1 MARVNIDGKNNKEWD
16 SRLVDAYMKN
26 QSKQNN
32 NRSTAQS
39 RLPQKPDYSLASRGI
54 KQSSATSR
62 YESIPN
68 YNIVERTFSP
78 RKQYEYEVKQ
88 SRLPKYQQEKSNQIG
103 STLSRAG
110 VTSDDLSTLSSGTM
124 GNSVFQG
131 LDVLNGLKSWKQKK
145 EIAQK
150 VKGTGLSMSDVL
162 DYAQRQNRAKEQE
175 QSADFANQ
183 HKILGTAVTFPLNA
197 AGGISGAAANTADY
211 LTGKPIDP
219 NSYANSYSNMSNA
232 MRGAVSNDFGKAGQL
247 LYNVGTSIGDS
258 ATAMALAGG
267 NAGVAGALQGLNSYN
282 NSIIDTANRGLSPNQ
297 IMGTSAI
304 AGLAEGA
311 FEALPLQALK
321 GIFTGNVSKEAGK
334 GIIKSVLSQMANEGA
349 SEMTTEGIDQVADI
363 LINGG
368 LSNYAQSVDQ
378 YQKQGMSES
387 EAEKQAVIDIF
398 KQVGYSGLAGAVS
411 GGIMGG
417 GTALAGKVV
426 GNRNA
431 RLNAQNEMSL
441 TEAPGMGPL
450 PTAANHVTTQAG
462 APTNSVSDLSNSLD
476 NGAYHVPSA
485 LDTSSP
491 LANVQNVHEN
501 NSVGTN
507 IVESS
512 QNVNNSDGFQP
523 THYEKGNGVDPFS
536 DLMADNLTS
545 TKGVTSRDKSFSDFV
560 KESLSGDGKSGN
572 KNYYLGQVSEE
583 LAADIFNKTGIDVEN
598 YNIQM
603 SSDNIRHV
611 YKDHSDVKTET
622 GRNQI
627 PLDAELIAKLPQ
639 VFDNP
644 DEISFS
650 SNPDTRGRR
659 VMMFEKRINGK
670 IIVAEAIGAGK
681 HRLSLDT
688 MYIKDSHPV
697 EAAATNVATPQRPKR
712 STGKATDVNIPNST
726 ENVNGTQYNSQKIE
740 GFNDLDKALD
750 RLVGM
755 YNGNENTASMYADMK
770 SAINEYLQTGNQS
783 AIDKAV
789 TLAAEIDDSMK
800 GHSYTRKGSGKG
812 TAKSQNNRV
821 TTSFTEGEFVDA
833 LMSYGKYLRD
843 AAKKSTASVNQQSNT
858 APVQNVQQSV
868 EQNNMQM
875 QQNTDQTGNQRMRSY
890 NDTLVN
896 KTDAPQA
903 LKNEFVAN
911 PDMYT
916 QLSNADTKAKA
927 DAILASGNIDSAIVQ
942 FRQMIDGTKKDPAAV
957 PLGYN
962 IAKELTNAGR
972 VDEAVQIVRDMSKA
986 LTESGQFSQ
995 AAAITMLNNDPQAA
1009 MRYLVR
1015 EIDSMNEAGKKK
1027 FKDKWQNFEMTDSEV
1042 KQFADIDPGDTDAI
1056 KAAYENV
1063 YDRLRKEYP
1072 VTKTEKLLEYRRLS
1086 MLLNSRT
1093 NVRNFLSNA
1102 FVVPVRW
1109 TADRVTALG
1118 EGAYKLVHPDYQ
1130 STQSLNPIRSKES
1143 RKLASEAFEMVK
1155 SELLGDNKYNDA
1167 QGAVRDKQV
1176 FKGNDASWQMM
1187 DNVFNGALSLANK
1200 VLNTNF
1206 DTESRKVSGLDVKIN
1221 QKMGKDINPSLLET
1235 ARNLTYYLLEQ
1246 GDNVF
1251 VKHNFESRMAS
1262 YLDAQGI
1269 TDLES
1274 IPADAYTLATQE
1286 ALKATFK
1293 DETRLASGLS
1303 GVRKKMGVFG
1313 DIVFP
1318 FTTTPAN
1325 VAMRGFDY
1333 SPLGLFHGGA
1343 KLFQANRAKVQNK
1356 VDISNALTLL
1366 GQGATGTAAI
1376 FAGYALA
1383 KSGIIQ
1389 GALSDDKDE
1398 AQWEKSHGKLPF
1410 SFKIGDNYYTFDW
1423 GQPAAIPLILGA
1435 TIQKSIEDSDSML
1448 DTILQGAIATTNAW
1462 AELSPL
1468 QTFMDIF
1475 GGNGSLAE
1483 NLVDTVLEAPL
1494 SLIPAQVGAAAR
1506 TADTTQRVT
1515 YDNTSKLNNIINQAK
1530 SKIPGLSQTLP
1541 VAYDTWGNPI
1551 KRQDSTGEAALAN
1564 LLNPGQIGNI
1574 RETPIDDE
1582 INDLY
1587 ASTGD
1592 AAVFP
1597 KKAAWSYKING
1608 ETVKLN
1614 SEQYSEYQRIMGQNA
1629 YGMASALINSASYNN
1644 MSDDQKAGAIADLY
1658 NFADALA
1665 KTELLGYDIES
1676 SQTYKKMYE
1685 IYQDKGAAG
1694 VATFLGI
1701 KQSMD
1706 SNKAEDKVAAVAD
1719 IPGSDEDKGY
1729 YLSLLIGNLSKEAQT
1744 AYDYNGYPGV
1754 YWYYAQ
1760 KTGIGDYSG
1769 YKESNY
1775 KKIQSMLDGTY
1786 TDPVASSHEE
1796 SQAKIQAM
1804 LDGTYES
1811 TYGSV
1816 ASNENQRKIAAMI
1829 NGTYTGNQDSD
1840 YQARLQRIR
1849 EMLK

>member
-1 MARVNIDGKNNKEWD
+1 MARVNIDDKNNKKWD

-39 RLPQKPDYSLASRGI
+39 RLPQKPDYSLASQGI

-150 VKGTGLSMSDVL
+150 VKDTGLSMSDVL

-197 AGGISGAAANTADY
+197 AGGISGAVANTADY

-311 FEALPLQALK
+311 FESLPLQALK
-321 GIFTGNVSKEAGK
+321 GIFTGSVSKEAGK
-334 GIIKSVLSQMANEGA
+334 GIIKSVLRQMANEGA

-387 EAEKQAVIDIF
+387 EAEKQAVIDVF

-417 GTALAGKVV
+417 GTALAGRVIGNRSAANKLDADVPVTDMESTSSLHNDVDTSGTAVKAGQATTIYSPYNGETPTQKSQNANRVEVSQESYNNAVSNIQTAGYDSSFTGRNIKKILTKVYENIFSGESTSKDIVVNGAQFGNDPYTVTVNKSAVSKIMSDSKLSAEKVSVLDNIENIV
-426 GNRNA
+426 GNSNYVGSGNYVQHGSKNKSDVVRYDYFETPATINGKNYIVA
-431 RLNAQNEMSL
+431 FDVEVHPDTNNYRTHKVINEMSL

-450 PTAANHVTTQAG
+450 PTAANHVITQAG
-462 APTNSVSDLSNSLD
+462 APTNSVSDLSNS
-476 NGAYHVPSA
+476 
-485 LDTSSP
+485 
-491 LANVQNVHEN
+491 
-501 NSVGTN
+501 
-507 IVESS
+507 
-512 QNVNNSDGFQP
+512 
-523 THYEKGNGVDPFS
+523 
-536 DLMADNLTS
+536 
-545 TKGVTSRDKSFSDFV
+545 
-560 KESLSGDGKSGN
+560 
-572 KNYYLGQVSEE
+572 
-583 LAADIFNKTGIDVEN
+583 
-598 YNIQM
+598 
-603 SSDNIRHV
+603 
-611 YKDHSDVKTET
+611 
-622 GRNQI
+622 
-627 PLDAELIAKLPQ
+627 
-639 VFDNP
+639 FDNS
-644 DEISFS
+644 IS
-650 SNPDTRGRR
+650 
-659 VMMFEKRINGK
+659 
-670 IIVAEAIGAGK
+670 
-681 HRLSLDT
+681 
-688 MYIKDSHPV
+688 
-697 EAAATNVATPQRPKR
+697 
-712 STGKATDVNIPNST
+712 NSA
-726 ENVNGTQYNSQKIE
+726 ENVNGTQYNSKKIE

-755 YNGNENTASMYADMK
+755 YKGNENTASMYADMK

-821 TTSFTEGEFVDA
+821 TTSFTEGEFVDT

-843 AAKKSTASVNQQSNT
+843 AAKKSTANVNQQSNT

-875 QQNTDQTGNQRMRSY
+875 QQNTDQIGNQRMRSY

-903 LKNEFVAN
+903 LKNEFISN

-927 DAILASGNIDSAIVQ
+927 DAILASGNIDSAIAQ

-1009 MRYLVR
+1009 MRYMVR
-1015 EIDSMNEAGKKK
+1015 EIDSMNEAGQKK
-1027 FKDKWQNFEMTDSEV
+1027 FKDKWKNFEMTDSEV
-1042 KQFADIDPGDTDAI
+1042 KQFSDIDPGDTDAI

-1072 VTKTEKLLEYRRLS
+1072 VTMTEKLMELRRVS
-1086 MLLNSRT
+1086 MLLNVRT
-1093 NVRNFLSNA
+1093 NVRNVVSNA
-1102 FVVPVRW
+1102 FMMPIRW

-1118 EGAYKLVHPDYQ
+1118 EGAYKLIHPEYQ
-1130 STQSLNPIRSKES
+1130 STQSAKPVASKES
-1143 RKLASEAFEMVK
+1143 RQLASEAFETVRE
-1155 SELLGDNKYNDA
+1155 ELLGDNKYNDT
-1167 QGAVRDKQV
+1167 QGAIRDKQI
-1176 FKGNDASWQMM
+1176 FKGSKFSEMF
-1187 DNVFNGALSLANK
+1187 DNLTNGALTRAN
-1200 VLNTNF
+1200 
-1206 DTESRKVSGLDVKIN
+1206 
-1221 QKMGKDINPSLLET
+1221 QAMGKDISPSLMET
-1235 ARNLTYYLLEQ
+1235 ARNFTYYLLEK
-1246 GDNVF
+1246 GDDVF
-1251 VKHNFESRMAS
+1251 VKKNFESRMAS
-1262 YLDAQGI
+1262 YLEAQGI

-1274 IPADAYTLATQE
+1274 IPADAYILATQE
-1286 ALKATFK
+1286 AYKATFK
-1293 DETRLASGLS
+1293 DDTKLATILS
-1303 GVRKKMGVFG
+1303 DVRRTLGVPG
-1313 DIVFP
+1313 DIVMP
-1318 FTTTPAN
+1318 FTKTPAN
-1325 VAMRGFDY
+1325 IAMRGIDY
-1333 SPLGLFHGGA
+1333 SPVGVTNALVKLKNA
-1343 KLFQANRAKVQNK
+1343 KSNADV
-1356 VDISNALTLL
+1356 SNALTLL

-1376 FAGYALA
+1376 AVGYALA
-1383 KSGIIQ
+1383 QSGVIQ

-1398 AQWEKSHGKLPF
+1398 AQWEKSHGKLAY
-1410 SFKIGDNYYTFDW
+1410 SVKVGDNYYTFDW
-1423 GQPAAIPLILGA
+1423 AQPASIPIILGT
-1435 TIQKSIEDSDSML
+1435 TIYQCMQDSDNAL
-1448 DTILQGAIATTNAW
+1448 DTIYQGAVAATNAW
-1462 AELSPL
+1462 SDLSPL
-1468 QTFMDIF
+1468 QTLTDIF
-1475 GGNGSLAE
+1475 GGNGTPAE
-1483 NLVDTVLEAPL
+1483 NVADTFLEAPL
-1494 SLIPAQVGAAAR
+1494 GWIPAQLGAAAR
-1506 TADTTQRVT
+1506 IGDTTQRVT

-1685 IYQDKGAAG
+1685 IYQDKGTAG

-1829 NGTYTGNQDSD
+1829 NGTYTGNQNSD

>member
-39 RLPQKPDYSLASRGI
+39 RLPQKPDYSLASQGI

-150 VKGTGLSMSDVL
+150 VKDTGLSMSDVL

-197 AGGISGAAANTADY
+197 AGGISGAVANTADY

-321 GIFTGNVSKEAGK
+321 GIFTGSVSKEAGK
-334 GIIKSVLSQMANEGA
+334 GIIKSVLRQMANEGA

-387 EAEKQAVIDIF
+387 EAEKQAVIDVF

-417 GTALAGKVV
+417 GTALAGRVIGNRSAANKLDADVPVTDMESTSSLHNDVDTSGTAVKAGQATTIYSPYNGETPTQKSQNANRVEVSQESYNNAVSNIQTAGYDSSFTGRNIKKILTKVYENIFSGESTSKDIVVNGAQFGNDPYTVTVNKSAVSKIMSDSKLSAEKVSVLDNIENIV
-426 GNRNA
+426 GNSNYVGSGNYVQHGSKNKSDVVRYDYFETPATINGKNYIVA
-431 RLNAQNEMSL
+431 FDVEVHPDTNNYRTHKVINEMSL

-462 APTNSVSDLSNSLD
+462 APTDSVSDLSNS
-476 NGAYHVPSA
+476 
-485 LDTSSP
+485 
-491 LANVQNVHEN
+491 
-501 NSVGTN
+501 
-507 IVESS
+507 
-512 QNVNNSDGFQP
+512 
-523 THYEKGNGVDPFS
+523 
-536 DLMADNLTS
+536 
-545 TKGVTSRDKSFSDFV
+545 
-560 KESLSGDGKSGN
+560 
-572 KNYYLGQVSEE
+572 
-583 LAADIFNKTGIDVEN
+583 
-598 YNIQM
+598 
-603 SSDNIRHV
+603 
-611 YKDHSDVKTET
+611 
-622 GRNQI
+622 
-627 PLDAELIAKLPQ
+627 
-639 VFDNP
+639 FDNS
-644 DEISFS
+644 IS
-650 SNPDTRGRR
+650 
-659 VMMFEKRINGK
+659 
-670 IIVAEAIGAGK
+670 
-681 HRLSLDT
+681 
-688 MYIKDSHPV
+688 
-697 EAAATNVATPQRPKR
+697 
-712 STGKATDVNIPNST
+712 NSA
-726 ENVNGTQYNSQKIE
+726 ENVNGTQYNSKKIE

-755 YNGNENTASMYADMK
+755 YKGNENTASMYADLK

-789 TLAAEIDDSMK
+789 TLTAEIDDSMK

-821 TTSFTEGEFVDA
+821 TTSFTEGEFVDT

-843 AAKKSTASVNQQSNT
+843 AAKKSTANVNQQSNT
-858 APVQNVQQSV
+858 APAQNVQQNV
-868 EQNNMQM
+868 GQDNMQM

-896 KTDAPQA
+896 KTDAPQE

-1009 MRYLVR
+1009 MRYLIR
-1015 EIDSMNEAGKKK
+1015 EIDSMNEAGQKK

-1072 VTKTEKLLEYRRLS
+1072 VTMTEKLLEYRRLS
-1086 MLLNSRT
+1086 MLLNTRT

-1102 FVVPVRW
+1102 LVVPVRW

-1475 GGNGSLAE
+1475 GGNGSFAE

-1515 YDNTSKLNNIINQAK
+1515 YDNSSRLNNVINQAK

-1582 INDLY
+1582 ISRLY
-1587 ASTGD
+1587 SATGEES
-1592 AAVFP
+1592 VFP
-1597 KKAAWSYKING
+1597 QKAAWKYDRGDENI
-1608 ETVKLN
+1608 KLN
-1614 SEQYSEYQRIMGQNA
+1614 SEQNSEYQRIMGYNS
-1629 YGMASALINSASYNN
+1629 YNIASAFINSDAYNTL
-1644 MSDDQKAGAIADLY
+1644 DDTQRAEIFPIIY
-1658 NFADALA
+1658 NFSKALA
-1665 KTELLGYDIES
+1665 DNELFGYDIAS
-1676 SQTYKKMYE
+1676 SKTYKKMYE

-1701 KQSMD
+1701 KQSTE
-1706 SNKAEDKVAAVAD
+1706 SNKDEDRVAAVAD
-1719 IPGSDEDKGY
+1719 LPMNDDEKGY
-1729 YLSLLIGNLSKEAQT
+1729 YLHQLVGDFTKESQK
-1744 AYDYNGYPGV
+1744 AYDYNGYAGL

-1769 YKESNY
+1769 YKESQIN
-1775 KKIQSMLDGTY
+1775 
-1786 TDPVASSHEE
+1786 
-1796 SQAKIQAM
+1796 
-1804 LDGTYES
+1804 
-1811 TYGSV
+1811 
-1816 ASNENQRKIAAMI
+1816 KIAAMR
-1829 NGTYTGNQDSD
+1829 NGTYTSPVSDNDNYQTTLDKIAAMRNGTYEDNYGSSVSSDMVSKVAAMRNGTYVNQDSD

-1849 EMLK
+1849 DMLK

>member
-1 MARVNIDGKNNKEWD
+1 MARVNIDDKNNKKWD

-39 RLPQKPDYSLASRGI
+39 RLPQKPDYSLASQGI

-103 STLSRAG
+103 SALSRAG

-150 VKGTGLSMSDVL
+150 VKGTGLSMADVL
-162 DYAQRQNRAKEQE
+162 DYAQRQNRAKEQD
-175 QSADFANQ
+175 QSADFANH

-197 AGGISGAAANTADY
+197 AGGISGAVANTADY
-211 LTGKPIDP
+211 LTGNPIDP
-219 NSYANSYSNMSNA
+219 NSYANSYSNMTNS

-258 ATAMALAGG
+258 ATTMALAGG
-267 NAGVAGALQGLNSYN
+267 NAGIAGALQGLNSYN

-349 SEMTTEGIDQVADI
+349 SEMTTEVINQVADRI
-363 LINGG
+363 INGD

-387 EAEKQAVIDIF
+387 EAEKQAIIDVF

-417 GTALAGKVV
+417 GTALAGRVI
-426 GNRNA
+426 GNRNSK
-431 RLNAQNEMSL
+431 QNIDVDSNIEFND
-441 TEAPGMGPL
+441 
-450 PTAANHVTTQAG
+450 TAKDNI
-462 APTNSVSDLSNSLD
+462 NSVVD
-476 NGAYHVPSA
+476 
-485 LDTSSP
+485 
-491 LANVQNVHEN
+491 
-501 NSVGTN
+501 
-507 IVESS
+507 
-512 QNVNNSDGFQP
+512 DGFQP
-523 THYEKGNGVDPFS
+523 THYENGNGIDPFS
-536 DLMADNLTS
+536 DHKADNLTS
-545 TKGVTSRDKSFSDFV
+545 SKGITSRDQPFSDFV
-560 KESLSGDGKSGN
+560 KESLSGDSKSGN

-583 LAADIFNKTGIDVEN
+583 LAADIFNKTGIDVES

-603 SSDNIRHV
+603 SSDNIRHA
-611 YKDHSDVKTET
+611 YKDHGDVKTET

-644 DEISFS
+644 DDISIS
-650 SNPDTRGRR
+650 SNPDTRGRK
-659 VMMFEKRINGK
+659 VIMFEKRINGK
-670 IIVAEAIGAGK
+670 IIVAEAISAGK

-688 MYIKDSHPV
+688 MYIKNSHPV

-712 STGKATDVNIPNST
+712 STGEATDVNIPNSA

-755 YNGNENTASMYADMK
+755 YNGNENTVSMYAEMK

-821 TTSFTEGEFVDA
+821 TTSFTEGEFVDT

-843 AAKKSTASVNQQSNT
+843 AAKKSTGNVNQQSNT
-858 APVQNVQQSV
+858 APAQNVQQNV

-903 LKNEFVAN
+903 LKNEFIAN

-927 DAILASGNIDSAIVQ
+927 DAILASGNIDSAIAQ

-1015 EIDSMNEAGKKK
+1015 EIDSMNEAGQKK

-1072 VTKTEKLLEYRRLS
+1072 VTMTEKLMELRRVS
-1086 MLLNSRT
+1086 MLLNART
-1093 NVRNFLSNA
+1093 NVRNVVSNA
-1102 FVVPVRW
+1102 FMMPMRW

-1118 EGAYKLVHPDYQ
+1118 EGAYKLIHPEYQ
-1130 STQSLNPIRSKES
+1130 STQSVNPVASKES
-1143 RKLASEAFEMVK
+1143 RQLASEAFETVRE
-1155 SELLGDNKYNDA
+1155 ELLGDSKYNDA
-1167 QGAVRDKQV
+1167 QGAIRDKQI
-1176 FKGNDASWQMM
+1176 FKGSKFSEMF
-1187 DNVFNGALSLANK
+1187 DNLTNGALTRAN
-1200 VLNTNF
+1200 
-1206 DTESRKVSGLDVKIN
+1206 
-1221 QKMGKDINPSLLET
+1221 QAMGKDVSPSLMET
-1235 ARNLTYYLLEQ
+1235 ARNFTYYLLEK
-1246 GDNVF
+1246 GDDVF
-1251 VKHNFESRMAS
+1251 VKKNFESRMAS
-1262 YLDAQGI
+1262 YLEAQGI

-1286 ALKATFK
+1286 AYKATFK
-1293 DETRLASGLS
+1293 DDTKLATILS
-1303 GVRKKMGVFG
+1303 DVRRTLGVPG
-1313 DIVFP
+1313 DIVMP
-1318 FTTTPAN
+1318 FTKTPAN
-1325 VAMRGFDY
+1325 IAMRGIDY
-1333 SPLGLFHGGA
+1333 SPVGVANALVKLKNA
-1343 KLFQANRAKVQNK
+1343 KSNAEV
-1356 VDISNALTLL
+1356 SNALTLL

-1376 FAGYALA
+1376 AVGYALA
-1383 KSGIIQ
+1383 QSGVIQ

-1398 AQWEKSHGKLPF
+1398 AQWEKSHGKLAY
-1410 SFKIGDNYYTFDW
+1410 SVKVGDNYYTFDW
-1423 GQPAAIPLILGA
+1423 AQPASIPIILGT
-1435 TIQKSIEDSDSML
+1435 TIYQCMQDSDNAL
-1448 DTILQGAIATTNAW
+1448 DTIYQGAVAATNAW
-1462 AELSPL
+1462 SDLSPL
-1468 QTFMDIF
+1468 QTLTDIF
-1475 GGNGSLAE
+1475 GGNGTPAE
-1483 NLVDTVLEAPL
+1483 NVADTFLEAPL
-1494 SLIPAQVGAAAR
+1494 GWIPAQLGAAAR
-1506 TADTTQRVT
+1506 IGDTTQRVT

-1551 KRQDSTGEAALAN
+1551 KRQDSTAEAAVAN
-1564 LLNPGQIGNI
+1564 LLNPGQLGNV

-1582 INDLY
+1582 ISDLY
-1587 ASTGD
+1587 AATGD

-1811 TYGSV
+1811 TYGSG

>member
-1 MARVNIDGKNNKEWD
+1 MARVNIDDKNNKKWD

-39 RLPQKPDYSLASRGI
+39 RLPQKPDYSLASQGI

-68 YNIVERTFSP
+68 YNIVERIFSP

-88 SRLPKYQQEKSNQIG
+88 SRLPRYQQEKSNQIG
-103 STLSRAG
+103 SALSRAG

-150 VKGTGLSMSDVL
+150 VKGTGLSMADVL

-175 QSADFANQ
+175 NWSNYANE
-183 HKILGTAVTFPLNA
+183 HKIIGTAVTFPINA
-197 AGGISGAAANTADY
+197 AGGISGGIANTADY

-334 GIIKSVLSQMANEGA
+334 GIIKSVLSQMVNEGA

-387 EAEKQAVIDIF
+387 EAEKQAVIDVF

-417 GTALAGKVV
+417 GTALAGRVIGNRSAANKLDADVPVTDMESTSSLHNDVDTSGTAVKAGQATTIYSPYKGETPTQKSQNANRVEVSQESYNNAVSNIQTAGYDSSFTGRNIKKILTKVYENIFSGESTSKDIVVNGAQFGNDPYTVTVNKSAVSKIMSDSKLSAEKVSVLDNIENIV
-426 GNRNA
+426 GNSNYVGSGNYVQHGSKNKSDVVRYDYFETPATINGKNYIVA
-431 RLNAQNEMSL
+431 FDVEVHPDTNNYRTHKVINEMSL

-450 PTAANHVTTQAG
+450 PTAANHVITQAG
-462 APTNSVSDLSNSLD
+462 APTNSVSDLSNS
-476 NGAYHVPSA
+476 
-485 LDTSSP
+485 
-491 LANVQNVHEN
+491 
-501 NSVGTN
+501 
-507 IVESS
+507 
-512 QNVNNSDGFQP
+512 
-523 THYEKGNGVDPFS
+523 
-536 DLMADNLTS
+536 
-545 TKGVTSRDKSFSDFV
+545 
-560 KESLSGDGKSGN
+560 
-572 KNYYLGQVSEE
+572 
-583 LAADIFNKTGIDVEN
+583 
-598 YNIQM
+598 
-603 SSDNIRHV
+603 
-611 YKDHSDVKTET
+611 
-622 GRNQI
+622 
-627 PLDAELIAKLPQ
+627 
-639 VFDNP
+639 FDNS
-644 DEISFS
+644 IS
-650 SNPDTRGRR
+650 
-659 VMMFEKRINGK
+659 
-670 IIVAEAIGAGK
+670 
-681 HRLSLDT
+681 
-688 MYIKDSHPV
+688 
-697 EAAATNVATPQRPKR
+697 
-712 STGKATDVNIPNST
+712 NSA
-726 ENVNGTQYNSQKIE
+726 ENVNGTQYNSKKIE

-755 YNGNENTASMYADMK
+755 YKGNENTASMYADLK

-821 TTSFTEGEFVDA
+821 TTSFTEGEFVDT

-843 AAKKSTASVNQQSNT
+843 AAKKSTANVNQQSNT

-942 FRQMIDGTKKDPAAV
+942 FRQMLDGTKKDPAAV

-1015 EIDSMNEAGKKK
+1015 EIDSMNEAGQKK

-1072 VTKTEKLLEYRRLS
+1072 VTMTEKLMELRRVS
-1086 MLLNSRT
+1086 MLLNART
-1093 NVRNFLSNA
+1093 NVRNFVSNA
-1102 FVVPVRW
+1102 FMMPIRW

-1118 EGAYKLVHPDYQ
+1118 EGAYKLIHPEYQ
-1130 STQSLNPIRSKES
+1130 STQSANPVASKES
-1143 RKLASEAFEMVK
+1143 RQLASEAFETVRE
-1155 SELLGDNKYNDA
+1155 ELLGDNKYNDA
-1167 QGAVRDKQV
+1167 QGAIRDKQI
-1176 FKGNDASWQMM
+1176 FKGSKFSEMF
-1187 DNVFNGALSLANK
+1187 DNLTNGALTRAN
-1200 VLNTNF
+1200 
-1206 DTESRKVSGLDVKIN
+1206 
-1221 QKMGKDINPSLLET
+1221 QAMGKDVSPSLMET
-1235 ARNLTYYLLEQ
+1235 ARNFTYYLLEK
-1246 GDNVF
+1246 GDDVF
-1251 VKHNFESRMAS
+1251 VKKNFESRMAS
-1262 YLDAQGI
+1262 YLEAQGI

-1286 ALKATFK
+1286 AYKATFK
-1293 DETRLASGLS
+1293 DDTKLATILS
-1303 GVRKKMGVFG
+1303 DVRRTLGVPG
-1313 DIVFP
+1313 DIVMP
-1318 FTTTPAN
+1318 FTKTPAN
-1325 VAMRGFDY
+1325 IAMRGIDY
-1333 SPLGLFHGGA
+1333 SPVGVANALVKLKNA
-1343 KLFQANRAKVQNK
+1343 KSNVE
-1356 VDISNALTLL
+1356 VSNALTLL

-1376 FAGYALA
+1376 AVGYALA
-1383 KSGIIQ
+1383 QSGIIQ

-1398 AQWEKSHGKLPF
+1398 AQWEKSHGKLAY
-1410 SFKIGDNYYTFDW
+1410 SVKVGDNYYTFDW
-1423 GQPAAIPLILGA
+1423 AQPASIPIILGT
-1435 TIQKSIEDSDSML
+1435 TIYQCMQDSDNAL
-1448 DTILQGAIATTNAW
+1448 DTIYQGAVAATNAW
-1462 AELSPL
+1462 SDLSPL
-1468 QTFMDIF
+1468 QTLTDIF
-1475 GGNGSLAE
+1475 GGNGTPAE
-1483 NLVDTVLEAPL
+1483 NIADTFLEAPL
-1494 SLIPAQVGAAAR
+1494 GWIPAQLGAAAR
-1506 TADTTQRVT
+1506 IGDTTQRVT

-1530 SKIPGLSQTLP
+1530 SKIPGMSQALP

-1685 IYQDKGAAG
+1685 IYQDKGAVG

-1729 YLSLLIGNLSKEAQT
+1729 YLSLLIGSLSKEAQT

-1804 LDGTYES
+1804 LDGTYDS
-1811 TYGSV
+1811 VYGSG

-1849 EMLK
+1849 DMLK

>member
-39 RLPQKPDYSLASRGI
+39 RLPQKPDYSLASQGI

-103 STLSRAG
+103 SKLASAG
-110 VTSDDLSTLSSGTM
+110 VTTDDLKAFSAGTY

-131 LDVLNGLKSWKQKK
+131 LDVLQALRTLNKKKQV
-145 EIAQK
+145 AQK
-150 VKGTGLSMSDVL
+150 IKGIGLSASDVL
-162 DYAQRQNRAKEQE
+162 DYAHRLNRANEQN
-175 QSADFANQ
+175 QSAEFADQ

-211 LTGKPIDP
+211 LTGKTIDP

-232 MRGAVSNDFGKAGQL
+232 IRGAVSNDFGKAGQL

-267 NAGVAGALQGLNSYN
+267 NAGAAGALQGLNSYN

-387 EAEKQAVIDIF
+387 EAEKQAVIDVF

-417 GTALAGKVV
+417 GAALAGKVV

-491 LANVQNVHEN
+491 LANLQNVHEN

-712 STGKATDVNIPNST
+712 STGKATDVNIPNSN

-755 YNGNENTASMYADMK
+755 YKGNENTASMYADMK

-821 TTSFTEGEFVDA
+821 TTSFTEGEFVDT

-843 AAKKSTASVNQQSNT
+843 AAKKNTANVNQQSNT

-903 LKNEFVAN
+903 LKNEFISN

-927 DAILASGNIDSAIVQ
+927 DAILASGNIDSAIAQ

-1015 EIDSMNEAGKKK
+1015 EIDSMNEAGQKK

-1072 VTKTEKLLEYRRLS
+1072 VTMTEKLMELRRVS
-1086 MLLNSRT
+1086 MLLNART
-1093 NVRNFLSNA
+1093 NVRNFVSNA
-1102 FVVPVRW
+1102 FMMPIRW

-1118 EGAYKLVHPDYQ
+1118 EGAYKLIHPEYQ
-1130 STQSLNPIRSKES
+1130 STQSANPVAAKES
-1143 RKLASEAFEMVK
+1143 RQLASEAFETVRE
-1155 SELLGDNKYNDA
+1155 ELLGDNKYNDA
-1167 QGAVRDKQV
+1167 HGAIRDKQI
-1176 FKGNDASWQMM
+1176 FKGSKFSEMF
-1187 DNVFNGALSLANK
+1187 DNLTNGALTRAN
-1200 VLNTNF
+1200 
-1206 DTESRKVSGLDVKIN
+1206 
-1221 QKMGKDINPSLLET
+1221 QAMGKDVSPSLMET
-1235 ARNLTYYLLEQ
+1235 ARNFTYYLLEK
-1246 GDNVF
+1246 GDDVF
-1251 VKHNFESRMAS
+1251 VKKNFESRMAS
-1262 YLDAQGI
+1262 YLEAQGI

-1293 DETRLASGLS
+1293 DDTKLATILS
-1303 GVRKKMGVFG
+1303 DVRRTLGVPG
-1313 DIVFP
+1313 DIVMP
-1318 FTTTPAN
+1318 FTKTPAN
-1325 VAMRGFDY
+1325 IAMRGIDY
-1333 SPLGLFHGGA
+1333 SPVGVANALVKLKNA
-1343 KLFQANRAKVQNK
+1343 KSNVE
-1356 VDISNALTLL
+1356 VSNALTLL

-1376 FAGYALA
+1376 ALGYALA
-1383 KSGIIQ
+1383 QSGIIQ

-1398 AQWEKSHGKLPF
+1398 AQWEKSHGKLAY
-1410 SFKIGDNYYTFDW
+1410 SVKVGDNYYTFDW
-1423 GQPAAIPLILGA
+1423 AQPASIPIILGT
-1435 TIQKSIEDSDSML
+1435 TIYQCMQDSDNAL
-1448 DTILQGAIATTNAW
+1448 DTIYQGAVAATNAW
-1462 AELSPL
+1462 SDLSPL
-1468 QTFMDIF
+1468 QTLTDIF
-1475 GGNGSLAE
+1475 GGNGTPAE
-1483 NLVDTVLEAPL
+1483 NIADTFLEAPL
-1494 SLIPAQVGAAAR
+1494 GWIPAQLGAAAR
-1506 TADTTQRVT
+1506 IGDTTQRVT

-1530 SKIPGLSQTLP
+1530 SKIPGMSQTLP

-1582 INDLY
+1582 ISRLY
-1587 ASTGD
+1587 SATGEES
-1592 AAVFP
+1592 VFP
-1597 KKAAWSYKING
+1597 QKAAWKYDRGDENI
-1608 ETVKLN
+1608 KLN
-1614 SEQYSEYQRIMGQNA
+1614 NEQNSEYQRIMGHNS
-1629 YGMASALINSASYNN
+1629 YNIASAFINSDAYNTL
-1644 MSDDQKAGAIADLY
+1644 DDTQRAEIFPIIY
-1658 NFADALA
+1658 NFSKALA
-1665 KTELLGYDIES
+1665 DSELFGYDIAS
-1676 SQTYKKMYE
+1676 SKTYKKMYE

-1701 KQSMD
+1701 KQNTE
-1706 SNKAEDKVAAVAD
+1706 SNKDEDRVAAVAD
-1719 IPGSDEDKGY
+1719 LPMNDEDKGY
-1729 YLSLLIGNLSKEAQT
+1729 YLHQLVGDFTKESQT
-1744 AYDYNGYPGV
+1744 AYDYNGYAGL
-1754 YWYYAQ
+1754 YWYYAK

-1769 YKESNY
+1769 YKESQIN
-1775 KKIQSMLDGTY
+1775 
-1786 TDPVASSHEE
+1786 
-1796 SQAKIQAM
+1796 
-1804 LDGTYES
+1804 
-1811 TYGSV
+1811 
-1816 ASNENQRKIAAMI
+1816 KIAAMR
-1829 NGTYTGNQDSD
+1829 NGTYTSPVSDNDNYQTTLDKIAAMRNGTYEDNYGSSVSSDMVSKVAAMRNGTYVNQDSD

>member
-1 MARVNIDGKNNKEWD
+1 MARVNIDDKNKKKWD

-39 RLPQKPDYSLASRGI
+39 RLPQKPDYSLASQGI
-54 KQSSATSR
+54 KQSSAMSR

-162 DYAQRQNRAKEQE
+162 DYAQRQNRAEEQE

-197 AGGISGAAANTADY
+197 AGGISGAVANTADY

-387 EAEKQAVIDIF
+387 EAEKQAVIDVF

-417 GTALAGKVV
+417 GTALAGRVIGNRSAANKLDADVPVTDMESTSSLHNDVDTSGTAVKAGQATTIYSPYNGETPTQKSQNANRVEVSQESYNNAVSNIQTAGYDSSFTGRNIKKILTKVYENIFSGESTSKDIVVNGAQFGNDPYTVTVNKSAVSKIMSDSKLSAEKVSVLDNIQNIV
-426 GNRNA
+426 GNSNYVGSGNYVQHGSKNKSDVVRYDYFETPATINGKNYIVA
-431 RLNAQNEMSL
+431 FDVEVHPDTNNYRTHKVINEMSL

-462 APTNSVSDLSNSLD
+462 APTDSVSDLSNS
-476 NGAYHVPSA
+476 
-485 LDTSSP
+485 
-491 LANVQNVHEN
+491 
-501 NSVGTN
+501 
-507 IVESS
+507 
-512 QNVNNSDGFQP
+512 
-523 THYEKGNGVDPFS
+523 
-536 DLMADNLTS
+536 
-545 TKGVTSRDKSFSDFV
+545 
-560 KESLSGDGKSGN
+560 
-572 KNYYLGQVSEE
+572 
-583 LAADIFNKTGIDVEN
+583 
-598 YNIQM
+598 
-603 SSDNIRHV
+603 
-611 YKDHSDVKTET
+611 
-622 GRNQI
+622 
-627 PLDAELIAKLPQ
+627 
-639 VFDNP
+639 FDNS
-644 DEISFS
+644 IS
-650 SNPDTRGRR
+650 
-659 VMMFEKRINGK
+659 
-670 IIVAEAIGAGK
+670 
-681 HRLSLDT
+681 
-688 MYIKDSHPV
+688 
-697 EAAATNVATPQRPKR
+697 
-712 STGKATDVNIPNST
+712 NSA
-726 ENVNGTQYNSQKIE
+726 ENVNGTQYNSKKIE

-755 YNGNENTASMYADMK
+755 YKGNENTASMYADMK

-821 TTSFTEGEFVDA
+821 TTSFTEGEFVDT

-843 AAKKSTASVNQQSNT
+843 AAKKSTANVNQQSNT

-896 KTDAPQA
+896 KTDAPQT
-903 LKNEFVAN
+903 LKNEFISN

-1015 EIDSMNEAGKKK
+1015 EIDSMNEAGQKK

-1056 KAAYENV
+1056 KTAYENV

-1072 VTKTEKLLEYRRLS
+1072 VTMTEKLMELRRVS
-1086 MLLNSRT
+1086 MLLNART
-1093 NVRNFLSNA
+1093 NVRNVVSNA
-1102 FVVPVRW
+1102 FMMPIRW

-1118 EGAYKLVHPDYQ
+1118 EGAYKLIHPEYQ
-1130 STQSLNPIRSKES
+1130 STQSANPVASKKS
-1143 RKLASEAFEMVK
+1143 RQLASEAFETVRE
-1155 SELLGDNKYNDA
+1155 ELLGDNKYNDA
-1167 QGAVRDKQV
+1167 QGAIRDKQI
-1176 FKGNDASWQMM
+1176 FKGSKFSEMF
-1187 DNVFNGALSLANK
+1187 DNLTNGALTRAN
-1200 VLNTNF
+1200 
-1206 DTESRKVSGLDVKIN
+1206 
-1221 QKMGKDINPSLLET
+1221 QAMGKDVSPSLMET
-1235 ARNLTYYLLEQ
+1235 ARNFTYYLLEK
-1246 GDNVF
+1246 GDDVF
-1251 VKHNFESRMAS
+1251 VKKNFESRMAS
-1262 YLDAQGI
+1262 YLEAQGI

-1286 ALKATFK
+1286 AYKATFK
-1293 DETRLASGLS
+1293 DDTKLATILS
-1303 GVRKKMGVFG
+1303 DVRRTLGVPG
-1313 DIVFP
+1313 DIVMP
-1318 FTTTPAN
+1318 FTKTPAN
-1325 VAMRGFDY
+1325 IAMRGIDY
-1333 SPLGLFHGGA
+1333 SPVGVANALVKLKNA
-1343 KLFQANRAKVQNK
+1343 KSNVE
-1356 VDISNALTLL
+1356 VSNALTLL

-1376 FAGYALA
+1376 AVGYALA
-1383 KSGIIQ
+1383 QSGIIQ

-1398 AQWEKSHGKLPF
+1398 AQWEKSHGKLAY
-1410 SFKIGDNYYTFDW
+1410 SVKVGDNYYTFDW
-1423 GQPAAIPLILGA
+1423 AQPASIPIILGT
-1435 TIQKSIEDSDSML
+1435 TIYQCMQDSDNAL
-1448 DTILQGAIATTNAW
+1448 DTIYQGAVAATNAW
-1462 AELSPL
+1462 SDLSPL
-1468 QTFMDIF
+1468 QTLTDIF
-1475 GGNGSLAE
+1475 GGNGTPAE
-1483 NLVDTVLEAPL
+1483 NIADTFLEAPL
-1494 SLIPAQVGAAAR
+1494 GWIPAQLGAAAR
-1506 TADTTQRVT
+1506 IGDTTQRVT

-1685 IYQDKGAAG
+1685 IYQDKGTAG

>member
-16 SRLVDAYMKN
+16 SRLVDAYMEN

-39 RLPQKPDYSLASRGI
+39 RLPQKPDYSLASQGI

-88 SRLPKYQQEKSNQIG
+88 SRWPKYQQEKSNQIG

-150 VKGTGLSMSDVL
+150 VKGTGLSMADVL

-175 QSADFANQ
+175 QSADFANR

-197 AGGISGAAANTADY
+197 AGGISGAVANTADY

-387 EAEKQAVIDIF
+387 EAEKQAVIDVF

-417 GTALAGKVV
+417 GTALAGRVIGNRSAANKLDADVPVTDMESTSSLHNDVDTSGTAVKAGQATTIYSPYNGETPTQKSQNANRVEVSQESYNNAVSNIQTAGYDSSFTGRNIKKILTKVYENIFSGESTSKDIVVNGAQFGNDPYTVTVNKSAVSKIMSDSKLSAEKVSVLDNIENIV
-426 GNRNA
+426 GNSNYVGSGNYVQHGSKNKSDVVRYDYFETPATINGKKYIVA
-431 RLNAQNEMSL
+431 FDVEVHPDTNNYRTHKVINEMSL

-462 APTNSVSDLSNSLD
+462 APTDSVSDLSNS
-476 NGAYHVPSA
+476 
-485 LDTSSP
+485 
-491 LANVQNVHEN
+491 
-501 NSVGTN
+501 
-507 IVESS
+507 
-512 QNVNNSDGFQP
+512 
-523 THYEKGNGVDPFS
+523 
-536 DLMADNLTS
+536 
-545 TKGVTSRDKSFSDFV
+545 
-560 KESLSGDGKSGN
+560 
-572 KNYYLGQVSEE
+572 
-583 LAADIFNKTGIDVEN
+583 
-598 YNIQM
+598 
-603 SSDNIRHV
+603 
-611 YKDHSDVKTET
+611 
-622 GRNQI
+622 
-627 PLDAELIAKLPQ
+627 
-639 VFDNP
+639 FDNS
-644 DEISFS
+644 IS
-650 SNPDTRGRR
+650 
-659 VMMFEKRINGK
+659 
-670 IIVAEAIGAGK
+670 
-681 HRLSLDT
+681 
-688 MYIKDSHPV
+688 
-697 EAAATNVATPQRPKR
+697 
-712 STGKATDVNIPNST
+712 NSA
-726 ENVNGTQYNSQKIE
+726 ENVNGTQYNSKKIE

-755 YNGNENTASMYADMK
+755 YKGNENTASMYADMK

-789 TLAAEIDDSMK
+789 TLATEIDDSMK

-821 TTSFTEGEFVDA
+821 TTSFTEGEFVDT

-843 AAKKSTASVNQQSNT
+843 AAKKSTANVNQQSNT

-896 KTDAPQA
+896 KTDAPQT
-903 LKNEFVAN
+903 LKNEFISN

-1015 EIDSMNEAGKKK
+1015 EIDSMNEAGQKK

-1042 KQFADIDPGDTDAI
+1042 KQFADIDPGDTEAI

-1072 VTKTEKLLEYRRLS
+1072 VTMTEKLMELRRVS
-1086 MLLNSRT
+1086 MLLNART
-1093 NVRNFLSNA
+1093 NVRNFVSNA
-1102 FVVPVRW
+1102 FMMPIRW

-1118 EGAYKLVHPDYQ
+1118 EGAYKLIHPEYQ
-1130 STQSLNPIRSKES
+1130 STQSANPVASKES
-1143 RKLASEAFEMVK
+1143 RQLASEAFETVK
-1155 SELLGDNKYNDA
+1155 EELLGDNKYNDA
-1167 QGAVRDKQV
+1167 QGAIRDKQI
-1176 FKGNDASWQMM
+1176 FKGSKFSEMF
-1187 DNVFNGALSLANK
+1187 DNLTNGALTRAN
-1200 VLNTNF
+1200 
-1206 DTESRKVSGLDVKIN
+1206 
-1221 QKMGKDINPSLLET
+1221 QAMGKDVSPSLMET
-1235 ARNLTYYLLEQ
+1235 ARNFTYYLLEK
-1246 GDNVF
+1246 GDDVF
-1251 VKHNFESRMAS
+1251 VKKNFESRMAS
-1262 YLDAQGI
+1262 YLEAQGI

-1286 ALKATFK
+1286 AYKATFK
-1293 DETRLASGLS
+1293 DDTKLATILS
-1303 GVRKKMGVFG
+1303 DVRRTLGVPG
-1313 DIVFP
+1313 DIVMP
-1318 FTTTPAN
+1318 FTKTPAN
-1325 VAMRGFDY
+1325 IAMRGIDY
-1333 SPLGLFHGGA
+1333 SPVGVANALVKLKNA
-1343 KLFQANRAKVQNK
+1343 KSNVE
-1356 VDISNALTLL
+1356 VSNALTLL

-1376 FAGYALA
+1376 AVGYALA
-1383 KSGIIQ
+1383 QSGIIQ

-1398 AQWEKSHGKLPF
+1398 AQWEKSHGKLAY
-1410 SFKIGDNYYTFDW
+1410 SIKVGDNYYTFDW
-1423 GQPAAIPLILGA
+1423 AQPASIPIILGT
-1435 TIQKSIEDSDSML
+1435 TIYQCMQDSDNAL
-1448 DTILQGAIATTNAW
+1448 DTIYQGAVAATNAW
-1462 AELSPL
+1462 SDLSPL
-1468 QTFMDIF
+1468 QTLTDIF
-1475 GGNGSLAE
+1475 GGNGTPAE
-1483 NLVDTVLEAPL
+1483 NIADTFLEAPL
-1494 SLIPAQVGAAAR
+1494 GWIPAQLGAAAR
-1506 TADTTQRVT
+1506 IGDTTQRVT

-1530 SKIPGLSQTLP
+1530 SKIPGMSQALP

-1665 KTELLGYDIES
+1665 KTELLGYDIEA

-1786 TDPVASSHEE
+1786 ADSVASSHEE

-1804 LDGTYES
+1804 LDGTYDS
-1811 TYGSV
+1811 VYGFG

-1849 EMLK
+1849 DMLK

>member
-39 RLPQKPDYSLASRGI
+39 RLPQKPDYSLASQGI

-88 SRLPKYQQEKSNQIG
+88 SRLPKHQQEKSNQIG
-103 STLSRAG
+103 SALSRAG

-197 AGGISGAAANTADY
+197 AGGISGAVANTADY

-267 NAGVAGALQGLNSYN
+267 NSGVAGALQGLNSYN

-334 GIIKSVLSQMANEGA
+334 GIIKSVLSQMVNEGA
-349 SEMTTEGIDQVADI
+349 SEMTTEGINQVADI

-387 EAEKQAVIDIF
+387 EAEKQAVIDVF

-417 GTALAGKVV
+417 GTALAGRAI
-426 GNRNA
+426 GNRN
-431 RLNAQNEMSL
+431 
-441 TEAPGMGPL
+441 
-450 PTAANHVTTQAG
+450 
-462 APTNSVSDLSNSLD
+462 SNSKQNID
-476 NGAYHVPSA
+476 VGSDIDFN
-485 LDTSSP
+485 DT
-491 LANVQNVHEN
+491 AKYNIK
-501 NSVGTN
+501 SVAD
-507 IVESS
+507 
-512 QNVNNSDGFQP
+512 DGFQP

-650 SNPDTRGRR
+650 SNPDTRGRM

-712 STGKATDVNIPNST
+712 STGKATDVNIPNSA
-726 ENVNGTQYNSQKIE
+726 ENVNGTQYNSKKIE
-740 GFNDLDKALD
+740 GFNDLGKALD
-750 RLVGM
+750 RLIGM
-755 YNGNENTASMYADMK
+755 YKGNENTASMYADMK

-789 TLAAEIDDSMK
+789 TLAADIDDSMK
-800 GHSYTRKGSGKG
+800 GQSYTRKGSGKG

-821 TTSFTEGEFVDA
+821 TTSFTEGEFVDT

-843 AAKKSTASVNQQSNT
+843 AAKKSTANVNQQSNT

-875 QQNTDQTGNQRMRSY
+875 QQNTDQTGNQLMRSY

-903 LKNEFVAN
+903 LKNEFISN

-942 FRQMIDGTKKDPAAV
+942 FRQMLDGTKKDPAAV

-1042 KQFADIDPGDTDAI
+1042 KQFADIDPGDTDSI

-1072 VTKTEKLLEYRRLS
+1072 VTMTEKLMELRRVS
-1086 MLLNSRT
+1086 MLLNART
-1093 NVRNFLSNA
+1093 NVRNVVSNA
-1102 FVVPVRW
+1102 FMMPIRW

-1118 EGAYKLVHPDYQ
+1118 EGAYKLIHPEYQ
-1130 STQSLNPIRSKES
+1130 STQSANPVASKES
-1143 RKLASEAFEMVK
+1143 RQLASEAFETVRE
-1155 SELLGDNKYNDA
+1155 ELLGDNKYNDA
-1167 QGAVRDKQV
+1167 QGAIRDKQI
-1176 FKGNDASWQMM
+1176 FKGSKFSEMF
-1187 DNVFNGALSLANK
+1187 DNLTNGALTRAN
-1200 VLNTNF
+1200 
-1206 DTESRKVSGLDVKIN
+1206 
-1221 QKMGKDINPSLLET
+1221 QAMGKDVSPSLMET
-1235 ARNLTYYLLEQ
+1235 ARNFTYYLLEK
-1246 GDNVF
+1246 GDDVF
-1251 VKHNFESRMAS
+1251 VKKNFESRMAS
-1262 YLDAQGI
+1262 YLEAQGI
-1269 TDLES
+1269 TNLES

-1286 ALKATFK
+1286 AYKATFK
-1293 DETRLASGLS
+1293 DDTKLATILS
-1303 GVRKKMGVFG
+1303 DVRRTLGVPG
-1313 DIVFP
+1313 DIVMP
-1318 FTTTPAN
+1318 FTKTPAN
-1325 VAMRGFDY
+1325 IAMRGIDY
-1333 SPLGLFHGGA
+1333 SPVGVANALVKLKNA
-1343 KLFQANRAKVQNK
+1343 KSNVE
-1356 VDISNALTLL
+1356 VSNALTLL

-1376 FAGYALA
+1376 AVGYALA
-1383 KSGIIQ
+1383 QSGIIQ

-1398 AQWEKSHGKLPF
+1398 AQWEKSHGKLAY
-1410 SFKIGDNYYTFDW
+1410 SVKVGDNYYTFDW
-1423 GQPAAIPLILGA
+1423 AQPASIPIILGT
-1435 TIQKSIEDSDSML
+1435 TIYQCMQDSDNAL
-1448 DTILQGAIATTNAW
+1448 DTIYQGAVAATNAW
-1462 AELSPL
+1462 SDLSPL
-1468 QTFMDIF
+1468 QTLTDIF
-1475 GGNGSLAE
+1475 GGNGTPAE
-1483 NLVDTVLEAPL
+1483 NIADTFLEAPL
-1494 SLIPAQVGAAAR
+1494 GWIPAQLGAAAR
-1506 TADTTQRVT
+1506 IDDTTQRVT

-1530 SKIPGLSQTLP
+1530 SKIPGMSQTLP

-1629 YGMASALINSASYNN
+1629 YGMTSALINSASYNN

-1804 LDGTYES
+1804 LDGTYDS
-1811 TYGSV
+1811 VYGSG

-1849 EMLK
+1849 DMLK

>member
-16 SRLVDAYMKN
+16 SRLVGAYMEN

-39 RLPQKPDYSLASRGI
+39 RLPQKPDYSLASQGI

-88 SRLPKYQQEKSNQIG
+88 SRWPKYQQEKSNQIG

-150 VKGTGLSMSDVL
+150 VKGTGLSMADVL

-175 QSADFANQ
+175 QSADFANR

-197 AGGISGAAANTADY
+197 AGGISGAVANTADY

-219 NSYANSYSNMSNA
+219 NGYANSYSNMSNA

-267 NAGVAGALQGLNSYN
+267 NAGAAGVLQGLNSYN
-282 NSIIDTANRGLSPNQ
+282 NSIIDTANKGLSPNQ

-334 GIIKSVLSQMANEGA
+334 GIIKSVLSQMVNEGA
-349 SEMTTEGIDQVADI
+349 SEMTTEGINQVADI

-387 EAEKQAVIDIF
+387 EAEKQAVIDVF

-417 GTALAGKVV
+417 GTALAGRAI
-426 GNRNA
+426 GNRNS
-431 RLNAQNEMSL
+431 NSKQNIDVGSDIDFND
-441 TEAPGMGPL
+441 
-450 PTAANHVTTQAG
+450 TAKDNI
-462 APTNSVSDLSNSLD
+462 NSVAD
-476 NGAYHVPSA
+476 
-485 LDTSSP
+485 
-491 LANVQNVHEN
+491 
-501 NSVGTN
+501 
-507 IVESS
+507 
-512 QNVNNSDGFQP
+512 DGFQP

-712 STGKATDVNIPNST
+712 STGKATDVNIPNSA
-726 ENVNGTQYNSQKIE
+726 ENVNGTQYNSKKIE

-755 YNGNENTASMYADMK
+755 YKGNENTASMYADMK

-789 TLAAEIDDSMK
+789 TLAADIDDSMK
-800 GHSYTRKGSGKG
+800 GQSYTRKGSGKG

-821 TTSFTEGEFVDA
+821 TTSFTEGEFVDT

-843 AAKKSTASVNQQSNT
+843 AAKKSTANVNQQSNT

-927 DAILASGNIDSAIVQ
+927 DAILANSNIDSAIVQ

-1015 EIDSMNEAGKKK
+1015 EIDSMNEAGQKK

-1072 VTKTEKLLEYRRLS
+1072 VTMTEKLMELRRVS
-1086 MLLNSRT
+1086 MLLNART
-1093 NVRNFLSNA
+1093 NVRNVVSNA
-1102 FVVPVRW
+1102 FMMPIRW

-1118 EGAYKLVHPDYQ
+1118 EGAYKLIHPEYQ
-1130 STQSLNPIRSKES
+1130 STQSANPVASKES
-1143 RKLASEAFEMVK
+1143 RQLASEAFETVRE
-1155 SELLGDNKYNDA
+1155 ELLGDNKYNDA
-1167 QGAVRDKQV
+1167 QGAIRDKQI
-1176 FKGNDASWQMM
+1176 FKGSKFSEMF
-1187 DNVFNGALSLANK
+1187 DNLTNGALMRAN
-1200 VLNTNF
+1200 
-1206 DTESRKVSGLDVKIN
+1206 
-1221 QKMGKDINPSLLET
+1221 QAMGKDVSPSLMET
-1235 ARNLTYYLLEQ
+1235 ARNFTYYLLEK
-1246 GDNVF
+1246 GDDVF
-1251 VKHNFESRMAS
+1251 VKKNFESRMAS
-1262 YLDAQGI
+1262 YLEAQGI

-1286 ALKATFK
+1286 AYKATFK
-1293 DETRLASGLS
+1293 DDTKLATILS
-1303 GVRKKMGVFG
+1303 DVRRTLGVSG
-1313 DIVFP
+1313 DIVMP
-1318 FTTTPAN
+1318 FTKTPAN
-1325 VAMRGFDY
+1325 IAMRGIDY
-1333 SPLGLFHGGA
+1333 SPVGVANALVKLKNA
-1343 KLFQANRAKVQNK
+1343 KSNVE
-1356 VDISNALTLL
+1356 VSNALTLL

-1376 FAGYALA
+1376 AVGYALA
-1383 KSGIIQ
+1383 QSGIIQ

-1398 AQWEKSHGKLPF
+1398 AQWEKSHGKLAY
-1410 SFKIGDNYYTFDW
+1410 SIKVGDNYYTFDW
-1423 GQPAAIPLILGA
+1423 AQPASIPIILGT
-1435 TIQKSIEDSDSML
+1435 TIYQCMQDSENAL
-1448 DTILQGAIATTNAW
+1448 DTIYQGAVAATNAW
-1462 AELSPL
+1462 SDLSPL
-1468 QTFMDIF
+1468 QTLTDIF
-1475 GGNGSLAE
+1475 GGNGTPAE
-1483 NLVDTVLEAPL
+1483 NVADTFLEAPL
-1494 SLIPAQVGAAAR
+1494 GWIPAQLGAAAR
-1506 TADTTQRVT
+1506 IGDTTQRVT

-1530 SKIPGLSQTLP
+1530 SKIPGLSQSLP
-1541 VAYDTWGNPI
+1541 VSYDTWGNPI
-1551 KRQDSTGEAALAN
+1551 KRQDSTAEAAFAN
-1564 LLNPGQIGNI
+1564 LLNPGQLGNV

-1597 KKAAWSYKING
+1597 KKAAWSYNING

-1644 MSDDQKAGAIADLY
+1644 MSDDQKAGAIEELY

-1811 TYGSV
+1811 TYGSG

-1849 EMLK
+1849 DMLK

>member
-16 SRLVDAYMKN
+16 SRLVDAYMEN

-39 RLPQKPDYSLASRGI
+39 RLPQKPDYSLASQGI

-88 SRLPKYQQEKSNQIG
+88 SRWPKYQQEKSNQIG

-150 VKGTGLSMSDVL
+150 VKGTGLSMADVL

-175 QSADFANQ
+175 QSADFANR

-197 AGGISGAAANTADY
+197 AGGISGAVANTADY

-219 NSYANSYSNMSNA
+219 NGYANSYSNMSNA

-267 NAGVAGALQGLNSYN
+267 NAGAAGVLQGLNSYN
-282 NSIIDTANRGLSPNQ
+282 NSIIDTANKGLSPNQ

-334 GIIKSVLSQMANEGA
+334 GIIKSVLSQMVNEGA
-349 SEMTTEGIDQVADI
+349 SEMTTEGINQVADI

-387 EAEKQAVIDIF
+387 EAEKQAVIDVF

-417 GTALAGKVV
+417 GTALAGRAI
-426 GNRNA
+426 GNRNS
-431 RLNAQNEMSL
+431 NSKQNIDVGSDIDFND
-441 TEAPGMGPL
+441 
-450 PTAANHVTTQAG
+450 TAKDNI
-462 APTNSVSDLSNSLD
+462 NSVAD
-476 NGAYHVPSA
+476 
-485 LDTSSP
+485 
-491 LANVQNVHEN
+491 
-501 NSVGTN
+501 
-507 IVESS
+507 
-512 QNVNNSDGFQP
+512 DGFQP

-712 STGKATDVNIPNST
+712 STGKATDVNIPNSA
-726 ENVNGTQYNSQKIE
+726 ENVNGTQYNSKKIE

-755 YNGNENTASMYADMK
+755 YKGNENTASMYADMK

-789 TLAAEIDDSMK
+789 TLAADIDDSMK
-800 GHSYTRKGSGKG
+800 GQSYTRKGSGKG

-821 TTSFTEGEFVDA
+821 TTSFTEGEFVDT

-843 AAKKSTASVNQQSNT
+843 AAKKSTANVNQQSNT

-927 DAILASGNIDSAIVQ
+927 DAILANSNIDSAIVQ

-1015 EIDSMNEAGKKK
+1015 EIDSMNEAGQKK

-1072 VTKTEKLLEYRRLS
+1072 VTMTEKLMELRRVS
-1086 MLLNSRT
+1086 MLLNART
-1093 NVRNFLSNA
+1093 NVRNVVSNA
-1102 FVVPVRW
+1102 FMMPIRW

-1118 EGAYKLVHPDYQ
+1118 EGAYKLIHPEYQ
-1130 STQSLNPIRSKES
+1130 STQSANPVASKES
-1143 RKLASEAFEMVK
+1143 RQLASEAFETVRE
-1155 SELLGDNKYNDA
+1155 ELLGDNKYNDA
-1167 QGAVRDKQV
+1167 QGAIRDKQI
-1176 FKGNDASWQMM
+1176 FKGSKFSEMF
-1187 DNVFNGALSLANK
+1187 DNLTNGALMRAN
-1200 VLNTNF
+1200 
-1206 DTESRKVSGLDVKIN
+1206 
-1221 QKMGKDINPSLLET
+1221 QAMGKDVSPSLMET
-1235 ARNLTYYLLEQ
+1235 ARNFTYYLLEK
-1246 GDNVF
+1246 GDDVF
-1251 VKHNFESRMAS
+1251 VKKNFESRMAS
-1262 YLDAQGI
+1262 YLEAQGI

-1286 ALKATFK
+1286 AYKATFK
-1293 DETRLASGLS
+1293 DDTKLATILS
-1303 GVRKKMGVFG
+1303 DVRRTLGVSG
-1313 DIVFP
+1313 DIVMP
-1318 FTTTPAN
+1318 FTKTPAN
-1325 VAMRGFDY
+1325 IAMRGIDY
-1333 SPLGLFHGGA
+1333 SPVGVANALVKLKNA
-1343 KLFQANRAKVQNK
+1343 KSNVE
-1356 VDISNALTLL
+1356 VSNALTLL

-1376 FAGYALA
+1376 AVGYALA
-1383 KSGIIQ
+1383 QSGIIQ

-1398 AQWEKSHGKLPF
+1398 AQWEKSHGKLAY
-1410 SFKIGDNYYTFDW
+1410 SIKVGDNYYTFDW
-1423 GQPAAIPLILGA
+1423 AQPASIPIILGT
-1435 TIQKSIEDSDSML
+1435 TIYQCMQDSENAL
-1448 DTILQGAIATTNAW
+1448 DTIYQGAVAATNAW
-1462 AELSPL
+1462 SDLSPL
-1468 QTFMDIF
+1468 QTLTDIF
-1475 GGNGSLAE
+1475 GGNGTPAE
-1483 NLVDTVLEAPL
+1483 NVADTFLEAPL
-1494 SLIPAQVGAAAR
+1494 GWIPAQLGAAAR
-1506 TADTTQRVT
+1506 IGDTTQRVT

-1530 SKIPGLSQTLP
+1530 SKIPGLSQSLP
-1541 VAYDTWGNPI
+1541 VSYDTWGNPI
-1551 KRQDSTGEAALAN
+1551 KRQDSTAEAAFAN
-1564 LLNPGQIGNI
+1564 LLNPGQLGNV

-1597 KKAAWSYKING
+1597 KKAAWSYNING

-1644 MSDDQKAGAIADLY
+1644 MSDDQKAGAIEELY

-1811 TYGSV
+1811 TYGSG

-1849 EMLK
+1849 DMLK

>member
-39 RLPQKPDYSLASRGI
+39 RLPQKPDYSLASQGI

-197 AGGISGAAANTADY
+197 AGGISGAVANTADY

-267 NAGVAGALQGLNSYN
+267 NSGVAGALQGLNSYN

-334 GIIKSVLSQMANEGA
+334 GIIKSVLRQMANEGA

-387 EAEKQAVIDIF
+387 EAEKQAVIDVF

-417 GTALAGKVV
+417 GTALAGRVIGNRSAANKLDADVPVTDMESTSSLHNDVDTSGTAVKAGQATTIYSPYNGETPTQKSQNANRVEVSQESYNNAVSNIQTAGYDSSFTGRNIKKILTKVYENIFSGESTSKDIVVNGAQFGNDPYTVTVNKSAVSKIMSDSKLSAEKVSVLDNIENIV
-426 GNRNA
+426 GNSNYVGSGNYVQHGSKNKSDVVRYDYFETPTTINGKNYIVA
-431 RLNAQNEMSL
+431 FDVEVHPDTNNYRTHKVINEMSL

-462 APTNSVSDLSNSLD
+462 APTNSVSDLSNS
-476 NGAYHVPSA
+476 
-485 LDTSSP
+485 
-491 LANVQNVHEN
+491 
-501 NSVGTN
+501 
-507 IVESS
+507 
-512 QNVNNSDGFQP
+512 
-523 THYEKGNGVDPFS
+523 
-536 DLMADNLTS
+536 
-545 TKGVTSRDKSFSDFV
+545 
-560 KESLSGDGKSGN
+560 
-572 KNYYLGQVSEE
+572 
-583 LAADIFNKTGIDVEN
+583 
-598 YNIQM
+598 
-603 SSDNIRHV
+603 
-611 YKDHSDVKTET
+611 
-622 GRNQI
+622 
-627 PLDAELIAKLPQ
+627 
-639 VFDNP
+639 FDNS
-644 DEISFS
+644 IS
-650 SNPDTRGRR
+650 
-659 VMMFEKRINGK
+659 
-670 IIVAEAIGAGK
+670 
-681 HRLSLDT
+681 
-688 MYIKDSHPV
+688 
-697 EAAATNVATPQRPKR
+697 
-712 STGKATDVNIPNST
+712 NSA
-726 ENVNGTQYNSQKIE
+726 ENVNGTQYNSKKIE

-755 YNGNENTASMYADMK
+755 YKGNENTASMYADMK

-821 TTSFTEGEFVDA
+821 TTSFTEGEFVDT

-843 AAKKSTASVNQQSNT
+843 AAKKSTANVNQQSNT

-875 QQNTDQTGNQRMRSY
+875 QQNTDQIGNQRMRSY

-903 LKNEFVAN
+903 LKNEFISN

-927 DAILASGNIDSAIVQ
+927 DAILASGNIDSAIAQ

-1009 MRYLVR
+1009 MRYMVR
-1015 EIDSMNEAGKKK
+1015 EIDSMNEAGQKK
-1027 FKDKWQNFEMTDSEV
+1027 FKDKWKNFEMTDSEV
-1042 KQFADIDPGDTDAI
+1042 KQFSDIDPGDTDAI

-1072 VTKTEKLLEYRRLS
+1072 VTMTEKLMELRRVS
-1086 MLLNSRT
+1086 MLLNVRT
-1093 NVRNFLSNA
+1093 NVRNVVSNA
-1102 FVVPVRW
+1102 FMMPIRW

-1118 EGAYKLVHPDYQ
+1118 EGAYKLIHPEYQ
-1130 STQSLNPIRSKES
+1130 STQSAKPVASKES
-1143 RKLASEAFEMVK
+1143 RQLASEAFETVRE
-1155 SELLGDNKYNDA
+1155 ELLGDNKYNDT
-1167 QGAVRDKQV
+1167 QGAIRDKQI
-1176 FKGNDASWQMM
+1176 FKGSKFSEMF
-1187 DNVFNGALSLANK
+1187 DNLTNGALTRAN
-1200 VLNTNF
+1200 
-1206 DTESRKVSGLDVKIN
+1206 
-1221 QKMGKDINPSLLET
+1221 QAMGKDVSPSLMET
-1235 ARNLTYYLLEQ
+1235 ARNFTYYLLEK
-1246 GDNVF
+1246 GDDVF
-1251 VKHNFESRMAS
+1251 VKKNFESRMAS
-1262 YLDAQGI
+1262 YLEAQGI

-1286 ALKATFK
+1286 AYKATFK
-1293 DETRLASGLS
+1293 DDTKLATILS
-1303 GVRKKMGVFG
+1303 DVRRTLGVPG
-1313 DIVFP
+1313 DIVMP
-1318 FTTTPAN
+1318 FTKTPAN
-1325 VAMRGFDY
+1325 IAMRGIDY
-1333 SPLGLFHGGA
+1333 SPVGVANALVKLKNA
-1343 KLFQANRAKVQNK
+1343 KSNVE
-1356 VDISNALTLL
+1356 VSNALTLL

-1376 FAGYALA
+1376 AVGYALA
-1383 KSGIIQ
+1383 QSGIIQ

-1398 AQWEKSHGKLPF
+1398 AQWEKSHGKLAY
-1410 SFKIGDNYYTFDW
+1410 SVKVGDNYYTFDW
-1423 GQPAAIPLILGA
+1423 AQPASIPIILGT
-1435 TIQKSIEDSDSML
+1435 TIYQCMQDSDNAL
-1448 DTILQGAIATTNAW
+1448 DTIYQGAVAATNAW
-1462 AELSPL
+1462 SDLSPL
-1468 QTFMDIF
+1468 QTLTDIF
-1475 GGNGSLAE
+1475 GGNGTPAE
-1483 NLVDTVLEAPL
+1483 NIADTFLEAPL
-1494 SLIPAQVGAAAR
+1494 GWIPAQLGAAAR
-1506 TADTTQRVT
+1506 IGDTTQRVT

-1685 IYQDKGAAG
+1685 IYQDKGTAG

>member
-39 RLPQKPDYSLASRGI
+39 RLPQKPDYSLASQGI

-88 SRLPKYQQEKSNQIG
+88 SILPKYQQEKSNQIG

-131 LDVLNGLKSWKQKK
+131 LDVLNGLKSWKQKN

-150 VKGTGLSMSDVL
+150 VKGTGLSMADVL
-162 DYAQRQNRAKEQE
+162 DYAQRQNRVKEQE
-175 QSADFANQ
+175 DWSNYANE
-183 HKILGTAVTFPLNA
+183 HKIIGTGITFPINA
-197 AGGISGAAANTADY
+197 AGGISGGIANTADY
-211 LTGKPIDP
+211 LAGKPFDS
-219 NSYANSYSNMSNA
+219 NSYANSYINMSNA
-232 MRGAVSNDFGKAGQL
+232 MRGAVSNDFGKAGHL
-247 LYNVGTSIGDS
+247 LYDVGTSIGDA
-258 ATAMALAGG
+258 ATALALAGG
-267 NAGVAGALQGLNSYN
+267 NPVVAGAIQGANSYT
-282 NSIIDTANRGLSPNQ
+282 NSIIDAANRGLSPNQ
-297 IMGTSAI
+297 IMGTGVVN
-304 AGLAEGA
+304 GLAEGA
-311 FEALPLQALK
+311 FEALPLGKLK
-321 GIFTGNVSKEAGK
+321 GILNSNMSKEAGK

-387 EAEKQAVIDIF
+387 EAEKQAVIDVF

-512 QNVNNSDGFQP
+512 QNVNNSDEFQP

-712 STGKATDVNIPNST
+712 STGEATDVNIPNSA
-726 ENVNGTQYNSQKIE
+726 ENVNGTQYNSKKIE

-755 YNGNENTASMYADMK
+755 YKGNENTASMYADMK

-821 TTSFTEGEFVDA
+821 TTSFTEGEFVDT

-843 AAKKSTASVNQQSNT
+843 AAKKSTANVNQQSNT

-875 QQNTDQTGNQRMRSY
+875 QQNTDQIGNQRMRSY

-896 KTDAPQA
+896 KTDAPQT
-903 LKNEFVAN
+903 LKNEFISN

-1015 EIDSMNEAGKKK
+1015 EIDSMNEAGQKK

-1072 VTKTEKLLEYRRLS
+1072 VTMTEKLMELRRVS
-1086 MLLNSRT
+1086 MLLNART
-1093 NVRNFLSNA
+1093 NVRNVVSNA
-1102 FVVPVRW
+1102 FMMPIRW

-1118 EGAYKLVHPDYQ
+1118 EGAYKLIHPEYQ
-1130 STQSLNPIRSKES
+1130 STQSANPVASKKS
-1143 RKLASEAFEMVK
+1143 RQLASEAFETVRE
-1155 SELLGDNKYNDA
+1155 ELLGDNKYNDA
-1167 QGAVRDKQV
+1167 QGAIRDKQI
-1176 FKGNDASWQMM
+1176 FKGSKFSEMF
-1187 DNVFNGALSLANK
+1187 DNLTNGALTRAN
-1200 VLNTNF
+1200 
-1206 DTESRKVSGLDVKIN
+1206 
-1221 QKMGKDINPSLLET
+1221 QAMGKDVSPSLMET
-1235 ARNLTYYLLEQ
+1235 ARNFTYYLLEK
-1246 GDNVF
+1246 GDDVF
-1251 VKHNFESRMAS
+1251 VKKNFESRMAS
-1262 YLDAQGI
+1262 YLEAQGI

-1286 ALKATFK
+1286 AYKATFK
-1293 DETRLASGLS
+1293 DDTKLATILRDVRRTL
-1303 GVRKKMGVFG
+1303 GVPG
-1313 DIVFP
+1313 DIVMP
-1318 FTTTPAN
+1318 FTKTPAN
-1325 VAMRGFDY
+1325 IAMRGIDY
-1333 SPLGLFHGGA
+1333 SPVGVANALVKLKNA
-1343 KLFQANRAKVQNK
+1343 KSNVE
-1356 VDISNALTLL
+1356 VSNALTLL

-1376 FAGYALA
+1376 AVGYALA
-1383 KSGIIQ
+1383 QSGIIQ

-1398 AQWEKSHGKLPF
+1398 AQWEKSHGKLAY
-1410 SFKIGDNYYTFDW
+1410 SVKVGDNYYTFDW
-1423 GQPAAIPLILGA
+1423 AQPASIPIILG
-1435 TIQKSIEDSDSML
+1435 TKIYQCMQDSDNAL
-1448 DTILQGAIATTNAW
+1448 DTIYQGAVAATNAW
-1462 AELSPL
+1462 SDLSPL
-1468 QTFMDIF
+1468 QTLTDIF
-1475 GGNGSLAE
+1475 GGNGTPAE
-1483 NLVDTVLEAPL
+1483 NIADTFLEAPL
-1494 SLIPAQVGAAAR
+1494 GWIPAQLGAAAR
-1506 TADTTQRVT
+1506 IGDTTQRVT

-1685 IYQDKGAAG
+1685 IYQDKGTAG

-1849 EMLK
+1849 DMLK

>member
-39 RLPQKPDYSLASRGI
+39 RLPQKPDYSLASQGI
-54 KQSSATSR
+54 KKSSATSR

-197 AGGISGAAANTADY
+197 AGGISGAVANTADY

-232 MRGAVSNDFGKAGQL
+232 MRGVVSNDFGKAGQL

-267 NAGVAGALQGLNSYN
+267 NAGAAGALQGLNSYN

-334 GIIKSVLSQMANEGA
+334 GIIKSVLRQMANEGA

-387 EAEKQAVIDIF
+387 EAEKQAVIDVF

-417 GTALAGKVV
+417 GTALAGRVIGNRSAANKLDADVPVTDMESTSSLHNDVDTSGTAVKAGQATTIYSPYNGETPTQKSQNANRVEVSQESYNNAVSNIQTAGYDSSFTGRNIKKILTKVYENIFSGESTSKDIVVNGAQFGNDPYTVTVNKSAVSKIMSDSKLSAEKVSVLDNIENIV
-426 GNRNA
+426 GNSNYVGSGNYVQHGSKNKSDVVRYDYFETPATINGKNYIVA
-431 RLNAQNEMSL
+431 FDVEVHPDTNNYRTHKVINEMSL

-462 APTNSVSDLSNSLD
+462 APTDSVSDLSNS
-476 NGAYHVPSA
+476 
-485 LDTSSP
+485 
-491 LANVQNVHEN
+491 
-501 NSVGTN
+501 
-507 IVESS
+507 
-512 QNVNNSDGFQP
+512 
-523 THYEKGNGVDPFS
+523 
-536 DLMADNLTS
+536 
-545 TKGVTSRDKSFSDFV
+545 
-560 KESLSGDGKSGN
+560 
-572 KNYYLGQVSEE
+572 
-583 LAADIFNKTGIDVEN
+583 
-598 YNIQM
+598 
-603 SSDNIRHV
+603 
-611 YKDHSDVKTET
+611 
-622 GRNQI
+622 
-627 PLDAELIAKLPQ
+627 
-639 VFDNP
+639 FDNS
-644 DEISFS
+644 I
-650 SNPDTRGRR
+650 
-659 VMMFEKRINGK
+659 
-670 IIVAEAIGAGK
+670 
-681 HRLSLDT
+681 
-688 MYIKDSHPV
+688 Y
-697 EAAATNVATPQRPKR
+697 
-712 STGKATDVNIPNST
+712 NSA
-726 ENVNGTQYNSQKIE
+726 ENVNGTQYNSKKIE

-755 YNGNENTASMYADMK
+755 YKGNENTASMYADMK

-821 TTSFTEGEFVDA
+821 TTSFTEGEFVDT

-843 AAKKSTASVNQQSNT
+843 AAKKSTANVNQQSNT
-858 APVQNVQQSV
+858 APVQNVPQSV

-875 QQNTDQTGNQRMRSY
+875 QQNTDQDGNHRMRSY

-896 KTDAPQA
+896 KTDAPQT
-903 LKNEFVAN
+903 LKNEFIAN

-927 DAILASGNIDSAIVQ
+927 DAILASGNIDSAIAQ
-942 FRQMIDGTKKDPAAV
+942 FRQMIDGAKKDPAAV

-1015 EIDSMNEAGKKK
+1015 EIDNMNEAGQKK
-1027 FKDKWQNFEMTDSEV
+1027 FKDKWKNFEMTDSEV
-1042 KQFADIDPGDTDAI
+1042 KQFADIDLGDTDAI
-1056 KAAYENV
+1056 KTAYENV

-1072 VTKTEKLLEYRRLS
+1072 VTMTEKLMELRRVS
-1086 MLLNSRT
+1086 MLLNART
-1093 NVRNFLSNA
+1093 NVRNFVSNA
-1102 FVVPVRW
+1102 FMMPIRW

-1118 EGAYKLVHPDYQ
+1118 EGAYKLIHPEYQ
-1130 STQSLNPIRSKES
+1130 STQSANPVASKES
-1143 RKLASEAFEMVK
+1143 RQLASEAFETVK
-1155 SELLGDNKYNDA
+1155 EELLGDNKYNDA
-1167 QGAVRDKQV
+1167 QGAIRDKQI
-1176 FKGNDASWQMM
+1176 FKGSKFSEMF
-1187 DNVFNGALSLANK
+1187 DNLTNGALTRAN
-1200 VLNTNF
+1200 
-1206 DTESRKVSGLDVKIN
+1206 
-1221 QKMGKDINPSLLET
+1221 QAMGKDVSPSLMET
-1235 ARNLTYYLLEQ
+1235 ARNFTYYLLEK
-1246 GDNVF
+1246 GDDVF
-1251 VKHNFESRMAS
+1251 VKKNFESRMAS
-1262 YLDAQGI
+1262 YLEAQGI

-1286 ALKATFK
+1286 AYKATFK
-1293 DETRLASGLS
+1293 DDTKLATILS
-1303 GVRKKMGVFG
+1303 DVRRTLGVPG
-1313 DIVFP
+1313 DIVMP
-1318 FTTTPAN
+1318 FTKTPAN
-1325 VAMRGFDY
+1325 IAMRGIDY
-1333 SPLGLFHGGA
+1333 SPVGVANALVKLKNA
-1343 KLFQANRAKVQNK
+1343 KSNVE
-1356 VDISNALTLL
+1356 VSNALTLL

-1376 FAGYALA
+1376 AVGYALA
-1383 KSGIIQ
+1383 QSGIIQ

-1398 AQWEKSHGKLPF
+1398 AQWEKSHGKLAY
-1410 SFKIGDNYYTFDW
+1410 SVKVGDNYYTFDW
-1423 GQPAAIPLILGA
+1423 AQPASIPIILGT
-1435 TIQKSIEDSDSML
+1435 TIYQCMQDSDNAL
-1448 DTILQGAIATTNAW
+1448 DTIYQGAVAATNAW
-1462 AELSPL
+1462 SDLSPL
-1468 QTFMDIF
+1468 QTLTDIF
-1475 GGNGSLAE
+1475 GGNGTPAE
-1483 NLVDTVLEAPL
+1483 NVADTFLEAPL
-1494 SLIPAQVGAAAR
+1494 GWIPAQLGAAAR
-1506 TADTTQRVT
+1506 IGDTTQRVT

-1530 SKIPGLSQTLP
+1530 SKIPGMSQTLP

-1592 AAVFP
+1592 AVVFP

-1804 LDGTYES
+1804 LDGTYDSVYES
-1811 TYGSV
+1811 G

>member
-39 RLPQKPDYSLASRGI
+39 RLPQKPDYSRASQGI

-197 AGGISGAAANTADY
+197 AGGISGAVANTADY

-334 GIIKSVLSQMANEGA
+334 GIIKSVLRQMANEGA

-387 EAEKQAVIDIF
+387 EAEKQAVIDVF

-417 GTALAGKVV
+417 GTALAGRVIGNRSAANKLDADVPVTDMESTSSLHNDVDTSGTAVKAGQATTIYSPYNGETPTQKSQNANRVEVSQESYNNAVSNIQTAGYDSSFTGRNIKKILTKVYENIFSGESTSKDIVVNGAQFGNDPYTVTVNKSAVSKIMSDSKLSAEKVSVLDNIENIV
-426 GNRNA
+426 GNSNYVGSGNYVQHGSKNKSDVVRYDYFETPATINGKNYIVA
-431 RLNAQNEMSL
+431 FDVEVHPDTNNYRTHKVINEMSL

-450 PTAANHVTTQAG
+450 PTAANHVITQAG
-462 APTNSVSDLSNSLD
+462 APTNSVSDLSNS
-476 NGAYHVPSA
+476 
-485 LDTSSP
+485 
-491 LANVQNVHEN
+491 
-501 NSVGTN
+501 
-507 IVESS
+507 
-512 QNVNNSDGFQP
+512 
-523 THYEKGNGVDPFS
+523 
-536 DLMADNLTS
+536 
-545 TKGVTSRDKSFSDFV
+545 
-560 KESLSGDGKSGN
+560 
-572 KNYYLGQVSEE
+572 
-583 LAADIFNKTGIDVEN
+583 
-598 YNIQM
+598 
-603 SSDNIRHV
+603 
-611 YKDHSDVKTET
+611 
-622 GRNQI
+622 
-627 PLDAELIAKLPQ
+627 
-639 VFDNP
+639 FDNS
-644 DEISFS
+644 IS
-650 SNPDTRGRR
+650 
-659 VMMFEKRINGK
+659 
-670 IIVAEAIGAGK
+670 
-681 HRLSLDT
+681 
-688 MYIKDSHPV
+688 
-697 EAAATNVATPQRPKR
+697 
-712 STGKATDVNIPNST
+712 NSA
-726 ENVNGTQYNSQKIE
+726 ENVNGTQYNSKKIE

-755 YNGNENTASMYADMK
+755 YEGNENTASMYADMK

-821 TTSFTEGEFVDA
+821 TTSFTEGEFVDT

-843 AAKKSTASVNQQSNT
+843 AAKKSTANVNQQSNT

-875 QQNTDQTGNQRMRSY
+875 QQNTDQEGNQRMRSY

-896 KTDAPQA
+896 KTDAPQT
-903 LKNEFVAN
+903 LKNEFIAN

-927 DAILASGNIDSAIVQ
+927 DAILASGNIDSAIAQ
-942 FRQMIDGTKKDPAAV
+942 FRQMIDGAKKDPAAV

-1015 EIDSMNEAGKKK
+1015 EIDSMNEAGQKK

-1515 YDNTSKLNNIINQAK
+1515 YDNSSRLNNVINQAK
-1530 SKIPGLSQTLP
+1530 SKIPGMSQTLP

-1614 SEQYSEYQRIMGQNA
+1614 SEQYSEYQRIVGQNA

-1644 MSDDQKAGAIADLY
+1644 MNDDQKAGAIADLY

-1676 SQTYKKMYE
+1676 SKTYKKMYE

-1719 IPGSDEDKGY
+1719 ILGSDEDKGY

-1804 LDGTYES
+1804 LDGTYDS
-1811 TYGSV
+1811 VYGSG

-1849 EMLK
+1849 DMLK

>member
-88 SRLPKYQQEKSNQIG
+88 SRLPRYQQEKSNQIG
-103 STLSRAG
+103 SALSRAG

-150 VKGTGLSMSDVL
+150 VKGTGLSMSDML

-175 QSADFANQ
+175 QYADFANQ
-183 HKILGTAVTFPLNA
+183 HKILGTAVTFPLNV

-211 LTGKPIDP
+211 LTGKTIDP
-219 NSYANSYSNMSNA
+219 NSYANSYNNMSNA
-232 MRGAVSNDFGKAGQL
+232 MRGAVSNGFGKAGQL

-267 NAGVAGALQGLNSYN
+267 NAGIAGALQGLNSYN

-712 STGKATDVNIPNST
+712 STGKATDVNIPNSA
-726 ENVNGTQYNSQKIE
+726 ENVNGTQYNSKKIE

-755 YNGNENTASMYADMK
+755 YKGNEDTASMYADMK

-800 GHSYTRKGSGKG
+800 GHSYTRKGSDKG

-821 TTSFTEGEFVDA
+821 TTSFTEGEFVDT

-843 AAKKSTASVNQQSNT
+843 AAKKSTANVNQQSNT

-1063 YDRLRKEYP
+1063 YDRLRKAYP
-1072 VTKTEKLLEYRRLS
+1072 VTMTEKLMELRRVS
-1086 MLLNSRT
+1086 MLLNART
-1093 NVRNFLSNA
+1093 NVRNFVSNA
-1102 FVVPVRW
+1102 FMMPIRW

-1118 EGAYKLVHPDYQ
+1118 EGAYKLIHPEYQ
-1130 STQSLNPIRSKES
+1130 STQSANPVASKES
-1143 RKLASEAFEMVK
+1143 RQLASEAFETVRE
-1155 SELLGDNKYNDA
+1155 ELLGDNKYNDA
-1167 QGAVRDKQV
+1167 QGAIRDKQI
-1176 FKGNDASWQMM
+1176 FKGSKFSEMF
-1187 DNVFNGALSLANK
+1187 DNLTNGALTRAN
-1200 VLNTNF
+1200 
-1206 DTESRKVSGLDVKIN
+1206 
-1221 QKMGKDINPSLLET
+1221 QAMGKDVSPSLMET
-1235 ARNLTYYLLEQ
+1235 ARNFTYYLLEK
-1246 GDNVF
+1246 GDDVF
-1251 VKHNFESRMAS
+1251 VKKNFESRMAS
-1262 YLDAQGI
+1262 YLEAQGI

-1286 ALKATFK
+1286 AYKATFK
-1293 DETRLASGLS
+1293 DDTKLATILS
-1303 GVRKKMGVFG
+1303 DVRRTLGVPG
-1313 DIVFP
+1313 DIVMP
-1318 FTTTPAN
+1318 FTKTPAN
-1325 VAMRGFDY
+1325 IAMRGIDY
-1333 SPLGLFHGGA
+1333 SPVGVANALVKLKNA
-1343 KLFQANRAKVQNK
+1343 KSNVE
-1356 VDISNALTLL
+1356 VSNALTLL

-1376 FAGYALA
+1376 AVGYALA
-1383 KSGIIQ
+1383 QSGIIQ

-1398 AQWEKSHGKLPF
+1398 AQWEKSHGKLAY
-1410 SFKIGDNYYTFDW
+1410 SVKVGDNYYTFDW
-1423 GQPAAIPLILGA
+1423 AQPASIPIILGT
-1435 TIQKSIEDSDSML
+1435 TIYQCMQDSDNAL
-1448 DTILQGAIATTNAW
+1448 DTIYQGAVAATNAW
-1462 AELSPL
+1462 SDLSPL
-1468 QTFMDIF
+1468 QTLTDIF
-1475 GGNGSLAE
+1475 GGNGTPAE
-1483 NLVDTVLEAPL
+1483 NIADTFLEAPL
-1494 SLIPAQVGAAAR
+1494 GWIPAQLGAAAR
-1506 TADTTQRVT
+1506 IGDTTQRVT

-1582 INDLY
+1582 ISRLY
-1587 ASTGD
+1587 SATGEES
-1592 AAVFP
+1592 VFP
-1597 KKAAWSYKING
+1597 QKAAWKYDRGDENI
-1608 ETVKLN
+1608 KLN
-1614 SEQYSEYQRIMGQNA
+1614 SEQNSEYQRIMGHSSYNI
-1629 YGMASALINSASYNN
+1629 ASAFINSDAYNTL
-1644 MSDDQKAGAIADLY
+1644 DDTQRAEIFPKIY
-1658 NFADALA
+1658 NFSKALA
-1665 KTELLGYDIES
+1665 DSELFGYDIAS
-1676 SQTYKKMYE
+1676 SKTYNKMYE

-1701 KQSMD
+1701 KQNTE
-1706 SNKAEDKVAAVAD
+1706 SNKDEDRVAAVAD
-1719 IPGSDEDKGY
+1719 LPMNDEEKGY
-1729 YLSLLIGNLSKEAQT
+1729 YLHQLVGDFTKESQT
-1744 AYDYNGYPGV
+1744 AYDYNGYAGL
-1754 YWYYAQ
+1754 YWYYAK

-1769 YKESNY
+1769 YKESQIN
-1775 KKIQSMLDGTY
+1775 
-1786 TDPVASSHEE
+1786 
-1796 SQAKIQAM
+1796 
-1804 LDGTYES
+1804 
-1811 TYGSV
+1811 
-1816 ASNENQRKIAAMI
+1816 KIAAMR
-1829 NGTYTGNQDSD
+1829 NGTYTSPVSDNDNYQTTLDKIAAMRNGTYEDNYGSSVSSDMVSKVAAMRNGTYVNQDSD

-1849 EMLK
+1849 DMLK

>member
-39 RLPQKPDYSLASRGI
+39 RLPQKPDYSLTSQGI

-197 AGGISGAAANTADY
+197 AGGISGAVANTADY

-267 NAGVAGALQGLNSYN
+267 NAGAAGALQGLNSYN

-378 YQKQGMSES
+378 YQKHGMSES

-712 STGKATDVNIPNST
+712 STGKATDVNIPNSAK
-726 ENVNGTQYNSQKIE
+726 NVNGTQYNSKKIE

-755 YNGNENTASMYADMK
+755 YKGNENTASMYADMK

-821 TTSFTEGEFVDA
+821 TTSFTEGEFVDT

-843 AAKKSTASVNQQSNT
+843 AAKKSTANVNQQSNT

-903 LKNEFVAN
+903 LKNEFISN

-1015 EIDSMNEAGKKK
+1015 EIDNMNEAGQKK
-1027 FKDKWQNFEMTDSEV
+1027 FKDKWKNFEMTDSEV

-1072 VTKTEKLLEYRRLS
+1072 VTMTEKLMELRRVS
-1086 MLLNSRT
+1086 MLLNART
-1093 NVRNFLSNA
+1093 NVRNVVSNA
-1102 FVVPVRW
+1102 FMMPIRW

-1118 EGAYKLVHPDYQ
+1118 EGAYKLIHPEYQ
-1130 STQSLNPIRSKES
+1130 STQSANPVAAKES
-1143 RKLASEAFEMVK
+1143 RQLASEAFETVRE
-1155 SELLGDNKYNDA
+1155 ELLGDNKYNDA
-1167 QGAVRDKQV
+1167 QGAIRDKQI
-1176 FKGNDASWQMM
+1176 FKGSKFSEMF
-1187 DNVFNGALSLANK
+1187 DNITNGALTRAN
-1200 VLNTNF
+1200 
-1206 DTESRKVSGLDVKIN
+1206 
-1221 QKMGKDINPSLLET
+1221 QAMGKDVSPSLMET
-1235 ARNLTYYLLEQ
+1235 ARNFTYYLLEK
-1246 GDNVF
+1246 GDDVF
-1251 VKHNFESRMAS
+1251 VKKNFESRMAS
-1262 YLDAQGI
+1262 YLEAQGI

-1293 DETRLASGLS
+1293 DDTKLATILS
-1303 GVRKKMGVFG
+1303 DVRRTLGVPG
-1313 DIVFP
+1313 DIVMP
-1318 FTTTPAN
+1318 FTKTPAN
-1325 VAMRGFDY
+1325 IAMRGIDY
-1333 SPLGLFHGGA
+1333 SPVGVANALVKLKNA
-1343 KLFQANRAKVQNK
+1343 KSNVE
-1356 VDISNALTLL
+1356 VSNALTLL

-1376 FAGYALA
+1376 AVGYALA
-1383 KSGIIQ
+1383 QSGIIQ

-1398 AQWEKSHGKLPF
+1398 AQWEKSHGKLAY
-1410 SFKIGDNYYTFDW
+1410 SVKVGDNYYTFDW
-1423 GQPAAIPLILGA
+1423 AQPASIPIILGT
-1435 TIQKSIEDSDSML
+1435 TIYQCMQDSDNAL
-1448 DTILQGAIATTNAW
+1448 DTIYQGAVAATNAW
-1462 AELSPL
+1462 SDLSPL
-1468 QTFMDIF
+1468 QTLTDIF
-1475 GGNGSLAE
+1475 GGNGTPAE
-1483 NLVDTVLEAPL
+1483 NVADTFLEAPL
-1494 SLIPAQVGAAAR
+1494 GWIPAQLGAAAR
-1506 TADTTQRVT
+1506 IGDTTQRVT

-1530 SKIPGLSQTLP
+1530 SKIPGMSQTLP

-1685 IYQDKGAAG
+1685 IYQDKGTAG

-1804 LDGTYES
+1804 LDGTYDS
-1811 TYGSV
+1811 VYGSG

>member
-39 RLPQKPDYSLASRGI
+39 CLPQKPDYSLASQGI

-197 AGGISGAAANTADY
+197 AGGISGAVANTADY

-232 MRGAVSNDFGKAGQL
+232 MRGVVSNDFGKAGQL

-387 EAEKQAVIDIF
+387 EAEKQAVIDVF

-417 GTALAGKVV
+417 GTALAGRVIGNRSAANKLDADVPVTDMESTSSLHNDVDTSGTAVKAGQATTIYSPYNGETPTQKSQNANRVEVSQESYNNAVSNIQTAGYDSSFTGRNIKKILTKVYENIFSGESTSKDIVVNGAQFGNDPYTVTVNKSAVSKIMSDSKLSAEKVSVLDNIENIV
-426 GNRNA
+426 GNSNYVGSGNYVQHGSKNKSDVVRYDYFETPATINGKNYIVA
-431 RLNAQNEMSL
+431 FDVEVHPDTNNYRTHKVINEMSL

-462 APTNSVSDLSNSLD
+462 APTDSVSDLSNS
-476 NGAYHVPSA
+476 
-485 LDTSSP
+485 
-491 LANVQNVHEN
+491 
-501 NSVGTN
+501 
-507 IVESS
+507 
-512 QNVNNSDGFQP
+512 
-523 THYEKGNGVDPFS
+523 
-536 DLMADNLTS
+536 
-545 TKGVTSRDKSFSDFV
+545 
-560 KESLSGDGKSGN
+560 
-572 KNYYLGQVSEE
+572 
-583 LAADIFNKTGIDVEN
+583 
-598 YNIQM
+598 
-603 SSDNIRHV
+603 
-611 YKDHSDVKTET
+611 
-622 GRNQI
+622 
-627 PLDAELIAKLPQ
+627 
-639 VFDNP
+639 FDNS
-644 DEISFS
+644 IS
-650 SNPDTRGRR
+650 
-659 VMMFEKRINGK
+659 
-670 IIVAEAIGAGK
+670 
-681 HRLSLDT
+681 
-688 MYIKDSHPV
+688 
-697 EAAATNVATPQRPKR
+697 
-712 STGKATDVNIPNST
+712 NSA
-726 ENVNGTQYNSQKIE
+726 ENVNGTQYNSKKIE

-755 YNGNENTASMYADMK
+755 YKGNENTASMYADMK

-821 TTSFTEGEFVDA
+821 TTSFTEGEFVDT

-843 AAKKSTASVNQQSNT
+843 AAKKSTANVNQQSNT

-896 KTDAPQA
+896 KTDAPQT
-903 LKNEFVAN
+903 LKNEFISN

-927 DAILASGNIDSAIVQ
+927 DDILASGNIDSAIVQ

-1015 EIDSMNEAGKKK
+1015 EIDSMNEAGQKK

-1072 VTKTEKLLEYRRLS
+1072 VTMTEKLMELRRVS
-1086 MLLNSRT
+1086 MLLNART
-1093 NVRNFLSNA
+1093 NVRNVVSNA
-1102 FVVPVRW
+1102 FMMPIRW

-1118 EGAYKLVHPDYQ
+1118 EGAYKLIHPEYQ
-1130 STQSLNPIRSKES
+1130 STQSANPVASKKS
-1143 RKLASEAFEMVK
+1143 RQLASEAFETVRE
-1155 SELLGDNKYNDA
+1155 ELLGDNKYNDA
-1167 QGAVRDKQV
+1167 QGAIRDKQI
-1176 FKGNDASWQMM
+1176 FKGSKFSEMF
-1187 DNVFNGALSLANK
+1187 DNLTNGALTRAN
-1200 VLNTNF
+1200 
-1206 DTESRKVSGLDVKIN
+1206 
-1221 QKMGKDINPSLLET
+1221 QAMGKDVSPSLMET
-1235 ARNLTYYLLEQ
+1235 ARNFTYYLLEK
-1246 GDNVF
+1246 GDDVF
-1251 VKHNFESRMAS
+1251 VKKNFESRMAS
-1262 YLDAQGI
+1262 YLEAQGI

-1286 ALKATFK
+1286 AYKATFK
-1293 DETRLASGLS
+1293 DDTKLATILRDVRRTL
-1303 GVRKKMGVFG
+1303 GVPG
-1313 DIVFP
+1313 DIVMP
-1318 FTTTPAN
+1318 FTKTPAN
-1325 VAMRGFDY
+1325 IAMRGIDY
-1333 SPLGLFHGGA
+1333 SPVGVANALVKLKNA
-1343 KLFQANRAKVQNK
+1343 KSNVE
-1356 VDISNALTLL
+1356 VSNALTLL

-1376 FAGYALA
+1376 AVGYALA
-1383 KSGIIQ
+1383 QSGIIQ

-1398 AQWEKSHGKLPF
+1398 AQWEKSHGKLAY
-1410 SFKIGDNYYTFDW
+1410 SVKVGDNYYTFDW
-1423 GQPAAIPLILGA
+1423 AQPASIPIILGT
-1435 TIQKSIEDSDSML
+1435 TIYQCMQDSDNAL
-1448 DTILQGAIATTNAW
+1448 DTIYQGAVAATNAW
-1462 AELSPL
+1462 SDLSPL
-1468 QTFMDIF
+1468 QTLTDIF
-1475 GGNGSLAE
+1475 GGNGTPAE
-1483 NLVDTVLEAPL
+1483 NIADTFLEAPL
-1494 SLIPAQVGAAAR
+1494 GWIPAQLGAAAR
-1506 TADTTQRVT
+1506 IGDTTQRVT

-1685 IYQDKGAAG
+1685 IYQDKGTAG

-1744 AYDYNGYPGV
+1744 AYDYNGYHGV

>member
-39 RLPQKPDYSLASRGI
+39 RLPQKPDYSLASQGI
-54 KQSSATSR
+54 KKSSATSR

-197 AGGISGAAANTADY
+197 AGGISGAVANTADY

-282 NSIIDTANRGLSPNQ
+282 NSIIDTANRGLSPNK

-334 GIIKSVLSQMANEGA
+334 GIIKSVLSQMVNEGA

-387 EAEKQAVIDIF
+387 EAEKQAVIDVF

-417 GTALAGKVV
+417 GTALAGRVIGNRSAANKLDADVPVTDMESTSSLHNDVDTSGTAVKAGQATTIYSPYNGETPTQKSQNANRVEVSQESYNNAVSNIQTAGYDSSFTGRNIKKILTKVYENIFSGESTSKDIVVNGAQFGNDPYTVTVNKSAVSKIMSDSKLSAEKVSVLDNIENIV
-426 GNRNA
+426 GNSNYVGSGNYVQHGSKNKSDVVRYDYFETPATINGKNYIVA
-431 RLNAQNEMSL
+431 FDVEVHPDTNNYRTHKVINEMSL

-462 APTNSVSDLSNSLD
+462 APTDSVSDLSNS
-476 NGAYHVPSA
+476 
-485 LDTSSP
+485 
-491 LANVQNVHEN
+491 
-501 NSVGTN
+501 
-507 IVESS
+507 
-512 QNVNNSDGFQP
+512 
-523 THYEKGNGVDPFS
+523 
-536 DLMADNLTS
+536 
-545 TKGVTSRDKSFSDFV
+545 
-560 KESLSGDGKSGN
+560 
-572 KNYYLGQVSEE
+572 
-583 LAADIFNKTGIDVEN
+583 
-598 YNIQM
+598 
-603 SSDNIRHV
+603 
-611 YKDHSDVKTET
+611 
-622 GRNQI
+622 
-627 PLDAELIAKLPQ
+627 
-639 VFDNP
+639 FDNS
-644 DEISFS
+644 IS
-650 SNPDTRGRR
+650 
-659 VMMFEKRINGK
+659 
-670 IIVAEAIGAGK
+670 
-681 HRLSLDT
+681 
-688 MYIKDSHPV
+688 
-697 EAAATNVATPQRPKR
+697 
-712 STGKATDVNIPNST
+712 NSA
-726 ENVNGTQYNSQKIE
+726 ENVNGTQYNSKKIE

-755 YNGNENTASMYADMK
+755 YKGNENTASMYADMK

-821 TTSFTEGEFVDA
+821 TTSFTEGEFVDT

-843 AAKKSTASVNQQSNT
+843 AAKKSTANVNQQSNT

-896 KTDAPQA
+896 KTDAPQT
-903 LKNEFVAN
+903 LKNEFISN

-1015 EIDSMNEAGKKK
+1015 EIDSMNEAGQKK

-1072 VTKTEKLLEYRRLS
+1072 VTMTEKLMELRRVS
-1086 MLLNSRT
+1086 MLLNART
-1093 NVRNFLSNA
+1093 NVRNVVSNA
-1102 FVVPVRW
+1102 FMMPIRW

-1118 EGAYKLVHPDYQ
+1118 EGAYKLIHPEYQ
-1130 STQSLNPIRSKES
+1130 STQSANPVASKKS
-1143 RKLASEAFEMVK
+1143 RQLASEAFETVRE
-1155 SELLGDNKYNDA
+1155 ELLGDNKYNDA
-1167 QGAVRDKQV
+1167 QGAIRDKQI
-1176 FKGNDASWQMM
+1176 FKGSKFSEMF
-1187 DNVFNGALSLANK
+1187 DNLTNGALTRAN
-1200 VLNTNF
+1200 
-1206 DTESRKVSGLDVKIN
+1206 
-1221 QKMGKDINPSLLET
+1221 QAMGKDVSPSLMET
-1235 ARNLTYYLLEQ
+1235 ARNFTYYLLEK
-1246 GDNVF
+1246 GDDVF
-1251 VKHNFESRMAS
+1251 VKKNFESRMAS
-1262 YLDAQGI
+1262 YLEAQGI

-1286 ALKATFK
+1286 AYKATFK
-1293 DETRLASGLS
+1293 DDTKLATILS
-1303 GVRKKMGVFG
+1303 DVRRTLGVPG
-1313 DIVFP
+1313 DIVMP
-1318 FTTTPAN
+1318 FTKTPAN
-1325 VAMRGFDY
+1325 IAMRGIDY
-1333 SPLGLFHGGA
+1333 SPVGVANALVKLKNA
-1343 KLFQANRAKVQNK
+1343 KSNVE
-1356 VDISNALTLL
+1356 VSNALTLL

-1376 FAGYALA
+1376 AVGYALA
-1383 KSGIIQ
+1383 QSGIIQ

-1398 AQWEKSHGKLPF
+1398 AQWEKSHGKLAY
-1410 SFKIGDNYYTFDW
+1410 SVKVGDNYYTFDW
-1423 GQPAAIPLILGA
+1423 AQPASIPIILGT
-1435 TIQKSIEDSDSML
+1435 TIYQCMQDSDNAL
-1448 DTILQGAIATTNAW
+1448 DTIYQGAVAATNAW
-1462 AELSPL
+1462 SDLSPL
-1468 QTFMDIF
+1468 QTLTDIF
-1475 GGNGSLAE
+1475 GGNGTPAE
-1483 NLVDTVLEAPL
+1483 NIADTFLEAPL
-1494 SLIPAQVGAAAR
+1494 GWIPAQLGAAAR
-1506 TADTTQRVT
+1506 IGDTTQRVT

-1685 IYQDKGAAG
+1685 IYQDKGTAG

-1811 TYGSV
+1811 TYGSG

>member
-39 RLPQKPDYSLASRGI
+39 RLPQKPDYSLASQGI

-68 YNIVERTFSP
+68 HNIVERTFSP

-88 SRLPKYQQEKSNQIG
+88 SRLPRYQQEKSNQIG

-197 AGGISGAAANTADY
+197 AGGISGAVSNIADY

-321 GIFTGNVSKEAGK
+321 GIFTGSVSKEAGK

-368 LSNYAQSVDQ
+368 LSNYAQSVNQ

-387 EAEKQAVIDIF
+387 EAEKQAVIDVF

-417 GTALAGKVV
+417 GTALAGRVI
-426 GNRNA
+426 GNRNS
-431 RLNAQNEMSL
+431 NSKQNIDVGSDIDFNDP
-441 TEAPGMGPL
+441 AKD
-450 PTAANHVTTQAG
+450 NI
-462 APTNSVSDLSNSLD
+462 NSVVD
-476 NGAYHVPSA
+476 
-485 LDTSSP
+485 
-491 LANVQNVHEN
+491 
-501 NSVGTN
+501 
-507 IVESS
+507 
-512 QNVNNSDGFQP
+512 DGFQP
-523 THYEKGNGVDPFS
+523 THYENGNGIDPFS
-536 DLMADNLTS
+536 DHKADNLTS
-545 TKGVTSRDKSFSDFV
+545 SKGITSRDKPFSDFV
-560 KESLSGDGKSGN
+560 KESLSGDSKSGN

-583 LAADIFNKTGIDVEN
+583 LAADIFNKTGIDVES

-603 SSDNIRHV
+603 SSDNIRHI
-611 YKDHSDVKTET
+611 YKDHGDVKTET

-644 DEISFS
+644 DEISIS
-650 SNPDTRGRR
+650 SNPDTRGRK
-659 VMMFEKRINGK
+659 VIMFEKRINGK
-670 IIVAEAIGAGK
+670 IIVAEAISAGK

-712 STGKATDVNIPNST
+712 STGEATDVNIPNSA
-726 ENVNGTQYNSQKIE
+726 ENVNGTQYNSKKIE

-755 YNGNENTASMYADMK
+755 YKGNENTASMYADMK

-821 TTSFTEGEFVDA
+821 TTSFTEGEFVDT

-843 AAKKSTASVNQQSNT
+843 AAKKSTANVNQQSNT

-875 QQNTDQTGNQRMRSY
+875 QQNTDQEGNQRMRSY

-896 KTDAPQA
+896 KTDAPQT
-903 LKNEFVAN
+903 LKNEFIAN

-927 DAILASGNIDSAIVQ
+927 DAILASGNIDSAIAQ
-942 FRQMIDGTKKDPAAV
+942 FRQMIDGAKKDPAAV

-1015 EIDSMNEAGKKK
+1015 EIDSMNEAGQKK

-1042 KQFADIDPGDTDAI
+1042 KQFADIDPGDTEAI

-1072 VTKTEKLLEYRRLS
+1072 VTMTEKLLEYRRLS

-1475 GGNGSLAE
+1475 GGNGSFAE
-1483 NLVDTVLEAPL
+1483 NLVDTALEAPL
-1494 SLIPAQVGAAAR
+1494 SLLPAQIGAAAR

-1515 YDNTSKLNNIINQAK
+1515 YDNSSRLNNVINQAK
-1530 SKIPGLSQTLP
+1530 SKIPGMSQTLP

-1574 RETPIDDE
+1574 RETPIDGE
-1582 INDLY
+1582 ISRLY
-1587 ASTGD
+1587 SATGEES
-1592 AAVFP
+1592 VFP
-1597 KKAAWSYKING
+1597 QKAAWKYDRGDENI
-1608 ETVKLN
+1608 KLN
-1614 SEQYSEYQRIMGQNA
+1614 SEQNSEYQRIMGYNS
-1629 YGMASALINSASYNN
+1629 YNIASAFINSDAYNTL
-1644 MSDDQKAGAIADLY
+1644 DDTQRAEIFPIIY
-1658 NFADALA
+1658 NFSKALA
-1665 KTELLGYDIES
+1665 DNELFGYDIAS
-1676 SQTYKKMYE
+1676 SKTYKKMYE

-1701 KQSMD
+1701 KQNTE
-1706 SNKAEDKVAAVAD
+1706 SNKDEDRVAAVAD
-1719 IPGSDEDKGY
+1719 LPMNDEDKGY
-1729 YLSLLIGNLSKEAQT
+1729 YLHQLVGDFTKESQT
-1744 AYDYNGYPGV
+1744 AYDYNGYAGL
-1754 YWYYAQ
+1754 YWYYAK

-1769 YKESNY
+1769 YKESQIN
-1775 KKIQSMLDGTY
+1775 
-1786 TDPVASSHEE
+1786 
-1796 SQAKIQAM
+1796 
-1804 LDGTYES
+1804 
-1811 TYGSV
+1811 
-1816 ASNENQRKIAAMI
+1816 KIAAMR
-1829 NGTYTGNQDSD
+1829 NGTYTSPVSDNDNYQTTLDKIAAMRNGTYEDNYGSAVSSDMVSKVAAMRNGTYVNQDSD

>member
-1 MARVNIDGKNNKEWD
+1 MAMTKNSIKRDKEYDSQLVEAYIRNQSNKGANSIAAQSNVSQNRYYSNPSSKKNNAPIVPK
-16 SRLVDAYMKN
+16 
-26 QSKQNN
+26 
-32 NRSTAQS
+32 
-39 RLPQKPDYSLASRGI
+39 
-54 KQSSATSR
+54 

-68 YNIVERTFSP
+68 YNIVERTINP
-78 RKQYEYEVKQ
+78 YKQRQYERKQQ
-88 SRLPKYQQEKSNQIG
+88 LLPRYQQEKSNQIG
-103 STLSRAG
+103 SALSRAG

-131 LDVLNGLKSWKQKK
+131 LDVLNGLKSWKQKN

-175 QSADFANQ
+175 NWSNYANQ
-183 HKILGTAVTFPLNA
+183 NKLIGTAITFPINV
-197 AGGISGAAANTADY
+197 AGGISGAVVNTADY

-267 NAGVAGALQGLNSYN
+267 NAGAAGALQGLNSYN

-297 IMGTSAI
+297 IIGTSAI

-334 GIIKSVLSQMANEGA
+334 GIIKSVLSQMVNEGA

-387 EAEKQAVIDIF
+387 EAEKQAVIDVF

-417 GTALAGKVV
+417 GTALAGRVIGNRSAANKLDADVPVTDMESTSSLHNDVDTSGTAVKAGQATTIYSPYNGETPTQKSQNANRVEVSQESYNNAVSNIQTAGYDSSFTGRNIKKILTKVYENIFSGESTSKDIVVNGAQFGNDPYTVTVNKSAVSKIMSDSKLSAEKVSVLDNIENIV
-426 GNRNA
+426 GNSNYVGSGNYVQHGSKNKSDVVRYDYFETPATINGKNYIVA
-431 RLNAQNEMSL
+431 FDVEVHPDTNNYRTHKVINEMSL

-462 APTNSVSDLSNSLD
+462 APTDSVSDLSNS
-476 NGAYHVPSA
+476 
-485 LDTSSP
+485 
-491 LANVQNVHEN
+491 
-501 NSVGTN
+501 
-507 IVESS
+507 
-512 QNVNNSDGFQP
+512 
-523 THYEKGNGVDPFS
+523 
-536 DLMADNLTS
+536 
-545 TKGVTSRDKSFSDFV
+545 
-560 KESLSGDGKSGN
+560 
-572 KNYYLGQVSEE
+572 
-583 LAADIFNKTGIDVEN
+583 
-598 YNIQM
+598 
-603 SSDNIRHV
+603 
-611 YKDHSDVKTET
+611 
-622 GRNQI
+622 
-627 PLDAELIAKLPQ
+627 
-639 VFDNP
+639 FDNS
-644 DEISFS
+644 IS
-650 SNPDTRGRR
+650 
-659 VMMFEKRINGK
+659 
-670 IIVAEAIGAGK
+670 
-681 HRLSLDT
+681 
-688 MYIKDSHPV
+688 
-697 EAAATNVATPQRPKR
+697 
-712 STGKATDVNIPNST
+712 NSA
-726 ENVNGTQYNSQKIE
+726 ENVNGTQYNSKKIE

-755 YNGNENTASMYADMK
+755 YKGNENTASMYADMK

-821 TTSFTEGEFVDA
+821 TTSFTEGEFVDT

-843 AAKKSTASVNQQSNT
+843 AAKKSTANVNQQSNT
-858 APVQNVQQSV
+858 ASVQNVQQSV

-903 LKNEFVAN
+903 LKNEFISN

-1015 EIDSMNEAGKKK
+1015 EIDSMNEAGQKK

-1072 VTKTEKLLEYRRLS
+1072 VTMTEKLMELRRVS
-1086 MLLNSRT
+1086 MLLNART
-1093 NVRNFLSNA
+1093 NVRNVVSNA
-1102 FVVPVRW
+1102 FMMPIRW

-1118 EGAYKLVHPDYQ
+1118 EGAYKLIHPEYQ
-1130 STQSLNPIRSKES
+1130 STQSANPVASKKS
-1143 RKLASEAFEMVK
+1143 RQLASEAFETVRE
-1155 SELLGDNKYNDA
+1155 ELLGDNKYNDA
-1167 QGAVRDKQV
+1167 QGAIRDKQI
-1176 FKGNDASWQMM
+1176 FKGSKFSEMF
-1187 DNVFNGALSLANK
+1187 DNLTNGALTRAN
-1200 VLNTNF
+1200 
-1206 DTESRKVSGLDVKIN
+1206 
-1221 QKMGKDINPSLLET
+1221 QAMGKDVSPSLMET
-1235 ARNLTYYLLEQ
+1235 ARNFTYYLLEK
-1246 GDNVF
+1246 GDDVF
-1251 VKHNFESRMAS
+1251 VKKNFESRMAS
-1262 YLDAQGI
+1262 YLEAQGI

-1286 ALKATFK
+1286 AYKATFK
-1293 DETRLASGLS
+1293 DDTKLATILS
-1303 GVRKKMGVFG
+1303 DVRRTLGVPG
-1313 DIVFP
+1313 DIVMP
-1318 FTTTPAN
+1318 FTKTPAN
-1325 VAMRGFDY
+1325 IAMRGIDY
-1333 SPLGLFHGGA
+1333 SPVGVANALVKLKNA
-1343 KLFQANRAKVQNK
+1343 KSNVE
-1356 VDISNALTLL
+1356 VSNALTLL

-1376 FAGYALA
+1376 AVGYALA
-1383 KSGIIQ
+1383 QSGIIQ

-1398 AQWEKSHGKLPF
+1398 AQWEKSHGKLAY
-1410 SFKIGDNYYTFDW
+1410 SVKVGDNYYTFDW
-1423 GQPAAIPLILGA
+1423 AQPASIPIILGT
-1435 TIQKSIEDSDSML
+1435 TIYQCMQDSDNAL
-1448 DTILQGAIATTNAW
+1448 DTIYQGAVAATNAW
-1462 AELSPL
+1462 SDLSPL
-1468 QTFMDIF
+1468 QTLTDIF
-1475 GGNGSLAE
+1475 GGNGTPAE
-1483 NLVDTVLEAPL
+1483 NIADTFLEAPL
-1494 SLIPAQVGAAAR
+1494 GWIPAQLGAAAR
-1506 TADTTQRVT
+1506 IGDTTQRVT

-1530 SKIPGLSQTLP
+1530 SKIPGMSQTLP

-1804 LDGTYES
+1804 LDGTYDS
-1811 TYGSV
+1811 VYGSW

-1829 NGTYTGNQDSD
+1829 NGTYAGNQDSD

-1849 EMLK
+1849 DMLK

>member
-32 NRSTAQS
+32 NRSTSQS
-39 RLPQKPDYSLASRGI
+39 RLPQKPDYSLASQGI

-197 AGGISGAAANTADY
+197 AGGISGAVANTADY

-232 MRGAVSNDFGKAGQL
+232 MRGVVSNDFGKAGQL

-387 EAEKQAVIDIF
+387 EAEKQAVIDVF

-417 GTALAGKVV
+417 GTALAGRVIGNRSAANKLDADVPVTDMESTSSLHNDVDTSGTAVKAGQATTIYSPYNGETPTQKSQNANRVEVSQESYNNAVSNIQTAGYDSSFTGRNIKKILTKVYENIFSGESTSKDIVVNGAQFGNDPYTVTVNKSAVSKIMSDSKLSAEKVSVLDNIENIV
-426 GNRNA
+426 GNSNYVGSGNYVQHGSKNKSDVVRYDYFETPATINGKNYIVA
-431 RLNAQNEMSL
+431 FDVEVHPDTNNYRTHKVINEMSL

-462 APTNSVSDLSNSLD
+462 APTDSVSDLSNS
-476 NGAYHVPSA
+476 
-485 LDTSSP
+485 
-491 LANVQNVHEN
+491 
-501 NSVGTN
+501 
-507 IVESS
+507 
-512 QNVNNSDGFQP
+512 
-523 THYEKGNGVDPFS
+523 
-536 DLMADNLTS
+536 
-545 TKGVTSRDKSFSDFV
+545 
-560 KESLSGDGKSGN
+560 
-572 KNYYLGQVSEE
+572 
-583 LAADIFNKTGIDVEN
+583 
-598 YNIQM
+598 
-603 SSDNIRHV
+603 
-611 YKDHSDVKTET
+611 
-622 GRNQI
+622 
-627 PLDAELIAKLPQ
+627 
-639 VFDNP
+639 FDNS
-644 DEISFS
+644 IS
-650 SNPDTRGRR
+650 
-659 VMMFEKRINGK
+659 
-670 IIVAEAIGAGK
+670 
-681 HRLSLDT
+681 
-688 MYIKDSHPV
+688 
-697 EAAATNVATPQRPKR
+697 
-712 STGKATDVNIPNST
+712 NSA
-726 ENVNGTQYNSQKIE
+726 ENVNGTQYNSKKIE

-755 YNGNENTASMYADMK
+755 YKGNENTASMYADMK

-821 TTSFTEGEFVDA
+821 TTSFTEGEFVDT

-843 AAKKSTASVNQQSNT
+843 AAKKSTANVNQQSNT

-896 KTDAPQA
+896 KTDAPQT
-903 LKNEFVAN
+903 LKNEFISN

-1015 EIDSMNEAGKKK
+1015 EIDSMNEAGQKK

-1072 VTKTEKLLEYRRLS
+1072 VTMTEKLMELRRVS
-1086 MLLNSRT
+1086 MLLNART
-1093 NVRNFLSNA
+1093 NVRNVVSNA
-1102 FVVPVRW
+1102 FMMPIRW

-1118 EGAYKLVHPDYQ
+1118 EGAYKLIHPEYQ
-1130 STQSLNPIRSKES
+1130 STQSANPVASKKS
-1143 RKLASEAFEMVK
+1143 RQLASEAFETVRE
-1155 SELLGDNKYNDA
+1155 ELLGDNKYNDA
-1167 QGAVRDKQV
+1167 QGAIRDKQI
-1176 FKGNDASWQMM
+1176 FKGSKFSEMF
-1187 DNVFNGALSLANK
+1187 DNLTNGALTRAN
-1200 VLNTNF
+1200 
-1206 DTESRKVSGLDVKIN
+1206 
-1221 QKMGKDINPSLLET
+1221 QAMGKDVSPSLMET
-1235 ARNLTYYLLEQ
+1235 ARNFTYYLLEK
-1246 GDNVF
+1246 GDDVF
-1251 VKHNFESRMAS
+1251 VKKNFESRMAS
-1262 YLDAQGI
+1262 YLEAQGI

-1286 ALKATFK
+1286 AYKATFK
-1293 DETRLASGLS
+1293 DDTKLATILRDVRRTL
-1303 GVRKKMGVFG
+1303 GVPG
-1313 DIVFP
+1313 DIVMP
-1318 FTTTPAN
+1318 FTKTPAN
-1325 VAMRGFDY
+1325 IAMRGIDY
-1333 SPLGLFHGGA
+1333 SPVGVANALVKLKNA
-1343 KLFQANRAKVQNK
+1343 KSNVE
-1356 VDISNALTLL
+1356 VSNALTLL

-1376 FAGYALA
+1376 AVGYALA
-1383 KSGIIQ
+1383 QSGIIQ

-1398 AQWEKSHGKLPF
+1398 AQWEKSHGKLAY
-1410 SFKIGDNYYTFDW
+1410 SVKVGDNYYTFDW
-1423 GQPAAIPLILGA
+1423 AQPASIPIILGT
-1435 TIQKSIEDSDSML
+1435 TIYQCMQDSDNAL
-1448 DTILQGAIATTNAW
+1448 DTIYQGAVAATNAW
-1462 AELSPL
+1462 SDLSPL
-1468 QTFMDIF
+1468 QTLTDIF
-1475 GGNGSLAE
+1475 GGNGTPAE
-1483 NLVDTVLEAPL
+1483 NIADTFLEAPL
-1494 SLIPAQVGAAAR
+1494 GWIPAQLGAAAR
-1506 TADTTQRVT
+1506 IGDTTQRVT

-1685 IYQDKGAAG
+1685 IYQDKGTAG

>member
-39 RLPQKPDYSLASRGI
+39 RLPQKPDYSLASQGI

-131 LDVLNGLKSWKQKK
+131 LDVLNGLKTWKQKK

-197 AGGISGAAANTADY
+197 AGGISGAVANTADY

-321 GIFTGNVSKEAGK
+321 GIFTSNVSKEAGK

-387 EAEKQAVIDIF
+387 EAEKQAVIDVF

-417 GTALAGKVV
+417 GTALAGRVIGNRSAANKLDADVPVTDMESTSSLHNDVDTSGTAVKAGQATTIYSPYNGETPTQKSQNANRVEVSQESYNNAVSNIQTAGYDSSFTGRNIKKILTKVYENIFSGESTSKDIVVNGAQFGNDPYTVTVNKSAVSKIMSDSKLSAEKVSVLDNIENIV
-426 GNRNA
+426 GNSNYVGSGNYVQHGSKNKSDVVRYDYFETQATINGKNYIVA
-431 RLNAQNEMSL
+431 FDVEVHPDTNNYRTHKVINEMSL

-450 PTAANHVTTQAG
+450 PTAANHVITQAG
-462 APTNSVSDLSNSLD
+462 APTNSVSDLSNS
-476 NGAYHVPSA
+476 
-485 LDTSSP
+485 
-491 LANVQNVHEN
+491 
-501 NSVGTN
+501 
-507 IVESS
+507 
-512 QNVNNSDGFQP
+512 
-523 THYEKGNGVDPFS
+523 
-536 DLMADNLTS
+536 
-545 TKGVTSRDKSFSDFV
+545 
-560 KESLSGDGKSGN
+560 
-572 KNYYLGQVSEE
+572 
-583 LAADIFNKTGIDVEN
+583 
-598 YNIQM
+598 
-603 SSDNIRHV
+603 
-611 YKDHSDVKTET
+611 
-622 GRNQI
+622 
-627 PLDAELIAKLPQ
+627 
-639 VFDNP
+639 FDNS
-644 DEISFS
+644 IS
-650 SNPDTRGRR
+650 
-659 VMMFEKRINGK
+659 
-670 IIVAEAIGAGK
+670 
-681 HRLSLDT
+681 
-688 MYIKDSHPV
+688 
-697 EAAATNVATPQRPKR
+697 
-712 STGKATDVNIPNST
+712 NSA
-726 ENVNGTQYNSQKIE
+726 ENVNGTQYNSKKIE

-755 YNGNENTASMYADMK
+755 YKGNENTASMYADMK

-821 TTSFTEGEFVDA
+821 TTSFTEGEFVDT

-843 AAKKSTASVNQQSNT
+843 AAKKSTANVNQQSNT

-875 QQNTDQTGNQRMRSY
+875 QQNTDQEGNQRMRSY

-896 KTDAPQA
+896 KTDAPQT
-903 LKNEFVAN
+903 LKNEFIAN

-927 DAILASGNIDSAIVQ
+927 DAILASGNIDSAIAQ
-942 FRQMIDGTKKDPAAV
+942 FRQMIDGAKKDPAAV

-1015 EIDSMNEAGKKK
+1015 EIDSMNEAGQKK

-1042 KQFADIDPGDTDAI
+1042 KQFADIDPGDTEAI

-1072 VTKTEKLLEYRRLS
+1072 VTMTEKLMELRRVS
-1086 MLLNSRT
+1086 MLLNVRT
-1093 NVRNFLSNA
+1093 NVRNVVSNA
-1102 FVVPVRW
+1102 FMMPIRW

-1118 EGAYKLVHPDYQ
+1118 EGAYKLIHPEYQ
-1130 STQSLNPIRSKES
+1130 STQSANPVASKES
-1143 RKLASEAFEMVK
+1143 RQLASEAFETVK
-1155 SELLGDNKYNDA
+1155 EELLGDNKYNDA
-1167 QGAVRDKQV
+1167 QGAIRDKQI
-1176 FKGNDASWQMM
+1176 FKGSKFSEMF
-1187 DNVFNGALSLANK
+1187 DNLTNGALTRAN
-1200 VLNTNF
+1200 
-1206 DTESRKVSGLDVKIN
+1206 
-1221 QKMGKDINPSLLET
+1221 QAMGKDVSPSLMET
-1235 ARNLTYYLLEQ
+1235 ARNFTYYLLEKE
-1246 GDNVF
+1246 DDVF
-1251 VKHNFESRMAS
+1251 VKKNFESRMAS
-1262 YLDAQGI
+1262 YLEAQGI

-1286 ALKATFK
+1286 AYKATFK
-1293 DETRLASGLS
+1293 DDTKLATILS
-1303 GVRKKMGVFG
+1303 DVRRTLGVPG
-1313 DIVFP
+1313 DIVMP
-1318 FTTTPAN
+1318 FTKTPAN
-1325 VAMRGFDY
+1325 IAMRGIDY
-1333 SPLGLFHGGA
+1333 SPVGVANALVKLKNA
-1343 KLFQANRAKVQNK
+1343 KSNVE
-1356 VDISNALTLL
+1356 VSNALTLL

-1376 FAGYALA
+1376 AVGYALA
-1383 KSGIIQ
+1383 QSGIIQ

-1398 AQWEKSHGKLPF
+1398 AQWEKSHGKLAY
-1410 SFKIGDNYYTFDW
+1410 SVKVGDNYYTFDW
-1423 GQPAAIPLILGA
+1423 AQPASIPIILGT
-1435 TIQKSIEDSDSML
+1435 TIYQCMQDSDNAL
-1448 DTILQGAIATTNAW
+1448 DTIYQGAVAATNAW
-1462 AELSPL
+1462 SDLSPL
-1468 QTFMDIF
+1468 QTLTDIF
-1475 GGNGSLAE
+1475 GGNGTPAE
-1483 NLVDTVLEAPL
+1483 NIADTFLEAPL
-1494 SLIPAQVGAAAR
+1494 GWIPAQLGAAAR
-1506 TADTTQRVT
+1506 IGDTTQRVT

-1829 NGTYTGNQDSD
+1829 NGTYTGNQNSD

>member
-16 SRLVDAYMKN
+16 SRLVDAYMEN

-39 RLPQKPDYSLASRGI
+39 RLPQKPDYSLASQGI

-88 SRLPKYQQEKSNQIG
+88 SRWPKYQQEKSNQIG

-150 VKGTGLSMSDVL
+150 VKGTGLSMADVL

-175 QSADFANQ
+175 QSADFANR

-197 AGGISGAAANTADY
+197 AGGISGAVANTADY

-311 FEALPLQALK
+311 FEALPLQALN

-387 EAEKQAVIDIF
+387 EAEKQAVIDVF

-417 GTALAGKVV
+417 GTALAGRVIGNRSAANKLDADVPVTDMESTSSLHNDVDTSGTAVKAGQATTIYSPYNGETPTQKSQNANRVEVSQESYNNAVSNIQTAGYDSSFTGRNIKKILTKVYENIFSGESTSKDIVVNGAQFGNDPYTVTVNKSAVSKIMSDSKLSAEKVSVLDNIENIV
-426 GNRNA
+426 GNSNYVGSGNYVQHGSKNKSDVVRYDYFETPATINGKKYIVA
-431 RLNAQNEMSL
+431 FDVEVHPDTNNYRTHKVINEMSL

-462 APTNSVSDLSNSLD
+462 APTDSVSDLSNS
-476 NGAYHVPSA
+476 
-485 LDTSSP
+485 
-491 LANVQNVHEN
+491 
-501 NSVGTN
+501 
-507 IVESS
+507 
-512 QNVNNSDGFQP
+512 
-523 THYEKGNGVDPFS
+523 
-536 DLMADNLTS
+536 
-545 TKGVTSRDKSFSDFV
+545 
-560 KESLSGDGKSGN
+560 
-572 KNYYLGQVSEE
+572 
-583 LAADIFNKTGIDVEN
+583 
-598 YNIQM
+598 
-603 SSDNIRHV
+603 
-611 YKDHSDVKTET
+611 
-622 GRNQI
+622 
-627 PLDAELIAKLPQ
+627 
-639 VFDNP
+639 FDNS
-644 DEISFS
+644 IS
-650 SNPDTRGRR
+650 
-659 VMMFEKRINGK
+659 
-670 IIVAEAIGAGK
+670 
-681 HRLSLDT
+681 
-688 MYIKDSHPV
+688 
-697 EAAATNVATPQRPKR
+697 
-712 STGKATDVNIPNST
+712 NSA
-726 ENVNGTQYNSQKIE
+726 ENVNGTQYNSKKIE

-755 YNGNENTASMYADMK
+755 YKGNENTASMYADMK

-789 TLAAEIDDSMK
+789 TLATEIDDSMK

-821 TTSFTEGEFVDA
+821 TTSFTEGEFVDT

-843 AAKKSTASVNQQSNT
+843 AAKKSTANVNQQSNT

-896 KTDAPQA
+896 KTDAPQT
-903 LKNEFVAN
+903 LKNEFISN

-1015 EIDSMNEAGKKK
+1015 EIDSMNEAGQKK

-1042 KQFADIDPGDTDAI
+1042 KQFADIDPGDTEAI

-1072 VTKTEKLLEYRRLS
+1072 VTMTEKLMELRRVS
-1086 MLLNSRT
+1086 MLLNART
-1093 NVRNFLSNA
+1093 NVRNFVSNA
-1102 FVVPVRW
+1102 FMMPIRW

-1118 EGAYKLVHPDYQ
+1118 EGAYKLIHPEYQ
-1130 STQSLNPIRSKES
+1130 STQSANPVASKES
-1143 RKLASEAFEMVK
+1143 RQLASEAFETVK
-1155 SELLGDNKYNDA
+1155 EELLGDNKYNDA
-1167 QGAVRDKQV
+1167 QGAIRDKQI
-1176 FKGNDASWQMM
+1176 FKGSKFSEMF
-1187 DNVFNGALSLANK
+1187 DNLTNGALTRAN
-1200 VLNTNF
+1200 
-1206 DTESRKVSGLDVKIN
+1206 
-1221 QKMGKDINPSLLET
+1221 QAMGKDVSPSLMET
-1235 ARNLTYYLLEQ
+1235 ARYFTYYLLEK
-1246 GDNVF
+1246 GDDVF
-1251 VKHNFESRMAS
+1251 VKKNFESRMAS
-1262 YLDAQGI
+1262 YLEAQGI

-1286 ALKATFK
+1286 AYKATFK
-1293 DETRLASGLS
+1293 DDTKLATILS
-1303 GVRKKMGVFG
+1303 DVRRTLGVPG
-1313 DIVFP
+1313 DIVMP
-1318 FTTTPAN
+1318 FTKTPAN
-1325 VAMRGFDY
+1325 IAMRGIDY
-1333 SPLGLFHGGA
+1333 SPVGVANALVKLKNA
-1343 KLFQANRAKVQNK
+1343 KSNVE
-1356 VDISNALTLL
+1356 VSNALTLL

-1376 FAGYALA
+1376 AVGYALA
-1383 KSGIIQ
+1383 QSGIIQ

-1398 AQWEKSHGKLPF
+1398 AQWEKSHGKLAY
-1410 SFKIGDNYYTFDW
+1410 SIKVGDNYYTFDW
-1423 GQPAAIPLILGA
+1423 AQPASIPIILGT
-1435 TIQKSIEDSDSML
+1435 TIYQCMQDSDNAL
-1448 DTILQGAIATTNAW
+1448 DTIYQGAVAATNAW
-1462 AELSPL
+1462 SDLSPL
-1468 QTFMDIF
+1468 QTLTDIF
-1475 GGNGSLAE
+1475 GGNGTPAE
-1483 NLVDTVLEAPL
+1483 NIADTFLEAPL
-1494 SLIPAQVGAAAR
+1494 GWIPAQLGAAAR
-1506 TADTTQRVT
+1506 IGDTTQRVT

-1530 SKIPGLSQTLP
+1530 SKIPGMSQALP

-1665 KTELLGYDIES
+1665 KTELLGYDIEA

-1786 TDPVASSHEE
+1786 ADSVASSHEE

-1804 LDGTYES
+1804 LDGTYDS
-1811 TYGSV
+1811 VYGFG

-1849 EMLK
+1849 DMLK

>member
-39 RLPQKPDYSLASRGI
+39 RLPQKPDYSLASQGI

-131 LDVLNGLKSWKQKK
+131 LDVLNGLKTWKQKK

-197 AGGISGAAANTADY
+197 AGGISGAVANTADY

-321 GIFTGNVSKEAGK
+321 GIFTSNVSKEAGK

-387 EAEKQAVIDIF
+387 EAEKQAVIDVF

-417 GTALAGKVV
+417 GTALAGRVIGNRSAANKLDADVPVTDMESTSSLHNDVDTSGTAVKAGQATTIYSPYNGETPTQKSQNANRVEVSQESYNNAVSNIQTAGYDSSFTGRNIKKILTKVYENIFSGESTSKDIVVNGAQFGNDPYTVTVNKSAVSKIMSDSKLSAEKVSVLDNIENIV
-426 GNRNA
+426 GNSNYVGSGNYVQHGSKNKSDVVRYDYFETPATINGKNYIVA
-431 RLNAQNEMSL
+431 FDVEVHPDTNNYRTHKVINEMSL

-450 PTAANHVTTQAG
+450 PTAANHVITQAG
-462 APTNSVSDLSNSLD
+462 APTNSVSDLSNS
-476 NGAYHVPSA
+476 
-485 LDTSSP
+485 
-491 LANVQNVHEN
+491 
-501 NSVGTN
+501 
-507 IVESS
+507 
-512 QNVNNSDGFQP
+512 
-523 THYEKGNGVDPFS
+523 
-536 DLMADNLTS
+536 
-545 TKGVTSRDKSFSDFV
+545 
-560 KESLSGDGKSGN
+560 
-572 KNYYLGQVSEE
+572 
-583 LAADIFNKTGIDVEN
+583 
-598 YNIQM
+598 
-603 SSDNIRHV
+603 
-611 YKDHSDVKTET
+611 
-622 GRNQI
+622 
-627 PLDAELIAKLPQ
+627 
-639 VFDNP
+639 FDNS
-644 DEISFS
+644 IS
-650 SNPDTRGRR
+650 
-659 VMMFEKRINGK
+659 
-670 IIVAEAIGAGK
+670 
-681 HRLSLDT
+681 
-688 MYIKDSHPV
+688 
-697 EAAATNVATPQRPKR
+697 
-712 STGKATDVNIPNST
+712 NSA
-726 ENVNGTQYNSQKIE
+726 ENVNGTQYNSKKIE

-755 YNGNENTASMYADMK
+755 YKGNENTASMYADMK

-821 TTSFTEGEFVDA
+821 TTSFTEGEFVDT

-843 AAKKSTASVNQQSNT
+843 AAKKSTANVNQQSNT

-875 QQNTDQTGNQRMRSY
+875 QQNTDQEGNQRMRSY

-896 KTDAPQA
+896 KTDAPQT
-903 LKNEFVAN
+903 LKNEFIAN

-927 DAILASGNIDSAIVQ
+927 DAILASGNIDSAIAQ
-942 FRQMIDGTKKDPAAV
+942 FRQMIDGAKKDPAAV

-1015 EIDSMNEAGKKK
+1015 EIDSMNEAGQKK

-1042 KQFADIDPGDTDAI
+1042 KQFADIDPGDTEAI

-1383 KSGIIQ
+1383 KSGVIQ

-1515 YDNTSKLNNIINQAK
+1515 YDNSSRLNNVINQAK
-1530 SKIPGLSQTLP
+1530 SKIPGMSQTLP
-1541 VAYDTWGNPI
+1541 VAYDTWGNSI

-1629 YGMASALINSASYNN
+1629 YGMASALINSAPYNN

-1685 IYQDKGAAG
+1685 IYQDKGAVG

>member
-88 SRLPKYQQEKSNQIG
+88 SRLPRYQQEKSNQIG

-124 GNSVFQG
+124 GNSVFHG

-162 DYAQRQNRAKEQE
+162 DYAQRQNREKEQE

-183 HKILGTAVTFPLNA
+183 HKILGTAVTFPINA
-197 AGGISGAAANTADY
+197 AGGISGAVANTADY

-232 MRGAVSNDFGKAGQL
+232 MRGAVSNGFGKAGQL

-267 NAGVAGALQGLNSYN
+267 NAGVAGALQGLNTHN

-387 EAEKQAVIDIF
+387 EAEKQAVIDVF

-417 GTALAGKVV
+417 GTALAGRVIGNRSAANKLDADVPVTDMESTSSLHNDVDTSGTAVKAGQATTIYSPYKGETPTQKSQNANRVEVSQESYNNAVSNIQTAGYDSSFTGRNIKKILTKVYENIFSGESTSKDIVVNGAQFGNDPYTVTVNKSAVSKIMSDSKLSAEKVSVLDNIENIV
-426 GNRNA
+426 GNSNYVGSGNYVQHGSKNKSDVVRYDYFETPATINGKNYIVA
-431 RLNAQNEMSL
+431 FDVEVHPDTNNYRTHKVINEMSL

-450 PTAANHVTTQAG
+450 PTAANHVITQAG
-462 APTNSVSDLSNSLD
+462 APTNSVSDLSNS
-476 NGAYHVPSA
+476 
-485 LDTSSP
+485 
-491 LANVQNVHEN
+491 
-501 NSVGTN
+501 
-507 IVESS
+507 
-512 QNVNNSDGFQP
+512 
-523 THYEKGNGVDPFS
+523 
-536 DLMADNLTS
+536 
-545 TKGVTSRDKSFSDFV
+545 
-560 KESLSGDGKSGN
+560 
-572 KNYYLGQVSEE
+572 
-583 LAADIFNKTGIDVEN
+583 
-598 YNIQM
+598 
-603 SSDNIRHV
+603 
-611 YKDHSDVKTET
+611 
-622 GRNQI
+622 
-627 PLDAELIAKLPQ
+627 
-639 VFDNP
+639 FDNS
-644 DEISFS
+644 IS
-650 SNPDTRGRR
+650 
-659 VMMFEKRINGK
+659 
-670 IIVAEAIGAGK
+670 
-681 HRLSLDT
+681 
-688 MYIKDSHPV
+688 
-697 EAAATNVATPQRPKR
+697 
-712 STGKATDVNIPNST
+712 NSA
-726 ENVNGTQYNSQKIE
+726 ENVNGTQYNSKKIE

-755 YNGNENTASMYADMK
+755 YKGNENTASMYADMK

-821 TTSFTEGEFVDA
+821 TTSFTEGEFVDT
-833 LMSYGKYLRD
+833 LMAYGKYLRD
-843 AAKKSTASVNQQSNT
+843 AAKKSTANVNQQSNT

-1015 EIDSMNEAGKKK
+1015 EIDSMNEAGQKK

-1435 TIQKSIEDSDSML
+1435 TIHKSIEDSDSML

-1515 YDNTSKLNNIINQAK
+1515 YDNSSRLNNVINQAK
-1530 SKIPGLSQTLP
+1530 SKIPGMSQTLP
-1541 VAYDTWGNPI
+1541 VAYDTWGNSI

-1685 IYQDKGAAG
+1685 IYQDKGTAG

-1804 LDGTYES
+1804 LDGTYDS
-1811 TYGSV
+1811 VYGSG

-1829 NGTYTGNQDSD
+1829 NGTYAGNQDSD

-1849 EMLK
+1849 KMLK

>member
-1 MARVNIDGKNNKEWD
+1 MARVNIDDKNNKKWD

-39 RLPQKPDYSLASRGI
+39 RLPQKPDYSLASQGI

-88 SRLPKYQQEKSNQIG
+88 SRLPRYQQEKSNQIG
-103 STLSRAG
+103 SALSRAG

-150 VKGTGLSMSDVL
+150 VKGTGLSMADVL

-175 QSADFANQ
+175 NWSNYANE
-183 HKILGTAVTFPLNA
+183 HKIIGTAVTFPINA
-197 AGGISGAAANTADY
+197 AGGISGGIANTADY

-334 GIIKSVLSQMANEGA
+334 GIIKSVLSQMVNEGA

-378 YQKQGMSES
+378 YQRQGMSES

-712 STGKATDVNIPNST
+712 STGKATDVNIPNSA
-726 ENVNGTQYNSQKIE
+726 ENVNGTQYNSKKIE

-755 YNGNENTASMYADMK
+755 YKGSEDTASMYADMK

-800 GHSYTRKGSGKG
+800 GHSYTRKGSDKG

-821 TTSFTEGEFVDA
+821 TTSFTEGEFVDT

-843 AAKKSTASVNQQSNT
+843 AAKKSTANVNQQSNT

-875 QQNTDQTGNQRMRSY
+875 QQNTDQAGNQRMRSY

-1063 YDRLRKEYP
+1063 YDRLRKAYP
-1072 VTKTEKLLEYRRLS
+1072 VTMTEKLMELRRVS
-1086 MLLNSRT
+1086 MLLNART
-1093 NVRNFLSNA
+1093 NVRNFVSNA
-1102 FVVPVRW
+1102 FMMPIRW

-1118 EGAYKLVHPDYQ
+1118 EGAYKLIHPEYQ
-1130 STQSLNPIRSKES
+1130 STQSANPVASKES
-1143 RKLASEAFEMVK
+1143 RQLASEAFETVRE
-1155 SELLGDNKYNDA
+1155 ELLGDNKYNDA
-1167 QGAVRDKQV
+1167 QGAIRDKQI
-1176 FKGNDASWQMM
+1176 FKGSKFSEMF
-1187 DNVFNGALSLANK
+1187 DNLTNGALTRAN
-1200 VLNTNF
+1200 
-1206 DTESRKVSGLDVKIN
+1206 
-1221 QKMGKDINPSLLET
+1221 QAMGKDVSPSLMET
-1235 ARNLTYYLLEQ
+1235 ARNFTYYLLEK
-1246 GDNVF
+1246 GDDVF
-1251 VKHNFESRMAS
+1251 VKKNFESRMAS
-1262 YLDAQGI
+1262 YLEAQGI

-1286 ALKATFK
+1286 AYKATFK
-1293 DETRLASGLS
+1293 DDTKLATILS
-1303 GVRKKMGVFG
+1303 DVRRTLGVPG
-1313 DIVFP
+1313 DIVMP
-1318 FTTTPAN
+1318 FTKTPAN
-1325 VAMRGFDY
+1325 IAMRGIDY
-1333 SPLGLFHGGA
+1333 SPVGVANALVKLKNA
-1343 KLFQANRAKVQNK
+1343 KSNVE
-1356 VDISNALTLL
+1356 VSNALTLL

-1376 FAGYALA
+1376 AVGYALA
-1383 KSGIIQ
+1383 QSGIIQ

-1398 AQWEKSHGKLPF
+1398 AQWEKSHGKLAY
-1410 SFKIGDNYYTFDW
+1410 SVKVGDNYYTFDW
-1423 GQPAAIPLILGA
+1423 AQSASIPIILGT
-1435 TIQKSIEDSDSML
+1435 TIYQCMQDSDNAL
-1448 DTILQGAIATTNAW
+1448 DTIYQGAVAATNAW
-1462 AELSPL
+1462 SDLSPL
-1468 QTFMDIF
+1468 QTLTDIF
-1475 GGNGSLAE
+1475 GGNGTPAE
-1483 NLVDTVLEAPL
+1483 NIADTFLEAPL
-1494 SLIPAQVGAAAR
+1494 GWIPAQLGAAAR
-1506 TADTTQRVT
+1506 IGDTTQRVT

-1530 SKIPGLSQTLP
+1530 SKIPGMSQALP

-1676 SQTYKKMYE
+1676 SQTYKKIYE
-1685 IYQDKGAAG
+1685 IYQDKGAVG

-1729 YLSLLIGNLSKEAQT
+1729 YLSLLIGSLSKEAQT

-1804 LDGTYES
+1804 LDGTYDS
-1811 TYGSV
+1811 VYGSG

-1849 EMLK
+1849 DMLK

>member
-39 RLPQKPDYSLASRGI
+39 RLPQKPEYSLASQGI

-62 YESIPN
+62 YKSIPN

-88 SRLPKYQQEKSNQIG
+88 SRLPRYQQEKSNQIG
-103 STLSRAG
+103 SALSRAG

-131 LDVLNGLKSWKQKK
+131 LDVLNGLKSWKQKN

-183 HKILGTAVTFPLNA
+183 HKILGTAVTFPLNV
-197 AGGISGAAANTADY
+197 AGGISGAAVNTADY

-349 SEMTTEGIDQVADI
+349 SEMTTEVINQVADRI
-363 LINGG
+363 INGD

-387 EAEKQAVIDIF
+387 EAEKQAIIDVF

-417 GTALAGKVV
+417 GTALAGRVISNTSRSNK
-426 GNRNA
+426 
-431 RLNAQNEMSL
+431 QNMDVDSNIDFND
-441 TEAPGMGPL
+441 
-450 PTAANHVTTQAG
+450 TAKDNI
-462 APTNSVSDLSNSLD
+462 NSVVD
-476 NGAYHVPSA
+476 
-485 LDTSSP
+485 
-491 LANVQNVHEN
+491 
-501 NSVGTN
+501 
-507 IVESS
+507 
-512 QNVNNSDGFQP
+512 DGFQP
-523 THYEKGNGVDPFS
+523 THYENGNGIDPFS
-536 DLMADNLTS
+536 DHKADNLTS
-545 TKGVTSRDKSFSDFV
+545 SKGITSRDQPFSDFV
-560 KESLSGDGKSGN
+560 KESLSGDSKSGN

-583 LAADIFNKTGIDVEN
+583 LAADIFNKTGIDVES

-603 SSDNIRHV
+603 SSDNIRHA
-611 YKDHSDVKTET
+611 YKDHGDVKTET

-644 DEISFS
+644 DDISIS
-650 SNPDTRGRR
+650 SNPDTRGRK
-659 VMMFEKRINGK
+659 VIMFEKRINGK
-670 IIVAEAIGAGK
+670 IIVAEAISAGK

-688 MYIKDSHPV
+688 MYIKNSHPV
-697 EAAATNVATPQRPKR
+697 EAAATNAATPQRPKR
-712 STGKATDVNIPNST
+712 STGEATDVNIPNSA
-726 ENVNGTQYNSQKIE
+726 ENVNGTQYNSEKIE

-755 YNGNENTASMYADMK
+755 YKGNENTASMYADMK

-821 TTSFTEGEFVDA
+821 TTSFTEGEFVDT

-843 AAKKSTASVNQQSNT
+843 AAKKSTENVNQQSNT
-858 APVQNVQQSV
+858 APAQNVQQNIGQGNV
-868 EQNNMQM
+868 QV

-903 LKNEFVAN
+903 LKNEFIAN

-927 DAILASGNIDSAIVQ
+927 DAILASGNIDSAIAQ

-1015 EIDSMNEAGKKK
+1015 EIDSMNEAGQKK

-1042 KQFADIDPGDTDAI
+1042 KQFADIDPGDTEAI

-1086 MLLNSRT
+1086 MLLNART

-1293 DETRLASGLS
+1293 DETRLATGLS

-1325 VAMRGFDY
+1325 VAMRGIDY

-1515 YDNTSKLNNIINQAK
+1515 YDNSSRLNNVINQAK

-1564 LLNPGQIGNI
+1564 LLNPGQLGNV

-1582 INDLY
+1582 ISRLY
-1587 ASTGD
+1587 SATGEES
-1592 AAVFP
+1592 VFP
-1597 KKAAWSYKING
+1597 QKAAWKYDRGG
-1608 ETVKLN
+1608 ENIKLN
-1614 SEQYSEYQRIMGQNA
+1614 NEQNSEYQRIMGHNS
-1629 YGMASALINSASYNN
+1629 YNIASAFINSDAYNTL
-1644 MSDDQKAGAIADLY
+1644 DDTERAEIFPEIY
-1658 NFADALA
+1658 NFSKALA
-1665 KTELLGYDIES
+1665 DSELFGYDIAS
-1676 SQTYKKMYE
+1676 SKTYKKMYE

-1701 KQSMD
+1701 KQNTE
-1706 SNKAEDKVAAVAD
+1706 SNKDEDKVAAVAD
-1719 IPGSDEDKGY
+1719 LPMTDEEKGY
-1729 YLSLLIGNLSKEAQT
+1729 YLHQLVGDFTKESQT
-1744 AYDYNGYPGV
+1744 AYDYNGYAGL
-1754 YWYYAQ
+1754 YWYYAK
-1760 KTGIGDYSG
+1760 KTGVGDYSG
-1769 YKESNY
+1769 YKESQIN
-1775 KKIQSMLDGTY
+1775 
-1786 TDPVASSHEE
+1786 
-1796 SQAKIQAM
+1796 
-1804 LDGTYES
+1804 
-1811 TYGSV
+1811 
-1816 ASNENQRKIAAMI
+1816 KIAAMR
-1829 NGTYTGNQDSD
+1829 NGTYTSPVSDNDNYQTTLDKIAAMRNGTYKENYGSSVSSDMVSKVAAMRNGTYVNQDSD

>member
-1 MARVNIDGKNNKEWD
+1 MAMTKNSIKRDKEYD
-16 SRLVDAYMKN
+16 SQLVDAYIRN
-26 QSKQNN
+26 QSNKGAN
-32 NRSTAQS
+32 SIVAQS
-39 RLPQKPDYSLASRGI
+39 NVSQNRYYSNP
-54 KQSSATSR
+54 SSKKNNAPIVPK

-68 YNIVERTFSP
+68 YNIVERAINP
-78 RKQYEYEVKQ
+78 YKQRQYERKQQ
-88 SRLPKYQQEKSNQIG
+88 LLPRYQQEKSNQIG
-103 STLSRAG
+103 SVLSRAG

-175 QSADFANQ
+175 NWSNYANQ
-183 HKILGTAVTFPLNA
+183 NKLIGTAITFPLNV
-197 AGGISGAAANTADY
+197 AGGISGAVANTADY

-232 MRGAVSNDFGKAGQL
+232 MRGAVSNDFGKTGQL

-258 ATAMALAGG
+258 ATAMALGAG
-267 NAGVAGALQGLNSYN
+267 NAGAAGVLQGLNSYN

-334 GIIKSVLSQMANEGA
+334 GIIKSVLSQMVNEGA
-349 SEMTTEGIDQVADI
+349 SEMTTEGINQVADRI
-363 LINGG
+363 INGD
-368 LSNYAQSVDQ
+368 LSNYAQAVDQ
-378 YQKQGMSES
+378 YQKQGMSEG

-417 GTALAGKVV
+417 GTAIAGRFI
-426 GNRNA
+426 GSANNM
-431 RLNAQNEMSL
+431 QNEMNTELKTDGENVNTQKNNADLPDGVHTQEQLNTISEYQNSSNQQIMTWADRKRNGQKSYKYLPVANVNDSVADYVQNKYGIDIHGNTVGLNESSL
-441 TEAPGMGPL
+441 NHIDNEHINNESKSPMTNEDLSRIGYVLENPDEVVVTDTTSKSTRLSDNTEAPTILMRKRIDGHYYIVEAVTDAKTKQDVVV
-450 PTAANHVTTQAG
+450 TAFIEEVGKESAKYK
-462 APTNSVSDLSNSLD
+462 DMFK
-476 NGAYHVPSA
+476 GAYHVVNA
-485 LDTSSP
+485 LENSNPTP
-491 LANVQNVHEN
+491 NVRNDHEN
-501 NSVGTN
+501 
-507 IVESS
+507 SS
-512 QNVNNSDGFQP
+512 
-523 THYEKGNGVDPFS
+523 
-536 DLMADNLTS
+536 
-545 TKGVTSRDKSFSDFV
+545 
-560 KESLSGDGKSGN
+560 
-572 KNYYLGQVSEE
+572 
-583 LAADIFNKTGIDVEN
+583 
-598 YNIQM
+598 
-603 SSDNIRHV
+603 
-611 YKDHSDVKTET
+611 
-622 GRNQI
+622 
-627 PLDAELIAKLPQ
+627 
-639 VFDNP
+639 FDN
-644 DEISFS
+644 
-650 SNPDTRGRR
+650 
-659 VMMFEKRINGK
+659 
-670 IIVAEAIGAGK
+670 
-681 HRLSLDT
+681 
-688 MYIKDSHPV
+688 
-697 EAAATNVATPQRPKR
+697 
-712 STGKATDVNIPNST
+712 NIPSST
-726 ENVNGTQYNSQKIE
+726 ENVNGTQYNSQKID

-755 YNGNENTASMYADMK
+755 YKGNENTASMYAEMK

-821 TTSFTEGEFVDA
+821 TTSFTEGEFVDT

-843 AAKKSTASVNQQSNT
+843 AAKKSTTNVNQQSNT
-858 APVQNVQQSV
+858 APVQNVQQNV

-875 QQNTDQTGNQRMRSY
+875 QQNTDQAGNQRMRSY

-903 LKNEFVAN
+903 LKNEFIAN

-927 DAILASGNIDSAIVQ
+927 DAILASGNIDSAIIQ
-942 FRQMIDGTKKDPAAV
+942 FRQMLDGTKKDPAAV

-1015 EIDSMNEAGKKK
+1015 EIDSMNEAGQKK
-1027 FKDKWQNFEMTDSEV
+1027 FKDKWKNFEMTDSEV
-1042 KQFADIDPGDTDAI
+1042 QQFANIDPGDTEAI

-1072 VTKTEKLLEYRRLS
+1072 VTKTEKLLEYRRLA
-1086 MLLNSRT
+1086 MLLNART

-1102 FVVPVRW
+1102 LVVPVRW

-1269 TDLES
+1269 TDLEN

-1286 ALKATFK
+1286 AMKATFK
-1293 DETRLASGLS
+1293 DDTRLATGLS

-1313 DIVFP
+1313 DIIFP

-1325 VAMRGFDY
+1325 VAMRGIDY
-1333 SPLGLFHGGA
+1333 SPLGLINGGIKLYQGNKA
-1343 KLFQANRAKVQNK
+1343 KNK

-1366 GQGATGTAAI
+1366 GQSATGTAAI
-1376 FAGYALA
+1376 YAGYALA
-1383 KSGIIQ
+1383 KAGIIQ

-1423 GQPAAIPLILGA
+1423 GQPASISLILGA
-1435 TIQKSIEDSDSML
+1435 TIQKCEENSDSML

-1468 QTFMDIF
+1468 QTFMDVF
-1475 GGNGSLAE
+1475 GGNGSFAE
-1483 NLVDTVLEAPL
+1483 NLVDTALEAPL
-1494 SLIPAQVGAAAR
+1494 SLLPAQVGAAAR

-1515 YDNTSKLNNIINQAK
+1515 YDNSSRLNSVINQAK

-1551 KRQDSTGEAALAN
+1551 KRQDSTAEAAFAN
-1564 LLNPGQIGNI
+1564 LLNPGQLGNAT
-1574 RETPIDDE
+1574 ETPIDNE
-1582 INDLY
+1582 ISDLY
-1587 ASTGD
+1587 AATGD

-1614 SEQYSEYQRIMGQNA
+1614 SEQYSEYQRVMGQNA
-1629 YGMASALINSASYNN
+1629 YGMASALINSTSYDN

-1796 SQAKIQAM
+1796 AQAKIQAM
-1804 LDGTYES
+1804 LDGTYDS
-1811 TYGSV
+1811 VYGSGT
-1816 ASNENQRKIAAMI
+1816 SNENQRKIAAMI

-1849 EMLK
+1849 DMLK

>member
-1 MARVNIDGKNNKEWD
+1 MARVNIDDKNKKKWD

-39 RLPQKPDYSLASRGI
+39 RLPQKPDYSLASQGI
-54 KQSSATSR
+54 KQSSAMSR

-162 DYAQRQNRAKEQE
+162 DYAQRQNRAEEQE

-197 AGGISGAAANTADY
+197 AGGISGAVANTADY

-387 EAEKQAVIDIF
+387 EAEKQAVIDVF

-417 GTALAGKVV
+417 GTALAGRVIGNRSAANKLDADVPVTDMESTSSLHNDVDTSGTAVKAGQATTIYSPYNGETPTQKSQNANRVEVSQESYNNAVSNIQTAGYDSSFTGRNIKKILTKVYENIFSGESTSKDIVVNGAQFGNDPYTVTVNKSAVSKIMSDSKLSAEKVSVLDNIENIV
-426 GNRNA
+426 GNSNYVGSGNYVQHGSKNKSDVVRYDYFETPATINGKNYIVA
-431 RLNAQNEMSL
+431 FDVEVHPDTNNYRTHKVINEMSL

-462 APTNSVSDLSNSLD
+462 APTDSVSDLSNS
-476 NGAYHVPSA
+476 
-485 LDTSSP
+485 
-491 LANVQNVHEN
+491 
-501 NSVGTN
+501 
-507 IVESS
+507 
-512 QNVNNSDGFQP
+512 
-523 THYEKGNGVDPFS
+523 
-536 DLMADNLTS
+536 
-545 TKGVTSRDKSFSDFV
+545 
-560 KESLSGDGKSGN
+560 
-572 KNYYLGQVSEE
+572 
-583 LAADIFNKTGIDVEN
+583 
-598 YNIQM
+598 
-603 SSDNIRHV
+603 
-611 YKDHSDVKTET
+611 
-622 GRNQI
+622 
-627 PLDAELIAKLPQ
+627 
-639 VFDNP
+639 FDNS
-644 DEISFS
+644 IS
-650 SNPDTRGRR
+650 
-659 VMMFEKRINGK
+659 
-670 IIVAEAIGAGK
+670 
-681 HRLSLDT
+681 
-688 MYIKDSHPV
+688 
-697 EAAATNVATPQRPKR
+697 
-712 STGKATDVNIPNST
+712 NSA
-726 ENVNGTQYNSQKIE
+726 ENVNGTQYNSKKIE

-755 YNGNENTASMYADMK
+755 YKGNENTASMYADMK

-821 TTSFTEGEFVDA
+821 TTSFTEGEFVDT

-843 AAKKSTASVNQQSNT
+843 AAKKSTANVNQQSNT

-896 KTDAPQA
+896 KTDAPQT
-903 LKNEFVAN
+903 LKNEFISN

-1015 EIDSMNEAGKKK
+1015 EIDSMNEAGQKK

-1072 VTKTEKLLEYRRLS
+1072 VTMTEKLMELRRVS
-1086 MLLNSRT
+1086 MLLNART
-1093 NVRNFLSNA
+1093 NVRNVVSNA
-1102 FVVPVRW
+1102 FMMPIRW

-1118 EGAYKLVHPDYQ
+1118 EGAYKLIHPEYQ
-1130 STQSLNPIRSKES
+1130 STQSANPVASKKS
-1143 RKLASEAFEMVK
+1143 RQLASEAFETVRE
-1155 SELLGDNKYNDA
+1155 ELLGDNKYNDA
-1167 QGAVRDKQV
+1167 QGAIRDKQI
-1176 FKGNDASWQMM
+1176 FKGSKFSEMF
-1187 DNVFNGALSLANK
+1187 DNLTNGALTRAN
-1200 VLNTNF
+1200 
-1206 DTESRKVSGLDVKIN
+1206 
-1221 QKMGKDINPSLLET
+1221 QAMGKDVSPSLMET
-1235 ARNLTYYLLEQ
+1235 ARNFTYYLLEK
-1246 GDNVF
+1246 GDDVF
-1251 VKHNFESRMAS
+1251 VKKNFESRMAS
-1262 YLDAQGI
+1262 YLEAQGI

-1286 ALKATFK
+1286 AYKATFK
-1293 DETRLASGLS
+1293 DDAKLATILS
-1303 GVRKKMGVFG
+1303 DVRRTLGVPG
-1313 DIVFP
+1313 DIVMP
-1318 FTTTPAN
+1318 FTKTPAN
-1325 VAMRGFDY
+1325 IAMRGIDY
-1333 SPLGLFHGGA
+1333 SPVGVANALVKLKNA
-1343 KLFQANRAKVQNK
+1343 KSNVE
-1356 VDISNALTLL
+1356 VSNALTLL

-1376 FAGYALA
+1376 AVGYALA
-1383 KSGIIQ
+1383 QSGIIQ

-1398 AQWEKSHGKLPF
+1398 AQWEKSHGKLAY
-1410 SFKIGDNYYTFDW
+1410 SVKVGDNYYTFDW
-1423 GQPAAIPLILGA
+1423 AQPASIPIILGT
-1435 TIQKSIEDSDSML
+1435 TIYQCMQDSDNAL
-1448 DTILQGAIATTNAW
+1448 DTIYQGAVAATNAW
-1462 AELSPL
+1462 SDLSPL
-1468 QTFMDIF
+1468 QTLTDIF
-1475 GGNGSLAE
+1475 GGNGTPAE
-1483 NLVDTVLEAPL
+1483 NIADTFLEAPL
-1494 SLIPAQVGAAAR
+1494 GWIPAQLGAAAR
-1506 TADTTQRVT
+1506 IGDTTQRVT

-1685 IYQDKGAAG
+1685 IYQDKGTAG

>member
-39 RLPQKPDYSLASRGI
+39 RLPQKPDYSLASQGI

-197 AGGISGAAANTADY
+197 AGGISGAVANTADY

-267 NAGVAGALQGLNSYN
+267 NSGVAGALQGLNSYN

-297 IMGTSAI
+297 IMGTSVI

-334 GIIKSVLSQMANEGA
+334 GIIKSVLRQMANEGA

-387 EAEKQAVIDIF
+387 EAEKQAVIDVF

-417 GTALAGKVV
+417 GTALAGRVIGNRSAANKLDADVPVTDMESTSSLHNDVDTSGTAVKAGQATTIYSPYNGETPTQKSQNANRVEVSQESYNNAVSNIQTAGYDSSFTGRNIKKILTKVYENIFSGESTSKDIVVNGAQFGNDPYTVTVNKSAVSKIMSDSKLSAEKVSVLDNIDNIV
-426 GNRNA
+426 GNSNYVGSGNYVQHGSKNKSDVVRYDYFETPATINGKNYIVA
-431 RLNAQNEMSL
+431 FDVEVHPDTNNYRTHKVINEMSL

-462 APTNSVSDLSNSLD
+462 APTNSVSDLSNS
-476 NGAYHVPSA
+476 
-485 LDTSSP
+485 
-491 LANVQNVHEN
+491 
-501 NSVGTN
+501 
-507 IVESS
+507 
-512 QNVNNSDGFQP
+512 
-523 THYEKGNGVDPFS
+523 
-536 DLMADNLTS
+536 
-545 TKGVTSRDKSFSDFV
+545 
-560 KESLSGDGKSGN
+560 
-572 KNYYLGQVSEE
+572 
-583 LAADIFNKTGIDVEN
+583 
-598 YNIQM
+598 
-603 SSDNIRHV
+603 
-611 YKDHSDVKTET
+611 
-622 GRNQI
+622 
-627 PLDAELIAKLPQ
+627 
-639 VFDNP
+639 FDNS
-644 DEISFS
+644 IS
-650 SNPDTRGRR
+650 
-659 VMMFEKRINGK
+659 
-670 IIVAEAIGAGK
+670 
-681 HRLSLDT
+681 
-688 MYIKDSHPV
+688 
-697 EAAATNVATPQRPKR
+697 
-712 STGKATDVNIPNST
+712 NSA
-726 ENVNGTQYNSQKIE
+726 ENVNGTQYNSKKIE

-755 YNGNENTASMYADMK
+755 YKGNENTASMYADMK

-821 TTSFTEGEFVDA
+821 TTSFTEGEFVDT

-843 AAKKSTASVNQQSNT
+843 AAKKSTANVNQQSNT

-875 QQNTDQTGNQRMRSY
+875 QQNTDQEGNQRMRSY

-896 KTDAPQA
+896 KTDAPQT
-903 LKNEFVAN
+903 LKNEFIAN

-1027 FKDKWQNFEMTDSEV
+1027 FKDKWQDFEMTDSEV

-1072 VTKTEKLLEYRRLS
+1072 VTMTEKLMELRRVS
-1086 MLLNSRT
+1086 MLLNART
-1093 NVRNFLSNA
+1093 NVRNVVSNA
-1102 FVVPVRW
+1102 FMMPIRW

-1118 EGAYKLVHPDYQ
+1118 EGAYKLIHPEYQ
-1130 STQSLNPIRSKES
+1130 STQSANPVASKES
-1143 RKLASEAFEMVK
+1143 RQLASEAFETVRE
-1155 SELLGDNKYNDA
+1155 ELLGDNKYNDA
-1167 QGAVRDKQV
+1167 QGAIRDKQI
-1176 FKGNDASWQMM
+1176 FKGSKFSEMF
-1187 DNVFNGALSLANK
+1187 DNLTNGALTRAN
-1200 VLNTNF
+1200 
-1206 DTESRKVSGLDVKIN
+1206 
-1221 QKMGKDINPSLLET
+1221 QAMGKDVSPSLMET
-1235 ARNLTYYLLEQ
+1235 ARNFTYYLLEK
-1246 GDNVF
+1246 GDDVF
-1251 VKHNFESRMAS
+1251 VKKNFESRMAS
-1262 YLDAQGI
+1262 YLEAQGI
-1269 TDLES
+1269 TNLES

-1286 ALKATFK
+1286 AYKATFK
-1293 DETRLASGLS
+1293 DDTKLATILS
-1303 GVRKKMGVFG
+1303 DVRRTLGVPG
-1313 DIVFP
+1313 DIVMP
-1318 FTTTPAN
+1318 FTKTPAN
-1325 VAMRGFDY
+1325 IAMRGIDY
-1333 SPLGLFHGGA
+1333 SPVGVANALVKLKNA
-1343 KLFQANRAKVQNK
+1343 KSNVE
-1356 VDISNALTLL
+1356 VSNALTLL

-1376 FAGYALA
+1376 AVGYALA
-1383 KSGIIQ
+1383 QSGIIQ

-1398 AQWEKSHGKLPF
+1398 AQWEKSHGKLAY
-1410 SFKIGDNYYTFDW
+1410 SVKVGDNYYTFDW
-1423 GQPAAIPLILGA
+1423 AQPASIPIILGT
-1435 TIQKSIEDSDSML
+1435 TIYQCMQDSDNAL
-1448 DTILQGAIATTNAW
+1448 DTIYQGAVAATNAW
-1462 AELSPL
+1462 SDLSPL
-1468 QTFMDIF
+1468 QTLTDIF
-1475 GGNGSLAE
+1475 GGNGTPAE
-1483 NLVDTVLEAPL
+1483 NVADTFLEAPL
-1494 SLIPAQVGAAAR
+1494 GWIPAQLGAAAR
-1506 TADTTQRVT
+1506 IGDTTQRVT

-1530 SKIPGLSQTLP
+1530 AKIPGLSQTLP

-1685 IYQDKGAAG
+1685 IYQDKGTAG

>member
-1 MARVNIDGKNNKEWD
+1 MARVNIDDKNKKKWD

-39 RLPQKPDYSLASRGI
+39 RLPQKPDYSLASQGI
-54 KQSSATSR
+54 KQSSAMSR

-162 DYAQRQNRAKEQE
+162 DYAQRQNRAEEQE

-197 AGGISGAAANTADY
+197 AGGISGAVANTADY

-232 MRGAVSNDFGKAGQL
+232 MRGVVSNDFGKAGQL

-387 EAEKQAVIDIF
+387 EAEKQAVIDVF

-417 GTALAGKVV
+417 GTALAGRVIGNRSAANKLDADVPVTDMESTSSLHNDVDTSGTAVKAGQATTIYSPYNGETPTQKSQNANRVEVSQESYNNAVSNIQTAGYDSSFTGRNIKKILTKVYENIFSGESTSKDIVVNGAQFGNDPYTVTVNKSAVSKIMSDSKLSAEKVSVLDNIENIV
-426 GNRNA
+426 GNSNYVGSGNYVQHGSKNKSDVVRYDYFETPATINGKNYIVA
-431 RLNAQNEMSL
+431 FDVEVHPDTNNYRTHKVINEMSL

-462 APTNSVSDLSNSLD
+462 APTDSVSDLSNS
-476 NGAYHVPSA
+476 
-485 LDTSSP
+485 
-491 LANVQNVHEN
+491 
-501 NSVGTN
+501 
-507 IVESS
+507 
-512 QNVNNSDGFQP
+512 
-523 THYEKGNGVDPFS
+523 
-536 DLMADNLTS
+536 
-545 TKGVTSRDKSFSDFV
+545 
-560 KESLSGDGKSGN
+560 
-572 KNYYLGQVSEE
+572 
-583 LAADIFNKTGIDVEN
+583 
-598 YNIQM
+598 
-603 SSDNIRHV
+603 
-611 YKDHSDVKTET
+611 
-622 GRNQI
+622 
-627 PLDAELIAKLPQ
+627 
-639 VFDNP
+639 FDNS
-644 DEISFS
+644 IS
-650 SNPDTRGRR
+650 
-659 VMMFEKRINGK
+659 
-670 IIVAEAIGAGK
+670 
-681 HRLSLDT
+681 
-688 MYIKDSHPV
+688 
-697 EAAATNVATPQRPKR
+697 
-712 STGKATDVNIPNST
+712 NSA
-726 ENVNGTQYNSQKIE
+726 ENVNGTQYNSKKIE

-755 YNGNENTASMYADMK
+755 YKGNENTASMYADMK

-821 TTSFTEGEFVDA
+821 TTSFTEGEFVDT

-843 AAKKSTASVNQQSNT
+843 AAKKSTANVNQQSNT

-896 KTDAPQA
+896 KTDAPQT
-903 LKNEFVAN
+903 LKNEFISN

-1015 EIDSMNEAGKKK
+1015 EIDSMNEAGQKK

-1072 VTKTEKLLEYRRLS
+1072 VTMTEKLMELRRVS
-1086 MLLNSRT
+1086 MLLNART
-1093 NVRNFLSNA
+1093 NVRNVVSNA
-1102 FVVPVRW
+1102 FMMPIRW

-1118 EGAYKLVHPDYQ
+1118 EGAYKLIHPEYQ
-1130 STQSLNPIRSKES
+1130 STQSANPVASKKS
-1143 RKLASEAFEMVK
+1143 RQLASEAFETVRE
-1155 SELLGDNKYNDA
+1155 ELLGDNKYNDA
-1167 QGAVRDKQV
+1167 QGAIRDKQI
-1176 FKGNDASWQMM
+1176 FKGSKFSEMF
-1187 DNVFNGALSLANK
+1187 DNLTNGALTRAN
-1200 VLNTNF
+1200 
-1206 DTESRKVSGLDVKIN
+1206 
-1221 QKMGKDINPSLLET
+1221 QAMGKDVSPSLMET
-1235 ARNLTYYLLEQ
+1235 ARNFTYYLLEK
-1246 GDNVF
+1246 GDDVF
-1251 VKHNFESRMAS
+1251 VKKNFESRMAS
-1262 YLDAQGI
+1262 YLEAQGI

-1286 ALKATFK
+1286 AYKATFK
-1293 DETRLASGLS
+1293 DDTKLATILRDVRRTL
-1303 GVRKKMGVFG
+1303 GVPG
-1313 DIVFP
+1313 DIVMP
-1318 FTTTPAN
+1318 FTKTPAN
-1325 VAMRGFDY
+1325 IAMRGIDY
-1333 SPLGLFHGGA
+1333 SPVGVANALVKLKNA
-1343 KLFQANRAKVQNK
+1343 KSNVE
-1356 VDISNALTLL
+1356 VSNALTLL

-1376 FAGYALA
+1376 AVGYALA
-1383 KSGIIQ
+1383 QSGIIQ

-1398 AQWEKSHGKLPF
+1398 AQWEKSHGKLAY
-1410 SFKIGDNYYTFDW
+1410 SVKVGDNYYTFDW
-1423 GQPAAIPLILGA
+1423 AQPASIPIILGT
-1435 TIQKSIEDSDSML
+1435 TIYQCMQDSDNAL
-1448 DTILQGAIATTNAW
+1448 DTIYQGAVAATNAW
-1462 AELSPL
+1462 SDLSPL
-1468 QTFMDIF
+1468 QTLTDIF
-1475 GGNGSLAE
+1475 GGNGTPAE
-1483 NLVDTVLEAPL
+1483 NVADTFLEAPL
-1494 SLIPAQVGAAAR
+1494 GWIPAQLGAAAR
-1506 TADTTQRVT
+1506 IGDTTQRVT

-1551 KRQDSTGEAALAN
+1551 KRQDSTSEAAVAN

-1574 RETPIDDE
+1574 RETSIDDE

-1665 KTELLGYDIES
+1665 KTELLEYDIES
-1676 SQTYKKMYE
+1676 SKTYKKMYE
-1685 IYQDKGAAG
+1685 IYQDKGSAG

-1804 LDGTYES
+1804 LDGTYDS
-1811 TYGSV
+1811 VYGSGT
-1816 ASNENQRKIAAMI
+1816 SNENQRKIAAMI

-1840 YQARLQRIR
+1840 YQARLQKIR

>member
-26 QSKQNN
+26 RSKQNN

-39 RLPQKPDYSLASRGI
+39 RLPQKPDYSLASQGS

-78 RKQYEYEVKQ
+78 RKQYEHEVKQ

-103 STLSRAG
+103 SALSRAG

-150 VKGTGLSMSDVL
+150 VKGTGLSMADVL
-162 DYAQRQNRAKEQE
+162 DYAQRQNRAKEQD
-175 QSADFANQ
+175 QSADFANH

-197 AGGISGAAANTADY
+197 AGGISGAVANTADY
-211 LTGKPIDP
+211 LAGKPIDS
-219 NSYANSYSNMSNA
+219 NSYANSYSNMSNV
-232 MRGAVSNDFGKAGQL
+232 MRGAVANDFGKTGQL

-267 NAGVAGALQGLNSYN
+267 NAGAAGALQGLNSYN

-334 GIIKSVLSQMANEGA
+334 GIIKSVLSQMVNEGA
-349 SEMTTEGIDQVADI
+349 SEITTEGINQVADRI
-363 LINGG
+363 INGD

-387 EAEKQAVIDIF
+387 EAEKQAIIDVF

-417 GTALAGKVV
+417 GTALAGRVIGNRSAANKLDADVPVTDMESTSSLHNDVDTSGTAVKAGQATTIYSPYNGETPTQKSQNANRVEVSQESYNNAVSNIQTAGYDSSFTGRNIKKILTKVYENIFSGESTSKDIVVNGVQFGNDPYTVTVNKSAVSKIMSDSKLSAEKVSVLDNIENIV
-426 GNRNA
+426 GNSNYVGSGNYVQHGSKNKSDVVRYDYFETPATINGKNYIVA
-431 RLNAQNEMSL
+431 FDVEVHPDTNNYRTHKVINEMSL

-450 PTAANHVTTQAG
+450 PTAANHVITQAG
-462 APTNSVSDLSNSLD
+462 APTNSVSDLSNS
-476 NGAYHVPSA
+476 
-485 LDTSSP
+485 
-491 LANVQNVHEN
+491 
-501 NSVGTN
+501 
-507 IVESS
+507 
-512 QNVNNSDGFQP
+512 
-523 THYEKGNGVDPFS
+523 
-536 DLMADNLTS
+536 
-545 TKGVTSRDKSFSDFV
+545 
-560 KESLSGDGKSGN
+560 
-572 KNYYLGQVSEE
+572 
-583 LAADIFNKTGIDVEN
+583 
-598 YNIQM
+598 
-603 SSDNIRHV
+603 
-611 YKDHSDVKTET
+611 
-622 GRNQI
+622 
-627 PLDAELIAKLPQ
+627 
-639 VFDNP
+639 FDNS
-644 DEISFS
+644 IS
-650 SNPDTRGRR
+650 
-659 VMMFEKRINGK
+659 
-670 IIVAEAIGAGK
+670 
-681 HRLSLDT
+681 
-688 MYIKDSHPV
+688 
-697 EAAATNVATPQRPKR
+697 
-712 STGKATDVNIPNST
+712 NSA
-726 ENVNGTQYNSQKIE
+726 ENVNGTQYNSKKIE

-755 YNGNENTASMYADMK
+755 YKGNENTASMYADMK

-821 TTSFTEGEFVDA
+821 TTSFTEGEFVDT

-843 AAKKSTASVNQQSNT
+843 AAKKSTANVNQQSNT

-875 QQNTDQTGNQRMRSY
+875 QQNTDQEGNQRMRSY

-896 KTDAPQA
+896 KTDAPQT
-903 LKNEFVAN
+903 LKNEFIAN

-927 DAILASGNIDSAIVQ
+927 DAILASGNIDSAIAQ

-1015 EIDSMNEAGKKK
+1015 EIDSMNEAGQKK

-1042 KQFADIDPGDTDAI
+1042 KQFADIDPGDTEAI

-1072 VTKTEKLLEYRRLS
+1072 VTMTEKLMELRRVS
-1086 MLLNSRT
+1086 MLLNART
-1093 NVRNFLSNA
+1093 NVRNFVSNA
-1102 FVVPVRW
+1102 FMMPIRW

-1118 EGAYKLVHPDYQ
+1118 EGAYKLIHPEYQ
-1130 STQSLNPIRSKES
+1130 STQSANPVASKES
-1143 RKLASEAFEMVK
+1143 RQLASEAFETVK
-1155 SELLGDNKYNDA
+1155 EELLGDNKYNDA
-1167 QGAVRDKQV
+1167 QGAIRDKQI
-1176 FKGNDASWQMM
+1176 FKGSKFSEMF
-1187 DNVFNGALSLANK
+1187 DNLTNGALTRAN
-1200 VLNTNF
+1200 
-1206 DTESRKVSGLDVKIN
+1206 
-1221 QKMGKDINPSLLET
+1221 QAMGKDVSPSLMET
-1235 ARNLTYYLLEQ
+1235 ARNFTYYLLEK
-1246 GDNVF
+1246 GDDVF
-1251 VKHNFESRMAS
+1251 VKKNFESRMAS
-1262 YLDAQGI
+1262 YLEAQGI

-1286 ALKATFK
+1286 AYKATFK
-1293 DETRLASGLS
+1293 DDTKLATILS
-1303 GVRKKMGVFG
+1303 DVRRTLGVPG
-1313 DIVFP
+1313 DIVMP
-1318 FTTTPAN
+1318 FTKTPAN
-1325 VAMRGFDY
+1325 IAMRGIDY
-1333 SPLGLFHGGA
+1333 SPVGVANALVKLKNA
-1343 KLFQANRAKVQNK
+1343 KSNAEV
-1356 VDISNALTLL
+1356 SNALTLL

-1376 FAGYALA
+1376 AVGYALA
-1383 KSGIIQ
+1383 QSGVIQ

-1398 AQWEKSHGKLPF
+1398 AQWEKSHGKLAY
-1410 SFKIGDNYYTFDW
+1410 SVKVGDNYYTFDW
-1423 GQPAAIPLILGA
+1423 AQPASIPIILGT
-1435 TIQKSIEDSDSML
+1435 TIYQCMQDSDNAL
-1448 DTILQGAIATTNAW
+1448 DIIYQEAVAATNAW
-1462 AELSPL
+1462 SDLSPL
-1468 QTFMDIF
+1468 QTLTDIF
-1475 GGNGSLAE
+1475 GGNGTPAE
-1483 NLVDTVLEAPL
+1483 NVADTFLEAPL
-1494 SLIPAQVGAAAR
+1494 GWIPAQLGAAAR
-1506 TADTTQRVT
+1506 IGDTTQRVT

-1551 KRQDSTGEAALAN
+1551 KRQDSTSEAAVAN

-1574 RETPIDDE
+1574 RETSIDDE

-1685 IYQDKGAAG
+1685 IYQDKGTAG

-1804 LDGTYES
+1804 LDGTYDS
-1811 TYGSV
+1811 VYGSGT
-1816 ASNENQRKIAAMI
+1816 SNENQRKIAAMI

>member
-1 MARVNIDGKNNKEWD
+1 MARVNIDDKNKKKWD

-39 RLPQKPDYSLASRGI
+39 RLPQKPDYSLASQGI
-54 KQSSATSR
+54 KQSSAMSR

-162 DYAQRQNRAKEQE
+162 DYAQRQNRAEEQE

-197 AGGISGAAANTADY
+197 AGGISGAVANTADY

-387 EAEKQAVIDIF
+387 EAEKQAVIDVF

-417 GTALAGKVV
+417 GTALAGRVIGNRSAANKLDADVPVTDMESTSSLHNDVDTSGTAVKAGQATTIYSPYNGETPTQKSQNANRVEVSQESYNNAVSNIQTAGYDSSFTGRNIKKILTKVYENIFSGESTSKDIVVNGAQFGNDPYTVTVNKSAVSKIMSDSKLSAEKVSVLDNIENIV
-426 GNRNA
+426 GNSNYVGSGNYVQHGSKNKSDVVRYDYFETPATINGKNYIVA
-431 RLNAQNEMSL
+431 FDVEVHPDTNNYRTHKVINEMSL

-462 APTNSVSDLSNSLD
+462 APTDSVSDLSNS
-476 NGAYHVPSA
+476 
-485 LDTSSP
+485 
-491 LANVQNVHEN
+491 
-501 NSVGTN
+501 
-507 IVESS
+507 
-512 QNVNNSDGFQP
+512 
-523 THYEKGNGVDPFS
+523 
-536 DLMADNLTS
+536 
-545 TKGVTSRDKSFSDFV
+545 
-560 KESLSGDGKSGN
+560 
-572 KNYYLGQVSEE
+572 
-583 LAADIFNKTGIDVEN
+583 
-598 YNIQM
+598 
-603 SSDNIRHV
+603 
-611 YKDHSDVKTET
+611 
-622 GRNQI
+622 
-627 PLDAELIAKLPQ
+627 
-639 VFDNP
+639 FDNS
-644 DEISFS
+644 IS
-650 SNPDTRGRR
+650 
-659 VMMFEKRINGK
+659 
-670 IIVAEAIGAGK
+670 
-681 HRLSLDT
+681 
-688 MYIKDSHPV
+688 
-697 EAAATNVATPQRPKR
+697 
-712 STGKATDVNIPNST
+712 NSA
-726 ENVNGTQYNSQKIE
+726 ENVNGTQYNSKKIE

-755 YNGNENTASMYADMK
+755 YKGNENTASMYADMK

-821 TTSFTEGEFVDA
+821 TTSFTEGEFVDT

-843 AAKKSTASVNQQSNT
+843 AAKKSTANVNQQSNT

-903 LKNEFVAN
+903 LKNEFISN

-1015 EIDSMNEAGKKK
+1015 EIDSMNEAGQKK

-1515 YDNTSKLNNIINQAK
+1515 YDNSSRLNNVINQAK

-1685 IYQDKGAAG
+1685 IYQDKGTAG

-1804 LDGTYES
+1804 LDGTYDS
-1811 TYGSV
+1811 VYGSG

-1849 EMLK
+1849 DMLK

>member
-1 MARVNIDGKNNKEWD
+1 MARVNIDDKNNKKWD

-39 RLPQKPDYSLASRGI
+39 RLPQKPDYSLASQGI

-88 SRLPKYQQEKSNQIG
+88 SRLPRYQQEKSNQIG
-103 STLSRAG
+103 SALSRAG

-150 VKGTGLSMSDVL
+150 VKGTGLSMADVL

-175 QSADFANQ
+175 NWSNYANE
-183 HKILGTAVTFPLNA
+183 HKIIGTAVTFPINA
-197 AGGISGAAANTADY
+197 ASGISGGIANTADY

-334 GIIKSVLSQMANEGA
+334 GIIKSVLSQMVNEGA

-378 YQKQGMSES
+378 YQRQGMSES

-712 STGKATDVNIPNST
+712 STGKATDVNIPNSA
-726 ENVNGTQYNSQKIE
+726 ENVNGTQYNSKKIE

-755 YNGNENTASMYADMK
+755 YKGSEDTASMYADMK

-800 GHSYTRKGSGKG
+800 GHSYTRKGSDKG

-821 TTSFTEGEFVDA
+821 TTSFTEGEFVDT

-843 AAKKSTASVNQQSNT
+843 AAKKSTANVNQQSNT

-875 QQNTDQTGNQRMRSY
+875 QQNTDQAGNQRMRSY

-1063 YDRLRKEYP
+1063 YDRLRKAYP
-1072 VTKTEKLLEYRRLS
+1072 VTMTEKLMELRRVS
-1086 MLLNSRT
+1086 MLLNART
-1093 NVRNFLSNA
+1093 NVRNFVSNA
-1102 FVVPVRW
+1102 FMMPIRW

-1118 EGAYKLVHPDYQ
+1118 EGAYKLIHPEYQ
-1130 STQSLNPIRSKES
+1130 STQSANPVASKES
-1143 RKLASEAFEMVK
+1143 RQLASEAFETVRE
-1155 SELLGDNKYNDA
+1155 ELLGDNKYNDA
-1167 QGAVRDKQV
+1167 QGAIRDKQI
-1176 FKGNDASWQMM
+1176 FKGSKFSEMF
-1187 DNVFNGALSLANK
+1187 DNLTNGALTRAN
-1200 VLNTNF
+1200 
-1206 DTESRKVSGLDVKIN
+1206 
-1221 QKMGKDINPSLLET
+1221 QAMGKDVSPSLMET
-1235 ARNLTYYLLEQ
+1235 ARNFTYYLLEK
-1246 GDNVF
+1246 GDDVF
-1251 VKHNFESRMAS
+1251 VKKNFESRMAS
-1262 YLDAQGI
+1262 YLEAQGI

-1286 ALKATFK
+1286 AYKATFK
-1293 DETRLASGLS
+1293 DDTKLATILS
-1303 GVRKKMGVFG
+1303 DVRRTLGVPG
-1313 DIVFP
+1313 DIVMP
-1318 FTTTPAN
+1318 FTKTPAN
-1325 VAMRGFDY
+1325 IAMRGIDY
-1333 SPLGLFHGGA
+1333 SPVGVANALVKLKNA
-1343 KLFQANRAKVQNK
+1343 KSNVE
-1356 VDISNALTLL
+1356 VSNALTLL

-1376 FAGYALA
+1376 AVGYALA
-1383 KSGIIQ
+1383 QSGIIQ

-1398 AQWEKSHGKLPF
+1398 AQWEKSHGKLAY
-1410 SFKIGDNYYTFDW
+1410 SVKVGDNYYTFDW
-1423 GQPAAIPLILGA
+1423 AQPASIPIILGT
-1435 TIQKSIEDSDSML
+1435 TIYQCMQDSDNAL
-1448 DTILQGAIATTNAW
+1448 DTIYQGAVAATNAW
-1462 AELSPL
+1462 SDLSPL
-1468 QTFMDIF
+1468 QTLTDIF
-1475 GGNGSLAE
+1475 GGNGTPAE
-1483 NLVDTVLEAPL
+1483 NIADTFLEAPL
-1494 SLIPAQVGAAAR
+1494 GWIPAQLGAAAR
-1506 TADTTQRVT
+1506 IGDTTQRVT

-1530 SKIPGLSQTLP
+1530 SKIPGMSQALP

-1685 IYQDKGAAG
+1685 IYQDKGAVG

-1729 YLSLLIGNLSKEAQT
+1729 YLSLLIGSLSKEAQT

-1804 LDGTYES
+1804 LDGTYDS
-1811 TYGSV
+1811 VYGSG

-1849 EMLK
+1849 DMLK

>member
-39 RLPQKPDYSLASRGI
+39 RLPQKPDYSLASQGI

-110 VTSDDLSTLSSGTM
+110 VTSNDLSTLSSGTM

-131 LDVLNGLKSWKQKK
+131 LDVLNGLKSWKQKN

-150 VKGTGLSMSDVL
+150 VKGTGLSMADVL

-183 HKILGTAVTFPLNA
+183 HKILGTAVTFPLNV
-197 AGGISGAAANTADY
+197 AGGISGAAVNTADY
-211 LTGKPIDP
+211 LTGKTIDP

-258 ATAMALAGG
+258 VTAMALGAG
-267 NAGVAGALQGLNSYN
+267 NAGSAGVLQGLNSYN

-297 IMGTSAI
+297 IMATSAI

-311 FEALPLQALK
+311 FESLPLQALK

-334 GIIKSVLSQMANEGA
+334 GIIKSVLSQMVNEGA
-349 SEMTTEGIDQVADI
+349 SEMTTEGINQVADI

-387 EAEKQAVIDIF
+387 EAEKQAVIDVF

-417 GTALAGKVV
+417 GTALAGRAI
-426 GNRNA
+426 GNRNS
-431 RLNAQNEMSL
+431 NSKQNIDVGSDIDFND
-441 TEAPGMGPL
+441 
-450 PTAANHVTTQAG
+450 TAKDNI
-462 APTNSVSDLSNSLD
+462 NSVAD
-476 NGAYHVPSA
+476 
-485 LDTSSP
+485 
-491 LANVQNVHEN
+491 
-501 NSVGTN
+501 
-507 IVESS
+507 
-512 QNVNNSDGFQP
+512 DGFQP

-712 STGKATDVNIPNST
+712 STGKATDVNIPNSA
-726 ENVNGTQYNSQKIE
+726 ENVNVTQYNSQKIE
-740 GFNDLDKALD
+740 GFNDLGKALD
-750 RLVGM
+750 RLIGM
-755 YNGNENTASMYADMK
+755 YKGNENTASMYADMK

-789 TLAAEIDDSMK
+789 TLAAEIDDSMQ

-812 TAKSQNNRV
+812 TSKSQNNRV
-821 TTSFTEGEFVDA
+821 TTSFTEGEFVDT

-843 AAKKSTASVNQQSNT
+843 AAKKSTANVNQQSNT
-858 APVQNVQQSV
+858 APVQNVQQ
-868 EQNNMQM
+868 
-875 QQNTDQTGNQRMRSY
+875 NTDQAGNQRMRSY

-927 DAILASGNIDSAIVQ
+927 DAILASGNIDSAIAQ

-1015 EIDSMNEAGKKK
+1015 EIDSMNEAGQKK

-1056 KAAYENV
+1056 KEAYENV

-1072 VTKTEKLLEYRRLS
+1072 VTMTEKLMELRRVS
-1086 MLLNSRT
+1086 MLLNART
-1093 NVRNFLSNA
+1093 NVRNVVSNA
-1102 FVVPVRW
+1102 FMMPIRW

-1118 EGAYKLVHPDYQ
+1118 EGAYKLIHPEYQ
-1130 STQSLNPIRSKES
+1130 STQSANPVASKES
-1143 RKLASEAFEMVK
+1143 RQLASEAFETVRE
-1155 SELLGDNKYNDA
+1155 ELLGDNKYNDA
-1167 QGAVRDKQV
+1167 QGAIRDKQI
-1176 FKGNDASWQMM
+1176 FKGSKFSEMF
-1187 DNVFNGALSLANK
+1187 DNLTNGALTRAN
-1200 VLNTNF
+1200 
-1206 DTESRKVSGLDVKIN
+1206 
-1221 QKMGKDINPSLLET
+1221 QAMGKDVFPSLMET
-1235 ARNLTYYLLEQ
+1235 ARNFTYYLLEK
-1246 GDNVF
+1246 GDDVF
-1251 VKHNFESRMAS
+1251 VKKNFESRMAS
-1262 YLDAQGI
+1262 YLEAQGI

-1286 ALKATFK
+1286 AYKATFK
-1293 DETRLASGLS
+1293 DDTKLATILS
-1303 GVRKKMGVFG
+1303 DVRRTLGVPG
-1313 DIVFP
+1313 DIVMP
-1318 FTTTPAN
+1318 FTKTPAN
-1325 VAMRGFDY
+1325 IAMRGIDY
-1333 SPLGLFHGGA
+1333 SPVGVANALVKLKNA
-1343 KLFQANRAKVQNK
+1343 KSNVE
-1356 VDISNALTLL
+1356 VSNALTLL

-1376 FAGYALA
+1376 AVGYALA
-1383 KSGIIQ
+1383 QSGIIQ

-1398 AQWEKSHGKLPF
+1398 AQWEKSHGKLAY
-1410 SFKIGDNYYTFDW
+1410 SVKVGDNYYTFDW
-1423 GQPAAIPLILGA
+1423 AQPASIPIILGT
-1435 TIQKSIEDSDSML
+1435 TIYQCMQDSDNAL
-1448 DTILQGAIATTNAW
+1448 DTIYQGAVAATNAW
-1462 AELSPL
+1462 SDLSPL
-1468 QTFMDIF
+1468 QTLTDIF
-1475 GGNGSLAE
+1475 GGNGTPAE
-1483 NLVDTVLEAPL
+1483 NIADTFLEAPL
-1494 SLIPAQVGAAAR
+1494 GWIPAQLGAAAR
-1506 TADTTQRVT
+1506 IGDTTQRVT

-1530 SKIPGLSQTLP
+1530 SKIPGMSQTLP

-1564 LLNPGQIGNI
+1564 LLNPGQIGSI

-1582 INDLY
+1582 ISRLY
-1587 ASTGD
+1587 SATGEES
-1592 AAVFP
+1592 VFP
-1597 KKAAWSYKING
+1597 QKSAWKYDRGDENI
-1608 ETVKLN
+1608 KLN
-1614 SEQYSEYQRIMGQNA
+1614 SEQNSEYQRIMGHNS
-1629 YGMASALINSASYNN
+1629 YNIASAFINSDAYNTL
-1644 MSDDQKAGAIADLY
+1644 DDTQRAEIFPKIY
-1658 NFADALA
+1658 NFSKALA
-1665 KTELLGYDIES
+1665 DSELFGYDIAS
-1676 SQTYKKMYE
+1676 SKTYKKMYE
-1685 IYQDKGAAG
+1685 IYQDKGAVG

-1701 KQSMD
+1701 KQNTE
-1706 SNKAEDKVAAVAD
+1706 SNKDEDRVASVAD
-1719 IPGSDEDKGY
+1719 LPMNDEEKGY
-1729 YLSLLIGNLSKEAQT
+1729 YLHQLVGDFTKESQT
-1744 AYDYNGYPGV
+1744 AYDYNGYAGL
-1754 YWYYAQ
+1754 YWYYAK

-1769 YKESNY
+1769 YKESQIN
-1775 KKIQSMLDGTY
+1775 
-1786 TDPVASSHEE
+1786 
-1796 SQAKIQAM
+1796 
-1804 LDGTYES
+1804 
-1811 TYGSV
+1811 
-1816 ASNENQRKIAAMI
+1816 KIAAMR
-1829 NGTYTGNQDSD
+1829 NGTYTSPVSDNDNYQTTLDKIAAMKNGTYEDNYGSSVSSDMVSKVAAMRNGTYVNQDSD

-1849 EMLK
+1849 DMLK

>member
-39 RLPQKPDYSLASRGI
+39 RLPQKPDYSLASQGI
-54 KQSSATSR
+54 KKSSATSR

-197 AGGISGAAANTADY
+197 AGGISGAVANTADY

-232 MRGAVSNDFGKAGQL
+232 MRGVVSNDFGKAGQL

-267 NAGVAGALQGLNSYN
+267 NAGAAGALQGLNSYN

-334 GIIKSVLSQMANEGA
+334 GIIKSVLRQMANEGA

-387 EAEKQAVIDIF
+387 EAEKQAVIDVF

-417 GTALAGKVV
+417 GTALAGRVIGNRSAANKLDADVPVTDMESTSSLHNDVDTSGTAVKAGQATTIYSPYNGETPTQKSQNANRVEVSQESYNNAVSNIQTAGYDSSFTGRNIKKILTKVYENIFSGESTSKDIVVNGAQFGNDPYTVTVNKSAVSKIMSDSKLSAEKVSVLDNIENIV
-426 GNRNA
+426 GNSNYVGSGNYVQHGSKNKSDVVRYDYFETPATINGKNYIVA
-431 RLNAQNEMSL
+431 FDVEVHPDTNNYRTHKVINEMSL

-462 APTNSVSDLSNSLD
+462 APTDSVSDLSNS
-476 NGAYHVPSA
+476 
-485 LDTSSP
+485 
-491 LANVQNVHEN
+491 
-501 NSVGTN
+501 
-507 IVESS
+507 
-512 QNVNNSDGFQP
+512 
-523 THYEKGNGVDPFS
+523 
-536 DLMADNLTS
+536 
-545 TKGVTSRDKSFSDFV
+545 
-560 KESLSGDGKSGN
+560 
-572 KNYYLGQVSEE
+572 
-583 LAADIFNKTGIDVEN
+583 
-598 YNIQM
+598 
-603 SSDNIRHV
+603 
-611 YKDHSDVKTET
+611 
-622 GRNQI
+622 
-627 PLDAELIAKLPQ
+627 
-639 VFDNP
+639 FDNS
-644 DEISFS
+644 I
-650 SNPDTRGRR
+650 
-659 VMMFEKRINGK
+659 
-670 IIVAEAIGAGK
+670 
-681 HRLSLDT
+681 
-688 MYIKDSHPV
+688 Y
-697 EAAATNVATPQRPKR
+697 
-712 STGKATDVNIPNST
+712 NSA
-726 ENVNGTQYNSQKIE
+726 ENVNGTQYNSKKIE

-755 YNGNENTASMYADMK
+755 YKGNENTASMYADMK

-800 GHSYTRKGSGKG
+800 GRSYTRKGSGKG

-821 TTSFTEGEFVDA
+821 TTSFTEGEFVDT

-843 AAKKSTASVNQQSNT
+843 AAKKSTANVNQQSNT
-858 APVQNVQQSV
+858 APVQNVQHSV

-875 QQNTDQTGNQRMRSY
+875 QRNTDQTGNQRMRSY

-903 LKNEFVAN
+903 LKNEFISN

-1015 EIDSMNEAGKKK
+1015 EIDSMNEAGQKK

-1515 YDNTSKLNNIINQAK
+1515 YDNSSRLNNVINQAK
-1530 SKIPGLSQTLP
+1530 SRIPGMSQTLP
-1541 VAYDTWGNPI
+1541 VAYDTWGNSI

-1676 SQTYKKMYE
+1676 SKTYKKMYE

-1719 IPGSDEDKGY
+1719 ILGSDEDKGY

-1804 LDGTYES
+1804 LDGTYDS
-1811 TYGSV
+1811 VYGSG

>member
-39 RLPQKPDYSLASRGI
+39 RLPQKPEYSLASQGI

-88 SRLPKYQQEKSNQIG
+88 SRLPRYQQEKSNKIG
-103 STLSRAG
+103 SALSRAG

-150 VKGTGLSMSDVL
+150 VKDTGLSMSDVL

-197 AGGISGAAANTADY
+197 AGGISGAVANTADY

-311 FEALPLQALK
+311 FESLPLQALK
-321 GIFTGNVSKEAGK
+321 GIFTGSVSKEAGK
-334 GIIKSVLSQMANEGA
+334 GIIKSVLRQMANEGA

-387 EAEKQAVIDIF
+387 EAEKQAVIDVF

-417 GTALAGKVV
+417 GTALAGRVIGNRSAANKLDADVPVTDMESTSSLHNDVDTSGTAVKAGQATTIYSPYNGETPTQKSQNANRVEVSQESYNNAVSNIQTAGYDSSFTGRNIKKILTKVYENIFSGESTSKDIVVNGAQFGNDPYTVTVNKSAVSKIMSDSKLSAEKVSVLDNIENIV
-426 GNRNA
+426 GNSNYVGSGNYVQHGSKNKSDVVRYDYFETPATINGKNYIVA
-431 RLNAQNEMSL
+431 FDVEVHPDTNNYRTHKVINEMSL

-462 APTNSVSDLSNSLD
+462 APTDSVSDLSNS
-476 NGAYHVPSA
+476 
-485 LDTSSP
+485 
-491 LANVQNVHEN
+491 
-501 NSVGTN
+501 
-507 IVESS
+507 
-512 QNVNNSDGFQP
+512 
-523 THYEKGNGVDPFS
+523 
-536 DLMADNLTS
+536 
-545 TKGVTSRDKSFSDFV
+545 
-560 KESLSGDGKSGN
+560 
-572 KNYYLGQVSEE
+572 
-583 LAADIFNKTGIDVEN
+583 
-598 YNIQM
+598 
-603 SSDNIRHV
+603 
-611 YKDHSDVKTET
+611 
-622 GRNQI
+622 
-627 PLDAELIAKLPQ
+627 
-639 VFDNP
+639 FDNS
-644 DEISFS
+644 IS
-650 SNPDTRGRR
+650 
-659 VMMFEKRINGK
+659 
-670 IIVAEAIGAGK
+670 
-681 HRLSLDT
+681 
-688 MYIKDSHPV
+688 
-697 EAAATNVATPQRPKR
+697 
-712 STGKATDVNIPNST
+712 NSA
-726 ENVNGTQYNSQKIE
+726 ENVNGTQYNSKKIE

-755 YNGNENTASMYADMK
+755 YKGNENTASMYADMK

-821 TTSFTEGEFVDA
+821 TTSFTEGEFVDT

-843 AAKKSTASVNQQSNT
+843 AAKKSTANVNQQSNT

-875 QQNTDQTGNQRMRSY
+875 QQNTDQEGNQRMRSY

-903 LKNEFVAN
+903 LKNEFISN

-1015 EIDSMNEAGKKK
+1015 EIDSMNEAGQKK

-1042 KQFADIDPGDTDAI
+1042 KQFADIDPGDTEAI

-1072 VTKTEKLLEYRRLS
+1072 VTMTEKLMELRRVS
-1086 MLLNSRT
+1086 MLLNART
-1093 NVRNFLSNA
+1093 NVRNFVSNA
-1102 FVVPVRW
+1102 FMMPIRW

-1118 EGAYKLVHPDYQ
+1118 EGAYKLIHPEYQ
-1130 STQSLNPIRSKES
+1130 STQSANPVASKES
-1143 RKLASEAFEMVK
+1143 RQLASEAFETVK
-1155 SELLGDNKYNDA
+1155 EELLGDNKYNDA
-1167 QGAVRDKQV
+1167 QGAIRDKQI
-1176 FKGNDASWQMM
+1176 FKGSKFSEMF
-1187 DNVFNGALSLANK
+1187 DNLTNGALTRAN
-1200 VLNTNF
+1200 
-1206 DTESRKVSGLDVKIN
+1206 
-1221 QKMGKDINPSLLET
+1221 QAMGKDVSPSLMET
-1235 ARNLTYYLLEQ
+1235 ARNFTYYLLEK
-1246 GDNVF
+1246 GDDVF
-1251 VKHNFESRMAS
+1251 VKKNFESRMAS
-1262 YLDAQGI
+1262 YLEAQGI

-1286 ALKATFK
+1286 AYKATFK
-1293 DETRLASGLS
+1293 DDTKLATILS
-1303 GVRKKMGVFG
+1303 DVRRTLGVPG
-1313 DIVFP
+1313 DIVMP
-1318 FTTTPAN
+1318 FTKTPAN
-1325 VAMRGFDY
+1325 IAMRGIDY
-1333 SPLGLFHGGA
+1333 SPVGVANALVKLKNA
-1343 KLFQANRAKVQNK
+1343 KSNVE
-1356 VDISNALTLL
+1356 VSNALTLL

-1376 FAGYALA
+1376 AVGYALA
-1383 KSGIIQ
+1383 QSGIIQ

-1398 AQWEKSHGKLPF
+1398 AQWEKSHGKLAY
-1410 SFKIGDNYYTFDW
+1410 SVKVGDNYYTFDW
-1423 GQPAAIPLILGA
+1423 AQPASIPIILGT
-1435 TIQKSIEDSDSML
+1435 TIYQCMQDSDNAL
-1448 DTILQGAIATTNAW
+1448 DTIYQGAVAATNAW
-1462 AELSPL
+1462 SDLSPL
-1468 QTFMDIF
+1468 QTLTDIF
-1475 GGNGSLAE
+1475 GGNGTPAE
-1483 NLVDTVLEAPL
+1483 NIADTFLEAPL
-1494 SLIPAQVGAAAR
+1494 GWIPAQLGAAAR
-1506 TADTTQRVT
+1506 IGDTTQRVT

-1582 INDLY
+1582 ISRLY
-1587 ASTGD
+1587 SATGEES
-1592 AAVFP
+1592 VFP
-1597 KKAAWSYKING
+1597 QKAAWKYDRGDENI
-1608 ETVKLN
+1608 KLN
-1614 SEQYSEYQRIMGQNA
+1614 SEQNSEYQRIMGYNS
-1629 YGMASALINSASYNN
+1629 YNIASAFINSDAYNTL
-1644 MSDDQKAGAIADLY
+1644 DDTQRAEIFPIIY
-1658 NFADALA
+1658 NFSKALA
-1665 KTELLGYDIES
+1665 DNELFGYDIAS
-1676 SQTYKKMYE
+1676 SKTYKKMYE

-1701 KQSMD
+1701 KQNTE
-1706 SNKAEDKVAAVAD
+1706 SNKDEDRVAAVAD
-1719 IPGSDEDKGY
+1719 LPMNDDEKGY
-1729 YLSLLIGNLSKEAQT
+1729 YLHQLVGDFTKESQK
-1744 AYDYNGYPGV
+1744 AYDYNGYAGL

-1769 YKESNY
+1769 YKESQIN
-1775 KKIQSMLDGTY
+1775 
-1786 TDPVASSHEE
+1786 
-1796 SQAKIQAM
+1796 
-1804 LDGTYES
+1804 
-1811 TYGSV
+1811 
-1816 ASNENQRKIAAMI
+1816 KIAAMR
-1829 NGTYTGNQDSD
+1829 NGTYTSPVSDNDNYQTTLDKIAAMRNGTYEDNYGSSVSSDMVSKVAAMRNGTYVNQDSD

-1849 EMLK
+1849 DMLK

>member
-39 RLPQKPDYSLASRGI
+39 RLPQKPDYSLASQGI

-103 STLSRAG
+103 SALSRAG

-197 AGGISGAAANTADY
+197 AGGISGAVANTADY

-334 GIIKSVLSQMANEGA
+334 GIIKSVLSQMVNEGA
-349 SEMTTEGIDQVADI
+349 SEMTTEGINQVADI

-387 EAEKQAVIDIF
+387 EAEKQAVIDVF

-417 GTALAGKVV
+417 GTALAGRAI
-426 GNRNA
+426 GNRN
-431 RLNAQNEMSL
+431 
-441 TEAPGMGPL
+441 
-450 PTAANHVTTQAG
+450 
-462 APTNSVSDLSNSLD
+462 SNSK
-476 NGAYHVPSA
+476 
-485 LDTSSP
+485 
-491 LANVQNVHEN
+491 QNIDVGSDIDFN
-501 NSVGTN
+501 DAAKYNIKSVAD
-507 IVESS
+507 
-512 QNVNNSDGFQP
+512 DGFQP

-712 STGKATDVNIPNST
+712 STGKATDVNIPNSA
-726 ENVNGTQYNSQKIE
+726 ENVNGTQYNSKKIE

-755 YNGNENTASMYADMK
+755 YKGNENTASMYADMK

-789 TLAAEIDDSMK
+789 TLAADIDDSMK
-800 GHSYTRKGSGKG
+800 GQSYTRKGSGKG

-821 TTSFTEGEFVDA
+821 TTSFTEGEFVDT

-843 AAKKSTASVNQQSNT
+843 AAKKSTANVNQQSNT

-927 DAILASGNIDSAIVQ
+927 DAILASGNIDSAIAQ

-1072 VTKTEKLLEYRRLS
+1072 VTMTEKLLEYRRLS
-1086 MLLNSRT
+1086 MLLNMRT

-1102 FVVPVRW
+1102 LVVPVRW

-1235 ARNLTYYLLEQ
+1235 ARNLTYYLLER

-1475 GGNGSLAE
+1475 GGNGSFAE
-1483 NLVDTVLEAPL
+1483 NLVDTALESPL

-1515 YDNTSKLNNIINQAK
+1515 YDNSSRLNNVINQAK
-1530 SKIPGLSQTLP
+1530 SKIPGMSQTLP

-1804 LDGTYES
+1804 LDGTYDS
-1811 TYGSV
+1811 VYGSG

-1849 EMLK
+1849 DMLK